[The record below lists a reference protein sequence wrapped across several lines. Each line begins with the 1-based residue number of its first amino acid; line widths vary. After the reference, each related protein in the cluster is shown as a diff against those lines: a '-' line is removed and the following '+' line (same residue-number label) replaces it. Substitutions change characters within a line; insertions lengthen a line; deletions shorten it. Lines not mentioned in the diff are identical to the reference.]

1 MNKVTLSLVALATLG
16 GAAQVQAADL
26 TPEEQKAE
34 AIKAKKAAIDE
45 VRKVLNAASIQIE
58 EECPGVKDPFL
69 LKLSNL
75 TKELND
81 IYNDDE
87 VLEFSDEKYAFYEGE
102 ILQVKKDA
110 IDKQNLET
118 AKTTLDGKYL
128 TLKGEYD
135 TAIAETGKYPN
146 VGPKY
151 KATLQ
156 GYGVENVKAEIDA
169 AYKSGK
175 IDKGTQTQIEGKMNK
190 LSKQIQNTMASI
202 NQAEINYNNNEAS
215 YKSVIADFDAAKAEY
230 DAQLQ
235 DVIKALPTS
244 IYKNWQEKVVEDL
257 NAQYRKLLN
266 AKKKIE
272 AAYAAGTAAK
282 DAAELQGIIAGAQ
295 GEIQTLVLNKMAEA
309 KVEDD
314 AKDAADTQVKNLQ
327 AYLDGEKAKLAKYN
341 LTDCNA
347 DIAAAQKLIDDMKEH
362 IGTHY
367 ANGQNN
373 VSKQDY
379 VTMEGKINTAI
390 GTIKSGDKYK
400 KSVDQVVANKEA
412 QIAMDAEVKALKDAL
427 TAAIEKAKTPSE
439 DKSYNAAA
447 YFQASVDAIDK
458 NITKAKNGIAGQFG
472 VKEAVAYKSSKAY
485 KDLKNAINKG
495 ITDYGTRTDKSLVAY
510 NKAVKTAADAQALLD
525 KLVEKAKDTT
535 VTVGATTTTYGDKIA
550 TIKSEIDAIN
560 KAVADAKAKKDD
572 SHRKAMEVAANK
584 TISEDI
590 AKLTTD
596 YDANKLSFDKSNA
609 EKSAQAHIQSAQD
622 LIDAER
628 AVLTAIG
635 DPAKPEFAEK
645 YGNQAAGI
653 SSELANLKGELTK
666 LEAAKT
672 KAKDDYAADKTAAGT
687 DEAKLLDAAAK
698 AIGVLAETKVG
709 LEDLQKE
716 VKAFNEKATA
726 AAENVTAYKATI
738 KEVNATSAAQTKL
751 ETLRAGLSITAD
763 PAWTYY
769 DNKMA
774 QYILDLA
781 KVAQKTEDA
790 YAAHTSK
797 ASKDELL
804 GEKETIITNAQA
816 LADKVLPNQ
825 NAYTAQTGTIGNV
838 KNEWQTAYDKVSN
851 NDLSDK
857 GPDFLS
863 QLAKQQEV
871 INKLAKDAETEFGKG
886 AAVENQT
893 AFNDAIKGI
902 RAQLNEITGKSKTDY
917 AENVN
922 KQNEG
927 HHKAF
932 LSEFDLSSGAFSKS
946 VTELN
951 QFRTI
956 QREDLR
962 ENALETNQLVKVHE
976 NIYAY
981 AEKLRQLQK
990 KELDEYNGFVAMDK
1004 AYGADNVFFD
1014 SDSYIK
1020 DAKKYKTE
1028 IEKLLKDY
1036 EDKVNAYAEGLISA
1050 DLTYAQNKLNAGNTA
1065 IAAFTYTGKSKAF
1078 ENLATLIAQVNT
1090 GKSNGGT
1097 FAVQVDKQWLGDL
1110 AKANVDKMY
1119 YADIEAACIAEKA
1132 SLVAAVTKIYDA
1144 EKKAIGELREI
1155 DTDKYLNDLDDLK
1168 AGTIDVNKD
1177 IVPTLATV
1185 PTIKCNCAAYIGT
1198 KLAKHSD
1205 VYANAV
1211 KADADIAANNKA
1223 YGEITNN
1230 LEAANKV
1237 LANAYKNFSQLYSL
1251 HMKNTATDALRQI
1264 ELEYYAQ
1271 VEWANKYNE
1280 SQACVAHKGE
1290 FKDLDKK
1297 FQAKVDGMKNS
1308 LIDAEI
1314 TDVRTKIDQV
1324 KEEYNL
1330 AAAALGL
1337 NKVTDYKVEKLYKSL
1352 QATEDNWNLPTGN
1365 KDKMSYDTILNELLG
1380 HETTVANMYKTLNDL
1395 YDKPNKVKV
1404 TKVIKDI
1411 DALKANVENKL
1422 TAAESMAAYNQILT
1436 DKYHGLVEHLRTKF
1450 NSTAASYEA
1459 KKKAEH
1465 LLFFKENFTF
1475 DFGVVEEALDKTDG
1489 RVASLKADYNKYLN
1503 NDKAHDKLKEDLDE
1517 LNTLHAA
1524 FQEHIKDFVSVEETA
1539 KAAEIARQARSIE
1552 ATKADIEAAH
1562 KAVSLPSAT
1571 LTDDVAWLKSS
1582 ILTIQKSW
1590 TNTEVP
1596 VRLSA
1601 ILTDLDEAH
1610 KSIEID
1616 PETGKVKKNYSP
1628 STLAELNKTYGNITD
1643 LLYAASNYNDD
1654 AVDGIIA
1661 TDIDGNVL
1669 KKAEKVDYLKE
1680 AWPLMVERI
1689 NKLAADTKAF
1699 ADRTVEAAY
1708 IKGDACHDRTVDIND
1723 YDLVRSWILKA
1734 KTFDSVVNEL
1744 GEGAAYGGD
1753 MDGDKTFTVADITR
1767 ISNLIFRGNEK
1778 GETTRAR
1785 ATRSVEG
1792 DQITIA
1798 KQAEETTVF
1807 GKTVQIA
1814 VNVTNNASFT
1824 AGQFDVTLPAGM
1836 KLVGQ
1841 ELTGRSNGHEI
1852 FGSELSEGKYRILA
1866 ATIENTA
1873 FVGHEGALV
1882 VLNVEV
1888 GSDYTGG
1895 TVEVNNAIFS
1905 DADGRSYV
1913 ITRGIGDSTGE
1924 TTGIDSIT
1932 APTMKERIFSIGG
1945 MVKKSVQKGINIIVG
1960 EDGTTRKVIKK

>member
-1 MNKVTLSLVALATLG
+1 MNNVTLSLVALATLG

-45 VRKVLNAASIQIE
+45 VRKVLNAASIEIE
-58 EECPGVKDPFL
+58 KECPGVKDPFL

-87 VLEFSDEKYAFYEGE
+87 VLEFSEEKQAYYNGE
-102 ILQVKKDA
+102 ILKVKKDA

-118 AKTTLDGKYL
+118 AKATLDGKYL

-135 TAIAETGKYPN
+135 AAIAETANYPN
-146 VGPKY
+146 VGPEY

-156 GYGVENVKAEIDA
+156 GYGVENVLAEIDA

-175 IDKGTQTQIEGKMNK
+175 ISKGTQTQIEGKMSTLSNMINNLMAGINK
-190 LSKQIQNTMASI
+190 
-202 NQAEINYNNNEAS
+202 AETDYNNNEES
-215 YKSVIADFDAAKAEY
+215 YKNVIADFNAAKTAY

-235 DVIKALPTS
+235 NVIKALPTPT
-244 IYKNWQEKVVEDL
+244 YENWQKEVVKDL
-257 NAQYRKLLN
+257 NAQYRLLLE
-266 AKKKIE
+266 AKKKVE
-272 AAYAAGTAAK
+272 AAYAAGTASK
-282 DAAELQGIIAGAQ
+282 QAAELQGIIARAKGV
-295 GEIQTLVLNKMAEA
+295 ILTLVDNKMKEAAVEDAAKANADA
-309 KVEDD
+309 KV
-314 AKDAADTQVKNLQ
+314 KKLQ
-327 AYLDGEKAKLAKYN
+327 AYLDREKAKLAEYN
-341 LTDCNA
+341 LTDCDAAIDKVQTQIKNMQD
-347 DIAAAQKLIDDMKEH
+347 DIDK
-362 IGTHY
+362 HY

-373 VSKQDY
+373 VSSQDY
-379 VTMEGKINTAI
+379 VTMEGEINTAI
-390 GTIKSGDKYK
+390 GSIKSGDKYM
-400 KSVDQVVANKEA
+400 KSVDQVVANKKA
-412 QIAMDAEVKALKDAL
+412 QLAMNAEIESLEKALA
-427 TAAIEKAKTPSE
+427 TAIEKAKTTSE
-439 DKSYNAAA
+439 DTKYNAAA
-447 YFQASVDAIDK
+447 YFQASVDAINK

-485 KDLKNAINKG
+485 EDLKNAINEG
-495 ITDYGTRTDKSLVAY
+495 IKDYGTRTYKSLEAY
-510 NKAVKTAADAQALLD
+510 NKAVKTATDAQALLE

-535 VTVGATTTTYGDKIA
+535 VTVDGTTYGNKIA
-550 TIKSEIDAIN
+550 QIRKDIDAIN
-560 KAVADAKAKKDD
+560 MAVKDAKAKKDD
-572 SHRKAMEVAANK
+572 AHRLAMEAAAEK

-590 AKLTTD
+590 AKLTAA
-596 YDANKLSFDKSNA
+596 YDANKLTFDKSNA
-609 EKSAQAHIQSAQD
+609 ENSAKAHIKSAQD
-622 LIDAER
+622 LIKAES
-628 AVLTAIG
+628 AVLDAIG
-635 DPAKPEFAEK
+635 NPNTHEFAEK
-645 YGNQAAGI
+645 YGNQATDI
-653 SSELANLKGELTK
+653 ENELTTLQKELNK
-666 LEAAKT
+666 LTSEKDAAKS
-672 KAKDDYAADKTAAGT
+672 KYDSDKDAAGT
-687 DEAKLLDAAAK
+687 DEAKLLTAAAE
-698 AIGVLAETKVG
+698 AIEVLSKINDG
-709 LEDLQKE
+709 LETLKKQVETLD
-716 VKAFNEKATA
+716 KAATA
-726 AAENVTAYKATI
+726 AAENVKAYKETI
-738 KEVNATSAAQTKL
+738 KEVNDTSEAQIKL
-751 ETLRAGLSITAD
+751 DALRFGLNITVD

-769 DNKMA
+769 DNAMD
-774 QYILDLA
+774 QYIRDLA
-781 KVAQKTEDA
+781 KVAQETKDA
-790 YAAHTSK
+790 YAAHTSV
-797 ASKDELL
+797 ADKDNLL
-804 GEKETIITNAQA
+804 GKKDVIIANAEN
-816 LADKVLPNQ
+816 LAEKVLPNQ
-825 NAYTAQTGTIGNV
+825 NAYTAQTRTIAAV
-838 KNEWQTAYDKVSN
+838 QDEWKIAYDKVSN

-857 GPDFLS
+857 GPEFLS
-863 QLAKQQEV
+863 QLAKQQEN
-871 INKLAKDAETEFGKG
+871 INKLAKEAETEFGKG

-893 AFNDAIKGI
+893 AFDDAIKGI

-927 HHKAF
+927 HHNAF
-932 LSEFDLSSGAFSKS
+932 LSEFDLSSGAFSTS

-1050 DLTYAQNKLNAGNTA
+1050 DLTYAQNKLNAGNKA

-1078 ENLATLIAQVNT
+1078 ENLATLIAQINT

-1097 FAVQVDKQWLGDL
+1097 FAVKVDKQWLGDL

-1119 YADIEAACIAEKA
+1119 DDDIIAACIAEKA
-1132 SLVAAVTKIYDA
+1132 SLVAAVTKIYED
-1144 EKKAIGELREI
+1144 EKVKIGELPEI
-1155 DTDKYLNDLDDLK
+1155 DTNKFLTDLDALK
-1168 AGTIDVNKD
+1168 AGTIDKNEK

-1185 PTIKCNCAAYIGT
+1185 PTINSNCAAYIGT
-1198 KLAKHSD
+1198 ILAKHSD

-1211 KADADIAANNKA
+1211 QASKDIAANNKA
-1223 YGEITNN
+1223 YGEITKN
-1230 LEAANKV
+1230 LEAADAV

-1264 ELEYYAQ
+1264 ELDYYAQ
-1271 VEWANKYNE
+1271 VTLANNYNE
-1280 SQACVAHKGE
+1280 SQACVAHKND

-1308 LIDAEI
+1308 LIDVEI
-1314 TDVRTKIDQV
+1314 ADVRTKIDQV

-1330 AAAALGL
+1330 AAAKLGL
-1337 NKVTDYKVEKLYKSL
+1337 GNVTQYNVEALYTSL
-1352 QATEDNWNLPTGN
+1352 KGIEDNWNLPAS
-1365 KDKMSYDTILNELLG
+1365 DKKKKSYDTILNELLG
-1380 HETTVANMYKTLNDL
+1380 HEATVANMYKTLNGL
-1395 YDKPNKVKV
+1395 YDN
-1404 TKVIKDI
+1404 TKVAETTADI
-1411 DALKANVENKL
+1411 DALKATVDKKL
-1422 TAAESMAAYNQILT
+1422 AEAEAKANYNEILT
-1436 DKYHGLVEHLRTKF
+1436 GKYHKLVELLRTKY
-1450 NSTAASYEA
+1450 NSTVANYEA
-1459 KKKAEH
+1459 KQKENH
-1465 LLFFKENFTF
+1465 LLFFKENFAF
-1475 DFGVVEEALDKTDG
+1475 DFGVVNEALDG
-1489 RVASLKADYNKYLN
+1489 ARVAALVADYNLYHN
-1503 NDKAHDKLKEDLDE
+1503 NDLEFDKLNEGLAE
-1517 LNTLHAA
+1517 LNTLHAE

-1539 KAAEIARQARSIE
+1539 KAAEIAHQASSI
-1552 ATKADIEAAH
+1552 ATTKADIEAAH
-1562 KAVSLPSAT
+1562 KAVDLPSST
-1571 LTDDVAWLKSS
+1571 LTDNVEGVKNS

-1590 TNTEVP
+1590 TNIEVP
-1596 VRLSA
+1596 VRVSA
-1601 ILTDLDEAH
+1601 VLTDLNAAH
-1610 KSIEID
+1610 TSM
-1616 PETGKVKKNYSP
+1616 TGKNYSP
-1628 STLAELNKTYGNITD
+1628 STKTELNKTYGDITD
-1643 LLYAASNYNDD
+1643 LLYAVKSYNDD
-1654 AVDGIIA
+1654 AVDGTIA
-1661 TDIDGNVL
+1661 KDIEGKPLN
-1669 KKAEKVDYLKE
+1669 KAEKIDYLKQ
-1680 AWPLMVERI
+1680 AWPLMVEQI
-1689 NKLAADTKAF
+1689 NTLAKATKAF
-1699 ADRTVEAAY
+1699 AERTDEAAY
-1708 IKGDACHDRTVDIND
+1708 IKGDACHDGNVNVND

-1734 KTFDSVVNEL
+1734 KSFDSVVNEL

-1753 MDGDKTFTVADITR
+1753 MNEDKTFDVGDMTR
-1767 ISNLIFRGNEK
+1767 ISNLIFRGSENGK
-1778 GETTRAR
+1778 TTTRAR

>member
-45 VRKVLNAASIQIE
+45 VRKVLNAASIEIE
-58 EECPGVKDPFL
+58 KECPGVKDPFL

-87 VLEFSDEKYAFYEGE
+87 VLEFSEEKQAYYNGE
-102 ILQVKKDA
+102 ILKVKKEA

-118 AKTTLDGKYL
+118 AKATLDGKYL

-135 TAIAETGKYPN
+135 AAIAETAKYPN

-156 GYGVENVKAEIDA
+156 GYGVENVLAEIDA

-175 IDKGTQTQIEGKMNK
+175 ISKGTQTQIEGKMNT
-190 LSKQIQNTMASI
+190 LSKKINNLMAGI
-202 NQAEINYNNNEAS
+202 KKAETDYNNNEAS
-215 YKSVIADFDAAKAEY
+215 YKNVIAVFNAAKTAY

-235 DVIKALPTS
+235 NVIKALPTPT
-244 IYKNWQEKVVEDL
+244 YENWQKDVVKDL
-257 NAQYRKLLN
+257 NAQYRLLLE
-266 AKKKIE
+266 AKKKVE
-272 AAYAAGTAAK
+272 AAYAAGTASK
-282 DAAELQGIIAGAQ
+282 QAAELQGIIASAE
-295 GEIQTLVLNKMAEA
+295 GEIQTLVDNKMKEA
-309 KVEDD
+309 AVEDVAKATAD
-314 AKDAADTQVKNLQ
+314 AQVKNLQ
-327 AYLDGEKAKLAKYN
+327 AYLDGEKAKLAKYK
-341 LTDCNA
+341 LTDCDVAIAEVQKQINNMQA
-347 DIAAAQKLIDDMKEH
+347 DIDK
-362 IGTHY
+362 HY

-390 GTIKSGDKYK
+390 GSIKSGDKYK

-412 QIAMDAEVKALKDAL
+412 QIAMDAEVKTLEAAL
-427 TAAIEKAKTPSE
+427 TAAIEKAKTASE
-439 DKSYNAAA
+439 DTKYNAAA
-447 YFQASVDAIDK
+447 YFQASVDAINK

-472 VKEAVAYKSSKAY
+472 VKEAVAYQNSKAY

-510 NKAVKTAADAQALLD
+510 NKAVKTATDAQALLN

-535 VTVGATTTTYGDKIA
+535 VTVDATTYGNKIA
-550 TIKSEIDAIN
+550 QIRMDIDAIN
-560 KAVADAKAKKDD
+560 MAVKNAKAKKDD
-572 SHRKAMEVAANK
+572 AHRQAMENAAK
-584 TISEDI
+584 KIISEDI
-590 AKLTTD
+590 AKLTAD
-596 YDANKLSFDKSNA
+596 YDANKLTFDKSNA
-609 EKSAQAHIQSAQD
+609 EKSALAHIKSAQD
-622 LIDAER
+622 LINAES
-628 AVLTAIG
+628 AVLDAIG
-635 DPAKPEFAEK
+635 DPTTPEFAEK
-645 YGNQAAGI
+645 YGNQATDI
-653 SSELANLKGELTK
+653 RTELAKLQVELDK
-666 LEAAKT
+666 LTIEK
-672 KAKDDYAADKTAAGT
+672 KDAESKYKSDKTAAGT
-687 DEAKLLDAAAK
+687 DEAKLLTAAAE
-698 AIGVLAETKVG
+698 AIEVLSKINDG
-709 LEDLQKE
+709 LETLKKQVETLD
-716 VKAFNEKATA
+716 KAATA
-726 AAENVTAYKATI
+726 AAENVKAYKETI
-738 KEVNATSAAQTKL
+738 KEVNATSEAQIKL
-751 ETLRAGLSITAD
+751 DALRSGLSITVD

-769 DNKMA
+769 DNAMA

-781 KVAQKTEDA
+781 KVALETEDA
-790 YAAHTSK
+790 YAAHTSV
-797 ASKDELL
+797 ADKDNLL
-804 GEKETIITNAQA
+804 GKKDVIIANAEK
-816 LADKVLPNQ
+816 LAEKVLPNQ
-825 NAYTAQTGTIGNV
+825 NAYTAQTGTITAV
-838 KNEWQTAYDKVSN
+838 KNEWQIAYDKVSN

-857 GPDFLS
+857 GPEYLS

-871 INKLAKDAETEFGKG
+871 INKLAKDVETEFGKG

-893 AFNDAIKGI
+893 AFNDAIMGI
-902 RAQLNEITGKSKTDY
+902 RAKLDEITGKSKTDY

-922 KQNEG
+922 AQNAAQQVLFET
-927 HHKAF
+927 AF
-932 LSEFDLSSGAFSKS
+932 NLSSGAFSKS
-946 VTELN
+946 VNELN

-976 NIYAY
+976 AIYAY
-981 AEKLRQLQK
+981 AELLRQLQK
-990 KELDEYNGFVAMDK
+990 NEIENYNGFVAKDK
-1004 AYGADNVFFD
+1004 KYGADDVFFKA
-1014 SDSYIK
+1014 DSYIS
-1020 DAKKYKTE
+1020 DANKYKAE

-1078 ENLATLIAQVNT
+1078 EDLATLIAQINT

-1110 AKANVDKMY
+1110 AKANVDEMY
-1119 YADIEAACIAEKA
+1119 DADINAACIAEKA
-1132 SLVAAVTKIYDA
+1132 SLVAAVTKIYED
-1144 EKKAIGELREI
+1144 EKVKIGELPEI
-1155 DTDKYLNDLDDLK
+1155 DTDQILKDLDVHK

-1177 IVPTLATV
+1177 IVPSLATV
-1185 PTIKCNCAAYIGT
+1185 PTINRNCGAYIGT
-1198 KLAKHSD
+1198 ILANHSD

-1211 KADADIAANNKA
+1211 QASKDIVANNKA
-1223 YGEITNN
+1223 YEEITKN
-1230 LEAANKV
+1230 LKAADAV
-1237 LANAYKNFSQLYSL
+1237 LAKAYKNFSQLYSL
-1251 HMKNTATDALRQI
+1251 HMKNNATDALRQI
-1264 ELEYYAQ
+1264 ELDYYAQ
-1271 VEWANKYNE
+1271 VTLANNYNE
-1280 SQACVAHKGE
+1280 SQACVAHKND
-1290 FKDLDKK
+1290 FKDLGKK
-1297 FQAKVDGMKNS
+1297 FQTKVDGMKNS
-1308 LIDAEI
+1308 LIDVEI
-1314 TDVRTKIDQV
+1314 ADVRTKIDQV

-1330 AAAALGL
+1330 AAAKHGLGNVTQYNVEALY
-1337 NKVTDYKVEKLYKSL
+1337 TSL
-1352 QATEDNWNLPTGN
+1352 KGIEDNWNLPASDKN
-1365 KDKMSYDTILNELLG
+1365 KKSYDTILNELLG
-1380 HETTVANMYKTLNDL
+1380 HEATVANMYKTLNGL
-1395 YDKPNKVKV
+1395 YDN
-1404 TKVIKDI
+1404 TKVAETTADI
-1411 DALKANVENKL
+1411 DALKATVDKKL
-1422 TAAESMAAYNQILT
+1422 TEAEAKANYNEILT
-1436 DKYHGLVEHLRTKF
+1436 GKYHKLVELLRTKY
-1450 NSTAASYEA
+1450 NSTVANYEA
-1459 KKKAEH
+1459 KQKENH
-1465 LLFFKENFTF
+1465 LLFFKENFAF
-1475 DFGVVEEALDKTDG
+1475 DFGVVNEALDG
-1489 RVASLKADYNKYLN
+1489 ARVAALVADYNLYHN
-1503 NDKAHDKLKEDLDE
+1503 NDLAFDKLNEGLAE
-1517 LNTLHAA
+1517 LNTLHTA

-1539 KAAEIARQARSIE
+1539 KAAEIARQARSIA

-1562 KAVSLPSAT
+1562 KAVALPSST
-1571 LTDDVAWLKSS
+1571 LTDDVAWVKNS

-1590 TNTEVP
+1590 TNSEVP

-1601 ILTDLDEAH
+1601 VLTDLDAAH
-1610 KSIEID
+1610 TSM
-1616 PETGKVKKNYSP
+1616 TGKNYSP
-1628 STLAELNKTYGNITD
+1628 STKAELNKTYGDITD
-1643 LLYAASNYNDD
+1643 LLYAVNSYNDD

-1661 TDIDGNVL
+1661 KDIEGKPLN
-1669 KKAEKVDYLKE
+1669 KAEKIDYLKQ
-1680 AWPLMVERI
+1680 AWPLMVEQI
-1689 NKLAADTKAF
+1689 NTLAKATKAF
-1699 ADRTVEAAY
+1699 AERTDEAAY
-1708 IKGDACHDRTVDIND
+1708 IKGDACHDGNVNVND

-1734 KTFDSVVNEL
+1734 KSFDSVVNEL

-1753 MDGDKTFTVADITR
+1753 MNEDKTFDVGDMTR
-1767 ISNLIFRGNEK
+1767 ISNLIFRGSEN
-1778 GETTRAR
+1778 GETTTRAR

>member
-45 VRKVLNAASIQIE
+45 VRKVLNAASIEIE
-58 EECPGVKDPFL
+58 KECPGVKDPFL

-87 VLEFSDEKYAFYEGE
+87 VLEFSEEKQAYYNGE
-102 ILQVKKDA
+102 ILKVKKEA

-118 AKTTLDGKYL
+118 AKATLDGKYL

-135 TAIAETGKYPN
+135 AAIAETAKYPN

-156 GYGVENVKAEIDA
+156 GYGVENVLAEIDA

-175 IDKGTQTQIEGKMNK
+175 ISKGTQTQIEGKMNT
-190 LSKQIQNTMASI
+190 LSKKINNLMAGI
-202 NQAEINYNNNEAS
+202 KKAETDYNNNEAS
-215 YKSVIADFDAAKAEY
+215 YMNVIAVFNAAKTAY

-235 DVIKALPTS
+235 NVIKALPTPT
-244 IYKNWQEKVVEDL
+244 YENWQKDVVKDL
-257 NAQYRKLLN
+257 NAQYRLLLE
-266 AKKKIE
+266 AKKKVK
-272 AAYAAGTAAK
+272 AAYAAGTASK
-282 DAAELQGIIAGAQ
+282 QAAELQGIIASAE
-295 GEIQTLVLNKMAEA
+295 GEIQTLVDNKMKEA
-309 KVEDD
+309 AVEDVAKATAD
-314 AKDAADTQVKNLQ
+314 AQVKNLQ
-327 AYLDGEKAKLAKYN
+327 AYLDGEKAKLAKYK
-341 LTDCNA
+341 LTDCDVAIAEVQKQINNMQA
-347 DIAAAQKLIDDMKEH
+347 DIDK
-362 IGTHY
+362 HY

-390 GTIKSGDKYK
+390 GSIKSGDKYK

-412 QIAMDAEVKALKDAL
+412 QIAMDAEVKTLEAAL
-427 TAAIEKAKTPSE
+427 TAAIEKAKTASE
-439 DKSYNAAA
+439 DTKYNAAA
-447 YFQASVDAIDK
+447 YFQASVDAINK

-472 VKEAVAYKSSKAY
+472 VKEAVAYQNSKAY

-510 NKAVKTAADAQALLD
+510 NKAVKTATDAQALLN

-535 VTVGATTTTYGDKIA
+535 VTVDATTYGNKIA
-550 TIKSEIDAIN
+550 QIRMDIDAIN
-560 KAVADAKAKKDD
+560 MAVKNAKAKKDD
-572 SHRKAMEVAANK
+572 AHRQAMENAAK
-584 TISEDI
+584 KIISEDI
-590 AKLTTD
+590 AKLTAD
-596 YDANKLSFDKSNA
+596 YDANKLTFDKSNA
-609 EKSAQAHIQSAQD
+609 EKSALAHIKSAQD
-622 LIDAER
+622 LINAES
-628 AVLTAIG
+628 AVLDAIG
-635 DPAKPEFAEK
+635 DPTTPEFAEK
-645 YGNQAAGI
+645 YGNQATDI
-653 SSELANLKGELTK
+653 RTELAKLQVELDK
-666 LEAAKT
+666 LTIEK
-672 KAKDDYAADKTAAGT
+672 KDAESKYKSDKTAAGT
-687 DEAKLLDAAAK
+687 DEAKLLTAAAE
-698 AIGVLAETKVG
+698 AIEVLSKINDG
-709 LEDLQKE
+709 LETLKKQVETLD
-716 VKAFNEKATA
+716 KAATA
-726 AAENVTAYKATI
+726 AAENVKAYKETI
-738 KEVNATSAAQTKL
+738 KEVNATSEAQIKL
-751 ETLRAGLSITAD
+751 DALRSGLSITVD
-763 PAWTYY
+763 SAWTYY
-769 DNKMA
+769 DNAMA

-781 KVAQKTEDA
+781 KVALETEDA
-790 YAAHTSK
+790 YAAHTSV
-797 ASKDELL
+797 ADKDNLL
-804 GEKETIITNAQA
+804 GKKDVIIANAEK
-816 LADKVLPNQ
+816 LAEKVLPNQ
-825 NAYTAQTGTIGNV
+825 NAYTAQTGTITAV
-838 KNEWQTAYDKVSN
+838 KNEWQIAYDKVSN

-857 GPDFLS
+857 GPEYLS

-871 INKLAKDAETEFGKG
+871 INKLAKDVETEFGKG

-893 AFNDAIKGI
+893 AFNDAIMGI
-902 RAQLNEITGKSKTDY
+902 RAKLDEITGKSKTDY

-922 KQNEG
+922 AQNAAQQVLFET
-927 HHKAF
+927 AF
-932 LSEFDLSSGAFSKS
+932 NLSSGAFSKS
-946 VTELN
+946 VNELN

-976 NIYAY
+976 AIYAY
-981 AEKLRQLQK
+981 AELLRQLQK
-990 KELDEYNGFVAMDK
+990 NEIENYNGFVAKDK
-1004 AYGADNVFFD
+1004 KYGADDVFFKA
-1014 SDSYIK
+1014 DSYIS
-1020 DAKKYKTE
+1020 DANKYKAE

-1078 ENLATLIAQVNT
+1078 EDLATLIAQINT

-1110 AKANVDKMY
+1110 AKANVDEMY
-1119 YADIEAACIAEKA
+1119 DADINAACIAEKA
-1132 SLVAAVTKIYDA
+1132 SLVAAVTKIYED
-1144 EKKAIGELREI
+1144 EKVKIGELPEI
-1155 DTDKYLNDLDDLK
+1155 DTDQILKDLDVHK

-1177 IVPTLATV
+1177 IVPSLATV
-1185 PTIKCNCAAYIGT
+1185 PTINRNCGAYIGT
-1198 KLAKHSD
+1198 ILANHSD

-1211 KADADIAANNKA
+1211 QASKDIVANNKA
-1223 YGEITNN
+1223 YEEITKN
-1230 LEAANKV
+1230 LKAADAV
-1237 LANAYKNFSQLYSL
+1237 LAKAYKNFSQLYSL

-1264 ELEYYAQ
+1264 ELDYYAQ
-1271 VEWANKYNE
+1271 VTLANNYNE
-1280 SQACVAHKGE
+1280 SQACVAHKND

-1297 FQAKVDGMKNS
+1297 FQTKVDGMKNS
-1308 LIDAEI
+1308 LIDVEI
-1314 TDVRTKIDQV
+1314 ADVRTKIDQV

-1330 AAAALGL
+1330 AAAKLGL
-1337 NKVTDYKVEKLYKSL
+1337 GNVTQYNVEALYTSL
-1352 QATEDNWNLPTGN
+1352 KGIEDNWNLPAS
-1365 KDKMSYDTILNELLG
+1365 DKKKKSYDTILNELLG
-1380 HETTVANMYKTLNDL
+1380 HEATVANMYKTLNGL
-1395 YDKPNKVKV
+1395 YDN
-1404 TKVIKDI
+1404 TKVAETTADI
-1411 DALKANVENKL
+1411 DALKATVDKKL
-1422 TAAESMAAYNQILT
+1422 TEAEAKANYNEILT
-1436 DKYHGLVEHLRTKF
+1436 GKYHKLVELLRTKY
-1450 NSTAASYEA
+1450 NSTVANYEA
-1459 KKKAEH
+1459 KQKENH
-1465 LLFFKENFTF
+1465 LLFFKENFAF
-1475 DFGVVEEALDKTDG
+1475 DFGVVNEALDG
-1489 RVASLKADYNKYLN
+1489 ARVAALVADYNLYHN
-1503 NDKAHDKLKEDLDE
+1503 NDLALEKLNEGLVE

-1524 FQEHIKDFVSVEETA
+1524 FQEHIKDFVSVEEA
-1539 KAAEIARQARSIE
+1539 DKAAEIARQARSIA

-1562 KAVSLPSAT
+1562 KAVALPSST
-1571 LTDDVAWLKSS
+1571 LTDDVAWVKNS

-1590 TNTEVP
+1590 TNSEVP

-1601 ILTDLDEAH
+1601 VLTDLDAAH
-1610 KSIEID
+1610 TSM
-1616 PETGKVKKNYSP
+1616 TGKNYSP
-1628 STLAELNKTYGNITD
+1628 STKAELNKTYGDITD
-1643 LLYAASNYNDD
+1643 LLYAVNSYNDD

-1661 TDIDGNVL
+1661 KDIEGKPLN
-1669 KKAEKVDYLKE
+1669 KAEKIDYLKQ
-1680 AWPLMVERI
+1680 AWPLMVEQI
-1689 NKLAADTKAF
+1689 NTLAKATKAF
-1699 ADRTVEAAY
+1699 AERTDEAAY
-1708 IKGDACHDRTVDIND
+1708 IKGDACHDGNVNVND

-1734 KTFDSVVNEL
+1734 KSFDSVVNEL

-1753 MDGDKTFTVADITR
+1753 MNEDKTFDVGDMTR
-1767 ISNLIFRGNEK
+1767 ISNLIFRGSEN
-1778 GETTRAR
+1778 GETTTRAR

>member
-1 MNKVTLSLVALATLG
+1 MNKVTLSLVALATVG
-16 GAAQVQAADL
+16 GTAQVQAADL
-26 TPEEQKAE
+26 TPAE

-58 EECPGVKDPFL
+58 KECPGVKDPFL

-87 VLEFSDEKYAFYEGE
+87 VLEFSEEKFAFYEGE

-118 AKTTLDGKYL
+118 AKATLDGKYL

-135 TAIAETGKYPN
+135 AAIAETGKYPN

-156 GYGVENVKAEIDA
+156 GYGVENVLAEIDA

-175 IDKGTQTQIEGKMNK
+175 IEKGTQAQIEGKINT
-190 LSKQIQNTMASI
+190 LSAKINNLMAGI
-202 NQAEINYNNNEAS
+202 KKAETDYNNNENS
-215 YKSVIADFDAAKAEY
+215 YKNVIADFDAAKTAY

-235 DVIKALPTS
+235 DVIKALPTPT
-244 IYKNWQEKVVEDL
+244 YENWQKDVVKDL
-257 NAQYRKLLN
+257 NAQYRLLLD
-266 AKKKIE
+266 AKKKVE

-282 DAAELQGIIAGAQ
+282 QAADLQGIIAGAK

-309 KVEDD
+309 AVEDA
-314 AKDAADTQVKNLQ
+314 AKAAADTQVENLQ
-327 AYLDGEKAKLAKYN
+327 KYLDGEKAKLATYN
-341 LTDCNA
+341 LTDCDA
-347 DIAAAQKLIDDMKEH
+347 DIAAAQKQIDDMQAH
-362 IGTHY
+362 INTHY
-367 ANGQNN
+367 ANGENN

-390 GTIKSGDKYK
+390 GTIKSGDQYK
-400 KSVDQVVANKEA
+400 KSVDQVVANKVA
-412 QIAMDAEVKALKDAL
+412 QIAMDAEVKALEEAL
-427 TAAIEKAKTPSE
+427 ATAIEKAKTPSE

-447 YFQASVDAIDK
+447 YFQASVDAINK
-458 NITKAKNGIAGQFG
+458 NIDKAKKTITSKFG
-472 VKEAVAYKSSKAY
+472 TKSAVDYQASPEYTN
-485 KDLKNAINKG
+485 LKNAINKG

-510 NKAVKTAADAQALLD
+510 NKAVKTATDAQALLD

-535 VTVGATTTTYGDKIA
+535 VTVDATTYGGKIA

-560 KAVADAKAKKDD
+560 KAVADAKAQKDD
-572 SHRKAMEVAANK
+572 KHRQAMENAAKK

-596 YDANKLSFDKSNA
+596 YDANKLTFDKSNA

-622 LIDAER
+622 LIKAEQD
-628 AVLTAIG
+628 VLDAIG

-645 YGNQAAGI
+645 YGNQAGDI
-653 SSELANLKGELTK
+653 STELAKLQVELDK
-666 LEAAKT
+666 LTIEK
-672 KAKDDYAADKTAAGT
+672 KDAESKYNSDKTAAGT
-687 DEAKLLDAAAK
+687 DETKLLNAAAEAIEVLSKINDGLNNLEGQVDKLDK
-698 AIGVLAETKVG
+698 A
-709 LEDLQKE
+709 
-716 VKAFNEKATA
+716 ATA
-726 AAENVTAYKATI
+726 AAENVTAYKETI
-738 KEVNATSAAQTKL
+738 KEVNTASAAQTKL
-751 ETLRAGLSITAD
+751 ETLRSGLSITVD
-763 PAWTYY
+763 PALTYY
-769 DNKMA
+769 DDAMA

-781 KVAQKTEDA
+781 KVAKKTEDA

-804 GEKETIITNAQA
+804 GEKETILANAQA

-825 NAYTAQTGTIGNV
+825 NAYTAQTATIANV
-838 KNEWQTAYDKVSN
+838 KNEWQAAYDKVSN

-902 RAQLNEITGKSKTDY
+902 RTQLDEITGKSKTDY
-917 AENVN
+917 AKNVN
-922 KQNEG
+922 EQNAA
-927 HHKAF
+927 HHAAF
-932 LSEFDLSSGAFSKS
+932 ESAFKLSSDAFSKS

-976 NIYAY
+976 DIYAY

-990 KELDEYNGFVAMDK
+990 NEQDKYDGFVAMDK
-1004 AYGADNVFFD
+1004 AYGADDVFFD

-1020 DAKKYKTE
+1020 DAQKYKAE

-1036 EDKVNAYAEGLISA
+1036 EDKVNAFAEGLITN
-1050 DLTYAQNKLNAGNTA
+1050 DLTYAQNKLLAGQTA
-1065 IAAFTYTGKSKAF
+1065 IAAFTYTGKSQAF
-1078 ENLATLIAQVNT
+1078 NDLATLIAQVNT
-1090 GKSNGGT
+1090 SKLNGGT

-1110 AKANVDKMY
+1110 AQANVDKMY
-1119 YADIEAACIAEKA
+1119 EADINAACIAEKA
-1132 SLVAAVTKIYDA
+1132 ALVAAVTTIYDA
-1144 EKKAIGELREI
+1144 EKKAIGELPEI

-1177 IVPTLATV
+1177 IVPSLVTV
-1185 PTIKCNCAAYIGT
+1185 PTINSNCAAYIGT
-1198 KLAKHSD
+1198 KLANHSD
-1205 VYANAV
+1205 VYANAI
-1211 KADADIAANNKA
+1211 KASADIVANNKA
-1223 YGEITNN
+1223 YGEITKN
-1230 LEAANKV
+1230 LEAADAV
-1237 LANAYKNFSQLYSL
+1237 LAQAYKNFSQLYSL
-1251 HMKNTATDALRQI
+1251 HMKNAATDALRQI
-1264 ELEYYAQ
+1264 ELDYYAQ
-1271 VEWANKYNE
+1271 VTLANTYNE
-1280 SQACVAHKGE
+1280 GQACVAHKDE
-1290 FKDLDKK
+1290 FKDLDKT
-1297 FQAKVDGMKNS
+1297 FQAKVNGMKNS
-1308 LIDAEI
+1308 LIDVEI
-1314 TDVRTKIDQV
+1314 ADVRTKIDQV

-1337 NKVTDYKVEKLYKSL
+1337 GNVTQYDVEALYTSL
-1352 QATEDNWNLPTGN
+1352 KAIEDNWKLPTGN
-1365 KDKMSYDTILNELLG
+1365 KDKMSYDTILNELLVQ
-1380 HETTVANMYKTLNDL
+1380 ETTVADMYKTLNGL
-1395 YDKPNKVKV
+1395 YDN
-1404 TKVIKDI
+1404 TKVAETTADI
-1411 DALKANVENKL
+1411 DALKATVDQKL
-1422 TAAESMAAYNQILT
+1422 TEAEAKAAYNEILT
-1436 DKYHGLVEHLRTKF
+1436 GKYHKLVELLRTKY
-1450 NSTAASYEA
+1450 NSTVANYEA
-1459 KKKAEH
+1459 KQKENH
-1465 LLFFKENFTF
+1465 LLFFKENFAF
-1475 DFGVVEEALDKTDG
+1475 DFGVVNEALDG
-1489 RVASLKADYNKYLN
+1489 ARVAALVADYNLYHN
-1503 NDKAHDKLKEDLDE
+1503 NDLALEKLNEGLAE

-1524 FQEHIKDFVSVEETA
+1524 FQEHIKDFVSVEEA
-1539 KAAEIARQARSIE
+1539 DKAAEITRQANSIA

-1562 KAVSLPSAT
+1562 KAVTLPSAT
-1571 LTDDVAWLKSS
+1571 LTDDVEWVKNS

-1596 VRLSA
+1596 VRLTA
-1601 ILTDLDEAH
+1601 VLTDLDAAH
-1610 KSIEID
+1610 TSM
-1616 PETGKVKKNYSP
+1616 TGKNYSP
-1628 STLAELNKTYGNITD
+1628 STLAELNTTYAKITD
-1643 LLYAASNYNDD
+1643 LLYAANDFNND
-1654 AVDGIIA
+1654 AVDDIIA
-1661 TDIDGNVL
+1661 KDIDGNVL
-1669 KKAEKVDYLKE
+1669 KKAEKIDYLKE

-1689 NKLAADTKAF
+1689 NKLAADSKAF
-1699 ADRTVEAAY
+1699 AERTVEASY
-1708 IKGDACHDRTVDIND
+1708 IKGDACHDGTVDVND

-1734 KTFDSVVNEL
+1734 KSFDSVVNDL

-1753 MDGDKTFTVADITR
+1753 MDEDKTFTVADMTR
-1767 ISNLIFRGNEK
+1767 ISNLVLYGDEK
-1778 GETTRAR
+1778 GLSATTAPAR
-1785 ATRSVEG
+1785 ATRCVEG
-1792 DQITIA
+1792 DKITID

-1807 GKTVQIA
+1807 GKTVKIA

-1841 ELTGRSNGHEI
+1841 ELTGRANGHEI
-1852 FGSELSEGKYRILA
+1852 FGSELAEGKYRILA
-1866 ATIENTA
+1866 STIENTEFA
-1873 FVGHEGALV
+1873 GHDGALV

-1888 GSDYTGG
+1888 SGDYTGG
-1895 TVEVNNAIFS
+1895 AIEVNNAIFS
-1905 DADGRSYV
+1905 DAAGRAYV
-1913 ITRGIGDSTGE
+1913 ITRGIGGGNGE

-1932 APTMKERIFSIGG
+1932 APTVKERIFSIGG

>member
-1 MNKVTLSLVALATLG
+1 MNKVTLSLVALATVG
-16 GAAQVQAADL
+16 GTAQVQAADL

-58 EECPGVKDPFL
+58 SECPGVKDPFL

-87 VLEFSDEKYAFYEGE
+87 VLEFSEEKQAYYNGE
-102 ILQVKKDA
+102 ILKVKKDA

-118 AKTTLDGKYL
+118 AKATLDTTYK
-128 TLKGEYD
+128 TLKAEYD
-135 TAIAETGKYPN
+135 AAIAETGKYPN

-151 KATLQ
+151 KTSLEKL
-156 GYGVENVKAEIDA
+156 GVEDVLAEIDA
-169 AYKSGK
+169 AYATNHISQS
-175 IDKGTQTQIEGKMNK
+175 TQQKIEGKMK
-190 LSKQIQNTMASI
+190 TLSSNIKNLKDKIA
-202 NQAEINYNNNEAS
+202 QAEIDYNNNEAS
-215 YKSVIADFDAAKAEY
+215 YESVIADFDAAKAEY

-235 DVIKALPTS
+235 DVIKALPTP
-244 IYKNWQEKVVEDL
+244 IYENWQNQVVKDL
-257 NAQYRKLLN
+257 NAQYRLLLD
-266 AKKKIE
+266 AKKKVE

-282 DAAELQGIIAGAQ
+282 QAVDLQTVIAGAKA
-295 GEIQTLVLNKMAEA
+295 EIQNLVGNKKAEA
-309 KVEDD
+309 AVEDA
-314 AKDAADTQVKNLQ
+314 AKAAADAQVKSLQ
-327 AYLDGEKAKLAKYN
+327 AKLDGEKAKLAMYN
-341 LTDCNA
+341 LTDCDA
-347 DIAAAQKLIDDMKEH
+347 GIAAAQKQIDDMQAD
-362 IGTHY
+362 INTHY

-373 VSKQDY
+373 VSDQDY
-379 VTMEGKINTAI
+379 VSMEGTINTAI
-390 GTIKSGDKYK
+390 GTIKSGDQYK
-400 KSVDQVVANKEA
+400 KSVDQVVANKVA
-412 QIAMDAEVKALKDAL
+412 QIAMDAEVKALDEAL
-427 TAAIEKAKTPSE
+427 ATAIEKAKTPSD
-439 DKSYNAAA
+439 DKEYNAAA
-447 YFQASVDAIDK
+447 YFETSVKDINK
-458 NITKAKNGIAGQFG
+458 NITKAKDGIAGQFG
-472 VKEAVAYKSSKAY
+472 VKEAVAYQNSAAY
-485 KDLKNAINKG
+485 KDLVKKIKNA
-495 ITDYGTRTDKSLVAY
+495 TTTYGERTDKSLVAY
-510 NKAVKTAADAQALLD
+510 NTAVKTATDAQALLKELKD
-525 KLVEKAKDTT
+525 KAKDTT
-535 VTVGATTTTYGDKIA
+535 VTVDATTYGGKIA
-550 TIKSEIDAIN
+550 QIEKDIDAIN
-560 KAVADAKAKKDD
+560 KAVADAKTKKDD
-572 SHRKAMEVAANK
+572 AHRKAMEVASKK

-622 LIDAER
+622 LIDAEN

-635 DPAKPEFAEK
+635 DPTKPEFTEK
-645 YGNQAAGI
+645 YGNQADDI
-653 SSELANLKGELTK
+653 STELTTLKGELKK

-672 KAKDDYAADKTAAGT
+672 KAKDDYDADKTAAGT

-698 AIGVLAETKVG
+698 AISVLANTNKELEKLQVKV
-709 LEDLQKE
+709 KE
-716 VKAFNEKATA
+716 LNDKATA

-751 ETLRAGLSITAD
+751 ETLRTGLSFTAD

-769 DNKMA
+769 DNAMA
-774 QYILDLA
+774 QYIHDLA

-804 GEKETIITNAQA
+804 GEKETILANAQA
-816 LADKVLPNQ
+816 LANKVLPNQ
-825 NAYTAQTGTIGNV
+825 NAYTAQTGTIANV
-838 KNEWQTAYDKVSN
+838 KKEWQDAYDKVSN

-902 RAQLNEITGKSKTDY
+902 RTQLGEITGKSKTDY
-917 AENVN
+917 AKNVN
-922 KQNEG
+922 EQNAA
-927 HHKAF
+927 HHAAF
-932 LSEFDLSSGAFSKS
+932 VTAFNLSSDAFSKS

-976 NIYAY
+976 DIYAY

-990 KELDEYNGFVAMDK
+990 AEQDKYDGFVAMDK

-1014 SDSYIK
+1014 SDPDIQK
-1020 DAKKYKTE
+1020 ANDYKAE

-1036 EDKVNAYAEGLISA
+1036 EVKVNAFAEGLITN
-1050 DLTYAQNKLNAGNTA
+1050 DLTYAQNKLLAGQTA
-1065 IAAFTYTGKSKAF
+1065 IAAFTYTGMSKAF

-1090 GKSNGGT
+1090 SKLNGGT

-1110 AKANVDKMY
+1110 AQANVDKMY
-1119 YADIEAACIAEKA
+1119 DADINAACIAEKA
-1132 SLVAAVTKIYDA
+1132 ALVAAVTNIYDA
-1144 EKKAIGELREI
+1144 EKKAIGELPEI

-1177 IVPTLATV
+1177 IVPSLVTV
-1185 PTIKCNCAAYIGT
+1185 PTINSNCAAYIGT
-1198 KLAKHSD
+1198 KLANHSD
-1205 VYANAV
+1205 VYANAI
-1211 KADADIAANNKA
+1211 KASADIVANNKA
-1223 YGEITNN
+1223 YGEITKN
-1230 LEAANKV
+1230 LEAADAV
-1237 LANAYKNFSQLYSL
+1237 LAKAYKNFSQLYSL
-1251 HMKNTATDALRQI
+1251 HMKNAATDALRQI
-1264 ELEYYAQ
+1264 EVDYYAQ
-1271 VEWANKYNE
+1271 VTLANTYNE
-1280 SQACVAHKGE
+1280 GQACVAHKDE
-1290 FKDLDKK
+1290 FKDLDKT
-1297 FQAKVDGMKNS
+1297 FQAKVNGMKNS
-1308 LIDAEI
+1308 LINVEI
-1314 TDVRTKIDQV
+1314 ADVRTKINQV

-1337 NKVTDYKVEKLYKSL
+1337 GNVTQYDVEALYKSL
-1352 QATEDNWNLPTGN
+1352 QAIEDNWNLSAGD
-1365 KDKMSYDTILNELLG
+1365 KDKKSYDEIMKLLLVQ
-1380 HETTVANMYKTLNDL
+1380 ETTVANMYKTLNGL
-1395 YDKPNKVKV
+1395 YDN
-1404 TKVIKDI
+1404 TKVAETTADI
-1411 DALKANVENKL
+1411 DALKATVDQKL
-1422 TAAESMAAYNQILT
+1422 TEAEAKAAYNEILT
-1436 DKYHGLVEHLRTKF
+1436 GKYHKLVELLRTKY
-1450 NSTAASYEA
+1450 NSTVANYEA
-1459 KKKAEH
+1459 KQKENH
-1465 LLFFKENFTF
+1465 LLFFKENFAF
-1475 DFGVVEEALDKTDG
+1475 DFGVVNEALDG
-1489 RVASLKADYNKYLN
+1489 ARVAALVADYNKYHN
-1503 NDKAHDKLKEDLDE
+1503 NDLALDKLNEGLAG

-1524 FQEHIKDFVSVEETA
+1524 FQEHIKDFVSVDEA
-1539 KAAEIARQARSIE
+1539 GKAAEITRQANSIA

-1562 KAVSLPSAT
+1562 NAVALPSAT
-1571 LTDDVAWLKSS
+1571 LTDDVEWVKSS

-1601 ILTDLDEAH
+1601 VLTDLDAAH
-1610 KSIEID
+1610 TSM
-1616 PETGKVKKNYSP
+1616 TGKNYSP
-1628 STLAELNKTYGNITD
+1628 STLAELNKTYGDITD
-1643 LLYAASNYNDD
+1643 LLYAVNNYNDD
-1654 AVDGIIA
+1654 AVDGLVAIN
-1661 TDIDGNVL
+1661 IDGKTL
-1669 KKAEKVDYLKE
+1669 EKAEKIDYLKE

-1699 ADRTVEAAY
+1699 AERTVEASY
-1708 IKGDACHDRTVDIND
+1708 IKGDACHDGTVDVND

-1734 KTFDSVVNEL
+1734 KSFDSVVNEL

-1753 MDGDKTFTVADITR
+1753 MDADKTFTVADMSR
-1767 ISNLIFRGNEK
+1767 ISNLVLYGNET
-1778 GETTRAR
+1778 GPSATTAPAR
-1785 ATRSVEG
+1785 ATRCVEG
-1792 DQITIA
+1792 DKITID

-1807 GKTVQIA
+1807 GKTVKIA

-1841 ELTGRSNGHEI
+1841 ELTGRANGHEI
-1852 FGSELSEGKYRILA
+1852 FGSELAEGKYRILA
-1866 ATIENTA
+1866 STIENTEFA
-1873 FVGHEGALV
+1873 GHDGALV

-1888 GSDYTGG
+1888 SGDYAGG
-1895 TVEVNNAIFS
+1895 AIEVNNAIFS
-1905 DADGRSYV
+1905 DAAGRAYV
-1913 ITRGIGDSTGE
+1913 ITRGIGGGNGE

-1932 APTMKERIFSIGG
+1932 APTVKERIFSIGG

>member
-1 MNKVTLSLVALATLG
+1 MNKVTLSLVALATVG
-16 GAAQVQAADL
+16 GTAQVQAADL

-58 EECPGVKDPFL
+58 SECPGVKDPFL

-87 VLEFSDEKYAFYEGE
+87 VLEFSEEKQAYYNGE
-102 ILQVKKDA
+102 ILQIKKDA

-118 AKTTLDGKYL
+118 AKSTLDTKYK
-128 TLKGEYD
+128 TLKAEYD
-135 TAIAETGKYPN
+135 AAIAETGKYPN

-151 KATLQ
+151 KTSLEKL
-156 GYGVENVKAEIDA
+156 GVEDVLAEIDA
-169 AYKSGK
+169 AYATNHISQS
-175 IDKGTQTQIEGKMNK
+175 TQQKIEGKMK
-190 LSKQIQNTMASI
+190 TLSSNIKNLKDKIA
-202 NQAEINYNNNEAS
+202 QAEIDYNNNEAS

-235 DVIKALPTS
+235 DVIKALPTP
-244 IYKNWQEKVVEDL
+244 IYENWQNQVVKDL
-257 NAQYRKLLN
+257 NAQYRLLLD
-266 AKKKIE
+266 AKKKVE

-282 DAAELQGIIAGAQ
+282 QAVDLQTVIAGAKA
-295 GEIQTLVLNKMAEA
+295 EIQNLVGNKKAEA
-309 KVEDD
+309 AVEDA
-314 AKDAADTQVKNLQ
+314 AKAAADAQVKSLQ
-327 AYLDGEKAKLAKYN
+327 ANLDGEKAKLAKYN
-341 LTDCNA
+341 LTDCDA
-347 DIAAAQKLIDDMKEH
+347 GIAAAQKQIDDMQAH
-362 IGTHY
+362 INTHY

-373 VSKQDY
+373 VSDQDY
-379 VTMEGKINTAI
+379 VIMEGKINTAI
-390 GTIKSGDKYK
+390 GTIKSGDQYK

-412 QIAMDAEVKALKDAL
+412 QIAMDAEVKTLEEALA
-427 TAAIEKAKTPSE
+427 AAIEKAKTPSE
-439 DKSYNAAA
+439 DTKYNAAA
-447 YFQASVDAIDK
+447 YFEASVKAINK
-458 NITKAKNGIAGQFG
+458 NIDNAKKGIAYQFG
-472 VKEAVAYKSSKAY
+472 IKDAVAYQNSTAY
-485 KDLKNAINKG
+485 KDLVKNIKDA
-495 ITDYGTRTDKSLVAY
+495 TTTYGDRTDKSLVAY
-510 NKAVKTAADAQALLD
+510 NKAVKTATDAQALLD

-535 VTVGATTTTYGDKIA
+535 VTVDGTTYGGKIA
-550 TIKSEIDAIN
+550 TIKGEIDAIN
-560 KAVADAKAKKDD
+560 KAVVDAKAKKDD
-572 SHRKAMEVAANK
+572 AHRKAMEVAAKK
-584 TISEDI
+584 TISENI
-590 AKLTTD
+590 AKLTAD

-622 LIDAER
+622 LIDAEN

-645 YGNQAAGI
+645 YGNQATDI
-653 SSELANLKGELTK
+653 STELTTLKGELTK
-666 LEAAKT
+666 LEDAKT
-672 KAKDDYAADKTAAGT
+672 KAEKDYGTDKSAAGA

-698 AIGVLAETKVG
+698 AISVLANTNKG
-709 LEDLQKE
+709 LEELQVKVKE
-716 VKAFNEKATA
+716 LNDKATA

-738 KEVNATSAAQTKL
+738 KEVNTTSAAQTTLK
-751 ETLRAGLSITAD
+751 TLRAGLSITVD

-769 DNKMA
+769 DDAMA

-804 GEKETIITNAQA
+804 GEKETILANAQA
-816 LADKVLPNQ
+816 LANKVLPNQ
-825 NAYTAQTGTIGNV
+825 NAYTAQTGTIANV
-838 KNEWQTAYDKVSN
+838 KKEWQAAYDKVSN

-902 RAQLNEITGKSKTDY
+902 RTQLDEITGKSKTDY
-917 AENVN
+917 AKNVN
-922 KQNEG
+922 EQNAA
-927 HHKAF
+927 HHAAF
-932 LSEFDLSSGAFSKS
+932 ESAFNLSSGAFSKS

-976 NIYAY
+976 DIYAY

-990 KELDEYNGFVAMDK
+990 AEQDKYDGFVAMDK

-1020 DAKKYKTE
+1020 TANEYKDK
-1028 IEKLLKDY
+1028 IENLLKDY
-1036 EDKVNAYAEGLISA
+1036 EDKVNAFAEGLITN
-1050 DLTYAQNKLNAGNTA
+1050 DLTYAQNKLLAGQTA
-1065 IAAFTYTGKSKAF
+1065 ITAFTYTGKSKAF
-1078 ENLATLIAQVNT
+1078 EDLATLIAQVNT
-1090 GKSNGGT
+1090 SKLNGGT

-1110 AKANVDKMY
+1110 AQANVDKMY
-1119 YADIEAACIAEKA
+1119 DADINAACIAEKA
-1132 SLVAAVTKIYDA
+1132 ALIAAVTNIYDA
-1144 EKKAIGELREI
+1144 EKKAIGELPEI

-1177 IVPTLATV
+1177 IVPSLATV
-1185 PTIKCNCAAYIGT
+1185 PTINSNCAAYIGT
-1198 KLAKHSD
+1198 KLASHSD
-1205 VYANAV
+1205 VYANAI
-1211 KADADIAANNKA
+1211 KASADIAANNKA
-1223 YGEITNN
+1223 YGEITKN
-1230 LEAANKV
+1230 LEAADAV
-1237 LANAYKNFSQLYSL
+1237 LAQAYKNFSQLYSL
-1251 HMKNTATDALRQI
+1251 HMKNAATDALRQI
-1264 ELEYYAQ
+1264 ELDYYAQ
-1271 VEWANKYNE
+1271 VTLANTYNE
-1280 SQACVAHKGE
+1280 GQACVAHKDE
-1290 FKDLDKK
+1290 FKDLDKT
-1297 FQAKVDGMKNS
+1297 FQAKVNGMKNS
-1308 LIDAEI
+1308 LINVEI
-1314 TDVRTKIDQV
+1314 ADVRTKIDRV

-1337 NKVTDYKVEKLYKSL
+1337 GNVTQYDVEALYKSL
-1352 QATEDNWNLPTGN
+1352 QAIEDNWNLPTGN
-1365 KDKMSYDTILNELLG
+1365 KDKKPYDTILNELLG
-1380 HETTVANMYKTLNDL
+1380 QETTVADMYKTLNGL
-1395 YDKPNKVKV
+1395 YDN
-1404 TKVIKDI
+1404 TKVAETTADI
-1411 DALKANVENKL
+1411 DALKATVDKKL
-1422 TAAESMAAYNQILT
+1422 TEAEAKAAYNEILT
-1436 DKYHGLVEHLRTKF
+1436 GKYHKLVELLRTKY
-1450 NSTAASYEA
+1450 NSTVANYEA
-1459 KKKAEH
+1459 KQKENH
-1465 LLFFKENFTF
+1465 LLFFKENFAF
-1475 DFGVVEEALDKTDG
+1475 DFGVVNEALDG
-1489 RVASLKADYNKYLN
+1489 ARVATLVADYNLYHN
-1503 NDKAHDKLKEDLDE
+1503 NDLALDKLNEGLAE

-1524 FQEHIKDFVSVEETA
+1524 FQEHIKDFVSVDEA
-1539 KAAEIARQARSIE
+1539 GKAAEITRQANSIA

-1562 KAVSLPSAT
+1562 KAVALPSAT
-1571 LTDDVAWLKSS
+1571 LTDDVEWVKSS

-1601 ILTDLDEAH
+1601 VLTDLDAAH
-1610 KSIEID
+1610 TSM
-1616 PETGKVKKNYSP
+1616 TGKNYSP
-1628 STLAELNKTYGNITD
+1628 STKAELNKTYGDITD
-1643 LLYAASNYNDD
+1643 LIYAVNNYNDD
-1654 AVDGIIA
+1654 AVDGLVAIN
-1661 TDIDGNVL
+1661 IDGKTL
-1669 KKAEKVDYLKE
+1669 EKAEMIDYLKE

-1699 ADRTVEAAY
+1699 AERTVEASY
-1708 IKGDACHDRTVDIND
+1708 IKGDACHDGTVDVND

-1734 KTFDSVVNEL
+1734 KSFDSVVNEL

-1753 MDGDKTFTVADITR
+1753 MDADKTFTVADMTR
-1767 ISNLIFRGNEK
+1767 ISNLVLYGNET
-1778 GETTRAR
+1778 GPSATTAPAR
-1785 ATRSVEG
+1785 ATRCVEG
-1792 DQITIA
+1792 DKITID

-1807 GKTVQIA
+1807 GKTVKIA

-1841 ELTGRSNGHEI
+1841 ELTGRANGHEI
-1852 FGSELSEGKYRILA
+1852 FGSELAEGKYRILA
-1866 ATIENTA
+1866 STIENTEFA
-1873 FVGHEGALV
+1873 GHDGALV

-1888 GSDYTGG
+1888 SGDYAGG
-1895 TVEVNNAIFS
+1895 AIEVNNAIFS
-1905 DADGRSYV
+1905 DAAGRAYV
-1913 ITRGIGDSTGE
+1913 ITRGIGGGNGE

-1932 APTMKERIFSIGG
+1932 APTVKERIFSIGG

>member
-58 EECPGVKDPFL
+58 TECPGVKDPFL

-87 VLEFSDEKYAFYEGE
+87 VLEFSEEKQAYYNGE
-102 ILQVKKDA
+102 ILKVKKEA

-118 AKTTLDGKYL
+118 AKATLDGKYL

-156 GYGVENVKAEIDA
+156 GYGVEKVLAEIDA

-175 IDKGTQTQIEGKMNK
+175 IEKGTQAQIEGKMK
-190 LSKQIQNTMASI
+190 TLSKKIKNLMAGI
-202 NQAEINYNNNEAS
+202 KQAEIDYNNNEAS
-215 YKSVIADFDAAKAEY
+215 YKNVIADFNAAKTAY

-235 DVIKALPTS
+235 NVIKALPTPT
-244 IYKNWQEKVVEDL
+244 YENWQKEVVKDL
-257 NAQYRKLLN
+257 NAQYRLLLD
-266 AKKKIE
+266 AKKKVE
-272 AAYAAGTAAK
+272 AAYAAGAASK
-282 DAAELQGIIAGAQ
+282 QAADLQGIIASAE
-295 GEIQTLVLNKMAEA
+295 GEIQTLVDNKMQEA
-309 KVEDD
+309 AVEDA
-314 AKDAADTQVKNLQ
+314 AKEAADKQVESLQ
-327 AYLDGEKAKLAKYN
+327 KKLNGEKAKLAKYN
-341 LTDCNA
+341 LTDCDA
-347 DIAAAQKLIDDMKEH
+347 DIAAAQKQIDDMQAH
-362 IGTHY
+362 INTHY

-390 GTIKSGDKYK
+390 GSIKSGDKYK

-412 QIAMDAEVKALKDAL
+412 QIAMDAEVKTLEEAL
-427 TAAIEKAKTPSE
+427 TAAIEKAKTASE
-439 DKSYNAAA
+439 DTKYNAAA
-447 YFQASVDAIDK
+447 YFQASVDAINK

-495 ITDYGTRTDKSLVAY
+495 ITDYGTRTDKSLTAY
-510 NKAVKTAADAQALLD
+510 NKAVKTSADAQALLE
-525 KLVEKAKDTT
+525 KLLEKAKDTT
-535 VTVGATTTTYGDKIA
+535 VTVDGTTYGNKIA
-550 TIKSEIDAIN
+550 QIRKDIDAIN
-560 KAVADAKAKKDD
+560 MAVKNAKAKKDD
-572 SHRKAMEVAANK
+572 AHRQAMENAAKK

-590 AKLTTD
+590 AKLTAD
-596 YDANKLSFDKSNA
+596 YDANKLTFDKSNA

-622 LIDAER
+622 LISAES
-628 AVLTAIG
+628 AVLDAIG
-635 DPAKPEFAEK
+635 DPTTPEFADK
-645 YGNQAAGI
+645 YGNQANDI
-653 SSELANLKGELTK
+653 STELAKLQVELDK
-666 LEAAKT
+666 LTIEKKDAESKYNSD
-672 KAKDDYAADKTAAGT
+672 KAAAGT
-687 DEAKLLDAAAK
+687 DEAKLLTAAAEAIEVLSKINDGLDTLKKQVETLDK
-698 AIGVLAETKVG
+698 A
-709 LEDLQKE
+709 
-716 VKAFNEKATA
+716 ATA
-726 AAENVTAYKATI
+726 AAENVKAYKETI
-738 KEVNATSAAQTKL
+738 KEVNATSEAQIKL
-751 ETLRAGLSITAD
+751 DALRSGLSITVD

-769 DNKMA
+769 DNAMA

-781 KVAQKTEDA
+781 KVAQETEDA
-790 YAAHTSK
+790 YAAHTSV
-797 ASKDELL
+797 ADKDNLL
-804 GEKETIITNAQA
+804 GKKDVIIANAEK
-816 LADKVLPNQ
+816 LAEKVLPNQ
-825 NAYTAQTGTIGNV
+825 NAYTAQTRTIAAV
-838 KNEWQTAYDKVSN
+838 QDEWKIAYDKVSN

-857 GPDFLS
+857 GPEFLS
-863 QLAKQQEV
+863 QLAKQQEN

-886 AAVENQT
+886 AAVKNQT
-893 AFNDAIKGI
+893 AFDDAIKGI

-1132 SLVAAVTKIYDA
+1132 SLVAAVTKIYDD
-1144 EKKAIGELREI
+1144 EKVKIGELPEI
-1155 DTDKYLNDLDDLK
+1155 DTDKFLQDLDDLK
-1168 AGTIDVNKD
+1168 AGTIDLNKD

-1185 PTIKCNCAAYIGT
+1185 PTINSNCAAYIGT
-1198 KLAKHSD
+1198 ILAKHSD

-1211 KADADIAANNKA
+1211 QASKDIAANNKA
-1223 YGEITNN
+1223 YGEITKN
-1230 LEAANKV
+1230 LEAADAV
-1237 LANAYKNFSQLYSL
+1237 LAKAYKNFSQLYSL

-1264 ELEYYAQ
+1264 ELDYYAQ
-1271 VEWANKYNE
+1271 VTLAKTYNE

-1290 FKDLDKK
+1290 FQNLAKK

-1308 LIDAEI
+1308 LIDVEI
-1314 TDVRTKIDQV
+1314 ADVRTKIDQV

-1330 AAAALGL
+1330 AAAKLGL
-1337 NKVTDYKVEKLYKSL
+1337 GNVTQYDVEALYTSL
-1352 QATEDNWNLPTGN
+1352 KGIEDNWNLPASDKN
-1365 KDKMSYDTILNELLG
+1365 KKSYETILNELLG
-1380 HETTVANMYKTLNDL
+1380 HEATVANMYKTLNGL
-1395 YDKPNKVKV
+1395 YDN
-1404 TKVIKDI
+1404 TKVAETTADI
-1411 DALKANVENKL
+1411 DALKATVDKKL
-1422 TAAESMAAYNQILT
+1422 TEAEAKAAYNEILT
-1436 DKYHGLVEHLRTKF
+1436 GKYHKLVELLRTKY
-1450 NSTAASYEA
+1450 NSTVANYEA
-1459 KKKAEH
+1459 KQKENH
-1465 LLFFKENFTF
+1465 LLFFKENFAF
-1475 DFGVVEEALDKTDG
+1475 DFGVVNEALDG
-1489 RVASLKADYNKYLN
+1489 ARVAALVADYNLYHN
-1503 NDKAHDKLKEDLDE
+1503 NDLALEKLNEGLVE
-1517 LNTLHAA
+1517 LNTLHAE

-1539 KAAEIARQARSIE
+1539 KAAEIARQARSIA

-1562 KAVSLPSAT
+1562 KAVALPSST
-1571 LTDDVAWLKSS
+1571 LTDDVAWVKNS

-1590 TNTEVP
+1590 TNSEVP

-1601 ILTDLDEAH
+1601 VLTDLDAAH
-1610 KSIEID
+1610 TSM
-1616 PETGKVKKNYSP
+1616 TGKNYSP
-1628 STLAELNKTYGNITD
+1628 STKAELNKTYGDITD
-1643 LLYAASNYNDD
+1643 LLYAVNSYNDD

-1661 TDIDGNVL
+1661 KDIEGKPLN
-1669 KKAEKVDYLKE
+1669 KAEKIDYLKQ
-1680 AWPLMVERI
+1680 AWPLMVEQI
-1689 NKLAADTKAF
+1689 NTLAKATKAF
-1699 ADRTVEAAY
+1699 AERTDEAAY
-1708 IKGDACHDRTVDIND
+1708 IKGDACHDGNVNVND

-1734 KTFDSVVNEL
+1734 KSFESVVNEL

-1753 MDGDKTFTVADITR
+1753 MDEDKTFTVADMTR
-1767 ISNLIFRGNEK
+1767 ISNLIFRGSEN
-1778 GETTRAR
+1778 GETTTRAR

-1852 FGSELSEGKYRILA
+1852 FGSELSDGKYRILA

>member
-45 VRKVLNAASIQIE
+45 VRKVLNAASIEIE
-58 EECPGVKDPFL
+58 KECPGVKDPFL

-87 VLEFSDEKYAFYEGE
+87 VLEFSEEKQAYYNGE
-102 ILQVKKDA
+102 ILKVKKEA

-118 AKTTLDGKYL
+118 AKATLDGKYL

-135 TAIAETGKYPN
+135 AAIAETAKYPN

-156 GYGVENVKAEIDA
+156 GYGVENVLAEIDA

-175 IDKGTQTQIEGKMNK
+175 ISKGTQTQIEGKMNT
-190 LSKQIQNTMASI
+190 LSKKINNLMAGI
-202 NQAEINYNNNEAS
+202 KKAETDYNNNEAS
-215 YKSVIADFDAAKAEY
+215 YKNVIADFNAAKTAY

-235 DVIKALPTS
+235 NVIKALPTPT
-244 IYKNWQEKVVEDL
+244 YENWQKDVVKDL
-257 NAQYRKLLN
+257 NAQYRLLLE
-266 AKKKIE
+266 AKKKVE
-272 AAYAAGTAAK
+272 AAYAAGTASK
-282 DAAELQGIIAGAQ
+282 QAAELQGIIASAE
-295 GEIQTLVLNKMAEA
+295 GEIQTLVDNKMKEA
-309 KVEDD
+309 AVEDVAKATAD
-314 AKDAADTQVKNLQ
+314 AQVKNLQ
-327 AYLDGEKAKLAKYN
+327 AYLDGEKAKLAKYK
-341 LTDCNA
+341 LTDCDVAIAEVQKQINNMQA
-347 DIAAAQKLIDDMKEH
+347 DIDK
-362 IGTHY
+362 HY

-390 GTIKSGDKYK
+390 GSIKSGDKYK

-412 QIAMDAEVKALKDAL
+412 QIAMDAEVKTLEAAL
-427 TAAIEKAKTPSE
+427 TAAIEKAKTASE
-439 DKSYNAAA
+439 DTKYNAAA
-447 YFQASVDAIDK
+447 YFQASVDAINK

-472 VKEAVAYKSSKAY
+472 VKEAVAYQNSKAY

-510 NKAVKTAADAQALLD
+510 NKAVKTATDAQALLN

-535 VTVGATTTTYGDKIA
+535 VTVDATTYGNKIA
-550 TIKSEIDAIN
+550 QIRMDIDAIN
-560 KAVADAKAKKDD
+560 MAVKNAKAKKDD
-572 SHRKAMEVAANK
+572 AHRQAMENAAK
-584 TISEDI
+584 KIISEDI
-590 AKLTTD
+590 AKLTAD
-596 YDANKLSFDKSNA
+596 YDANKLTFDKSNA
-609 EKSAQAHIQSAQD
+609 EKSALAHIKSAQD
-622 LIDAER
+622 LINAES
-628 AVLTAIG
+628 AVLDAIG
-635 DPAKPEFAEK
+635 DPTTPEFAEK
-645 YGNQAAGI
+645 YGNQATDI
-653 SSELANLKGELTK
+653 RTELAKLQVELDK
-666 LEAAKT
+666 LTIEK
-672 KAKDDYAADKTAAGT
+672 KDAESKYKSDMTAAGT
-687 DEAKLLDAAAK
+687 DEAKLLTAAAE
-698 AIGVLAETKVG
+698 AIEVLSKINDG
-709 LEDLQKE
+709 LETLKKQVETLD
-716 VKAFNEKATA
+716 KAATA
-726 AAENVTAYKATI
+726 AAENVKAYKETI
-738 KEVNATSAAQTKL
+738 KEVNATSEAQIKL
-751 ETLRAGLSITAD
+751 DALRSGLSITVD

-769 DNKMA
+769 DNAMA

-781 KVAQKTEDA
+781 KVALETEDA
-790 YAAHTSK
+790 YAAHTSV
-797 ASKDELL
+797 ADKDNLL
-804 GEKETIITNAQA
+804 GKKDVIIANAEK
-816 LADKVLPNQ
+816 LAEKVLPNQ
-825 NAYTAQTGTIGNV
+825 NAYTAQTGTITAV
-838 KNEWQTAYDKVSN
+838 KNEWQIAYDKVSN

-857 GPDFLS
+857 GPEYLS

-893 AFNDAIKGI
+893 AFNDAIMGI
-902 RAQLNEITGKSKTDY
+902 RAKLDEITGKSKTDY

-922 KQNEG
+922 AQNAAQQVLFET
-927 HHKAF
+927 AF
-932 LSEFDLSSGAFSKS
+932 NLSSGAFSKS
-946 VTELN
+946 VNELN

-976 NIYAY
+976 AIYAY
-981 AEKLRQLQK
+981 AELLRQLQK
-990 KELDEYNGFVAMDK
+990 NEIENYNGFVAKDK
-1004 AYGADNVFFD
+1004 KYGADDVFFKA
-1014 SDSYIK
+1014 DSYIS
-1020 DAKKYKTE
+1020 DANKYKAE

-1078 ENLATLIAQVNT
+1078 EDLATLIAQINT

-1110 AKANVDKMY
+1110 AKANVDEMY
-1119 YADIEAACIAEKA
+1119 DADINAACIAEKA
-1132 SLVAAVTKIYDA
+1132 SLVAAVTKIYED
-1144 EKKAIGELREI
+1144 EKVKIGELPEI
-1155 DTDKYLNDLDDLK
+1155 DTDQILKDLDVHK

-1177 IVPTLATV
+1177 IVPSLATV
-1185 PTIKCNCAAYIGT
+1185 PTINRNCGAYIGT
-1198 KLAKHSD
+1198 ILANHSD

-1211 KADADIAANNKA
+1211 QASKDIVANNKA
-1223 YGEITNN
+1223 YEEITKN
-1230 LEAANKV
+1230 LKAADAV
-1237 LANAYKNFSQLYSL
+1237 LAKAYKNFSQLYSL
-1251 HMKNTATDALRQI
+1251 HMKNNATDALRQI
-1264 ELEYYAQ
+1264 ELDYYAQ
-1271 VEWANKYNE
+1271 VTLANNYNE
-1280 SQACVAHKGE
+1280 SQACVAHKND
-1290 FKDLDKK
+1290 FKDLGKK
-1297 FQAKVDGMKNS
+1297 FQTKVDGMKNS
-1308 LIDAEI
+1308 LIDVEI
-1314 TDVRTKIDQV
+1314 ADVRTKIDQV

-1330 AAAALGL
+1330 AAAKLGL
-1337 NKVTDYKVEKLYKSL
+1337 GNVTQYNVEALYTSL
-1352 QATEDNWNLPTGN
+1352 KGIEDNWNLPASDKN
-1365 KDKMSYDTILNELLG
+1365 KKSYDTILNELLG
-1380 HETTVANMYKTLNDL
+1380 HEATVANMYKTLNGL
-1395 YDKPNKVKV
+1395 YDN
-1404 TKVIKDI
+1404 TKVAETTADI
-1411 DALKANVENKL
+1411 DALKATVDKKL
-1422 TAAESMAAYNQILT
+1422 TEAEAKANYNEILT
-1436 DKYHGLVEHLRTKF
+1436 GKYHKLVELLRTKY
-1450 NSTAASYEA
+1450 NSTVANYEA
-1459 KKKAEH
+1459 KQKENH
-1465 LLFFKENFTF
+1465 LLFFKENFAF
-1475 DFGVVEEALDKTDG
+1475 DFGVVNEALDG
-1489 RVASLKADYNKYLN
+1489 ARVAALVADYNLYHN
-1503 NDKAHDKLKEDLDE
+1503 NDLALEKLNEGLVE

-1524 FQEHIKDFVSVEETA
+1524 FQEHIKDFVSVEEA
-1539 KAAEIARQARSIE
+1539 DKAAEIARQARSIA

-1562 KAVSLPSAT
+1562 KAVALPSST
-1571 LTDDVAWLKSS
+1571 LTDDVAWVKNS

-1590 TNTEVP
+1590 TNSEVP

-1601 ILTDLDEAH
+1601 VLTDLDAAH
-1610 KSIEID
+1610 TSM
-1616 PETGKVKKNYSP
+1616 TGKNYSP
-1628 STLAELNKTYGNITD
+1628 STKAELNKTYGDITD
-1643 LLYAASNYNDD
+1643 LLYAVNSYNDD

-1661 TDIDGNVL
+1661 KDIEGKPLN
-1669 KKAEKVDYLKE
+1669 KAEKIDYLKQ
-1680 AWPLMVERI
+1680 AWPLMVEQI
-1689 NKLAADTKAF
+1689 NTLAKATKAF
-1699 ADRTVEAAY
+1699 AERTDEAAY
-1708 IKGDACHDRTVDIND
+1708 IKGDACHDGNVNVND

-1734 KTFDSVVNEL
+1734 KSFDSVVNEL

-1753 MDGDKTFTVADITR
+1753 MNEDKTFDVGDMTR
-1767 ISNLIFRGNEK
+1767 ISNLIFRGSEN
-1778 GETTRAR
+1778 GETTTRAR

>member
-1 MNKVTLSLVALATLG
+1 MNNVTLSLVALATLG

-45 VRKVLNAASIQIE
+45 VRKVLNAASIEIE
-58 EECPGVKDPFL
+58 KECPGVKDPFL

-87 VLEFSDEKYAFYEGE
+87 VLEFSEEKQAYYNGE
-102 ILQVKKDA
+102 ILKVKKEA
-110 IDKQNLET
+110 IDKHNLET
-118 AKTTLDGKYL
+118 AKATLDGKYL

-135 TAIAETGKYPN
+135 VAIAETAKYPN
-146 VGPKY
+146 VGPEY

-156 GYGVENVKAEIDA
+156 GYGVENVLAEIDA

-175 IDKGTQTQIEGKMNK
+175 ISKGTQTQIEGKMNT
-190 LSKQIQNTMASI
+190 LSKKINNLMAGI
-202 NQAEINYNNNEAS
+202 KKAETDYNNNEAS
-215 YKSVIADFDAAKAEY
+215 YKNVIADFNAAKTAY

-235 DVIKALPTS
+235 NVIKALPTPT
-244 IYKNWQEKVVEDL
+244 YENWQKEVVKDL
-257 NAQYRKLLN
+257 NAQYRLLLE
-266 AKKKIE
+266 AKKKVE
-272 AAYAAGTAAK
+272 AAYAAGTASK
-282 DAAELQGIIAGAQ
+282 QAAELQGIIASAE
-295 GEIQTLVLNKMAEA
+295 GEIQTLVDNKMKEA
-309 KVEDD
+309 AVEDVAKATAD
-314 AKDAADTQVKNLQ
+314 AQVKNLQ
-327 AYLDGEKAKLAKYN
+327 AYLDDEKAKLAKYK
-341 LTDCNA
+341 LTDCDAAIAEVQKQINNMQA
-347 DIAAAQKLIDDMKEH
+347 DIDK
-362 IGTHY
+362 HY

-379 VTMEGKINTAI
+379 VTMEGTINTAI
-390 GTIKSGDKYK
+390 GSIKSDDQYK
-400 KSVDQVVANKEA
+400 KSVDEVVANKEA
-412 QIAMDAEVKALKDAL
+412 QIAMDAEVKTLEAAL
-427 TAAIEKAKTPSE
+427 TAAIEKAKTASE
-439 DKSYNAAA
+439 DTKYNAAA
-447 YFQASVDAIDK
+447 YFQASVDAINK

-472 VKEAVAYKSSKAY
+472 VKEAVAYQNSKAY

-510 NKAVKTAADAQALLD
+510 NKAVKTATDAQALLN
-525 KLVEKAKDTT
+525 KLEEKAKDTT
-535 VTVGATTTTYGDKIA
+535 VTVDATTYGNKIA
-550 TIKSEIDAIN
+550 QIRMDIDAIN
-560 KAVADAKAKKDD
+560 MAVKNAKAKKDD
-572 SHRKAMEVAANK
+572 AHRQAMENAAEK
-584 TISEDI
+584 IISENI
-590 AKLTTD
+590 AKLTAD
-596 YDANKLSFDKSNA
+596 YDANKLTFDKSNA
-609 EKSAQAHIQSAQD
+609 EKSALAHIKSAQD
-622 LIDAER
+622 LINAES
-628 AVLTAIG
+628 AVLDAIG
-635 DPAKPEFAEK
+635 DPTTPEFAEK
-645 YGNQAAGI
+645 YGNQATDI
-653 SSELANLKGELTK
+653 RTELAKLQVELDK
-666 LEAAKT
+666 LTIEK
-672 KAKDDYAADKTAAGT
+672 KDAESKYKSDKTAAGT
-687 DEAKLLDAAAK
+687 DEAKLLTAAAE
-698 AIGVLAETKVG
+698 AIEVLSKINDG
-709 LEDLQKE
+709 LETLKKQVETLD
-716 VKAFNEKATA
+716 KAAIA
-726 AAENVTAYKATI
+726 AAENVKAYKETI
-738 KEVNATSAAQTKL
+738 KEVNATSKAQIKL
-751 ETLRAGLSITAD
+751 DALLSGLSSITVN
-763 PAWTYY
+763 PALTYY
-769 DNKMA
+769 DNAMD
-774 QYILDLA
+774 QYIRDLA
-781 KVAQKTEDA
+781 KVAQETKDA
-790 YAAHTSK
+790 YAAHTSV
-797 ASKDELL
+797 ADKDNLL
-804 GEKETIITNAQA
+804 GKKDVIIANAED
-816 LADKVLPNQ
+816 LAAKVLPNQ
-825 NAYTAQTGTIGNV
+825 NAYTAQTRTIAAV
-838 KNEWQTAYDKVSN
+838 QDEWKIAYDKVSN

-863 QLAKQQEV
+863 QLAKQQED
-871 INKLAKDAETEFGKG
+871 INKLAKEAETEFGKG

-893 AFNDAIKGI
+893 AFNDAIMGI
-902 RAQLNEITGKSKTDY
+902 RAKLDEITGKSKTDY

-922 KQNEG
+922 AQNAAQ
-927 HHKAF
+927 HDLF
-932 LSEFDLSSGAFSKS
+932 LTEFDLSSGAFSKS

-990 KELDEYNGFVAMDK
+990 NELDKYNGFVAMDK

-1020 DAKKYKTE
+1020 EAKKYKTE
-1028 IEKLLKDY
+1028 IEKLLEDY

-1050 DLTYAQNKLNAGNTA
+1050 DLTYAQNKLNAGNKA

-1078 ENLATLIAQVNT
+1078 EDLATLIAQINT

-1119 YADIEAACIAEKA
+1119 DDDIIAACIAEKA
-1132 SLVAAVTKIYDA
+1132 SLVAAVTKIYED
-1144 EKKAIGELREI
+1144 EKVKIGELPEI
-1155 DTDKYLNDLDDLK
+1155 DTNKFLTDLDALK
-1168 AGTIDVNKD
+1168 AGTIDKNEK

-1185 PTIKCNCAAYIGT
+1185 PTINSNCAAYIGT
-1198 KLAKHSD
+1198 ILAKHSD

-1211 KADADIAANNKA
+1211 QASEDIAANNKA

-1230 LEAANKV
+1230 LEAADTV
-1237 LANAYKNFSQLYSL
+1237 LANAYKNFSKLYSL

-1264 ELEYYAQ
+1264 ELDYYAQ
-1271 VEWANKYNE
+1271 VTLAKTYNE

-1290 FKDLDKK
+1290 FQNLAKT
-1297 FQAKVDGMKNS
+1297 FQAKVDGMKNN
-1308 LIDAEI
+1308 LIDVEI

-1330 AAAALGL
+1330 AAAKLGL
-1337 NKVTDYKVEKLYKSL
+1337 GNVTQYDVEALYKSL
-1352 QATEDNWNLPTGN
+1352 ENIEYNWKLPAS
-1365 KDKMSYDTILNELLG
+1365 DKKKKSYDTILKELLG
-1380 HETTVANMYKTLNDL
+1380 HEATVANMYKTLNGL
-1395 YDKPNKVKV
+1395 YDN
-1404 TKVIKDI
+1404 TKVAETTADI
-1411 DALKANVENKL
+1411 DALKATVDKKL
-1422 TAAESMAAYNQILT
+1422 TEAEAKAAYNEILT
-1436 DKYHGLVEHLRTKF
+1436 GKYHKLVELLRTKY
-1450 NSTAASYEA
+1450 NSTVANYEA
-1459 KKKAEH
+1459 KQKENH
-1465 LLFFKENFTF
+1465 LLFFKENFAF
-1475 DFGVVEEALDKTDG
+1475 DFGVVNEALDG
-1489 RVASLKADYNKYLN
+1489 ARVADLVADYNLYHDNDLELEKLN
-1503 NDKAHDKLKEDLDE
+1503 EGLAE
-1517 LNTLHAA
+1517 LNTLHAE

-1539 KAAEIARQARSIE
+1539 KAAEIARQACSIA

-1562 KAVSLPSAT
+1562 KAVALPSST
-1571 LTDDVAWLKSS
+1571 LTDDVAWVKNS

-1590 TNTEVP
+1590 TNSEVP

-1601 ILTDLDEAH
+1601 VLTDLDAAH
-1610 KSIEID
+1610 TSM
-1616 PETGKVKKNYSP
+1616 TGKNYSP
-1628 STLAELNKTYGNITD
+1628 STKAELNKTYRDITD
-1643 LLYAASNYNDD
+1643 LLYAVNSYNHD

-1661 TDIDGNVL
+1661 KDIEGKPLN
-1669 KKAEKVDYLKE
+1669 KAEKIDYLKQ
-1680 AWPLMVERI
+1680 AWPLMVEQI
-1689 NKLAADTKAF
+1689 NTLAKATKAF
-1699 ADRTVEAAY
+1699 AERTDEAAY
-1708 IKGDACHDRTVDIND
+1708 IKGDACHDGNVNVND

-1734 KTFDSVVNEL
+1734 KSFDSVVNEL

-1753 MDGDKTFTVADITR
+1753 MNEDKTFDVGDMTR
-1767 ISNLIFRGNEK
+1767 ISNLIFRGSENGK
-1778 GETTRAR
+1778 TTTRAR

>member
-45 VRKVLNAASIQIE
+45 VRKVLNAASIEIAK
-58 EECPGVKDPFL
+58 ECPGVKDPFL

-87 VLEFSDEKYAFYEGE
+87 VLEFSEEKQAYYNGE
-102 ILQVKKDA
+102 ILKVKKEA

-118 AKTTLDGKYL
+118 AKATLDGQYL

-135 TAIAETGKYPN
+135 AAIAETAKYPN

-156 GYGVENVKAEIDA
+156 GYGVENVLAEIDA

-175 IDKGTQTQIEGKMNK
+175 ISKGTQTQIEGKMRT
-190 LSKQIQNTMASI
+190 LSKKIENLMAGI
-202 NQAEINYNNNEAS
+202 KQAETDYNNNEAS
-215 YKSVIADFDAAKAEY
+215 YKGVIADFNAAKAEY
-230 DAQLQ
+230 DTQLQ
-235 DVIKALPTS
+235 DVIKALPTP
-244 IYKNWQEKVVEDL
+244 IYENWQKKVVTDL
-257 NAQYRKLLN
+257 NAQYRLLLD
-266 AKKKIE
+266 AKKKVE

-282 DAAELQGIIAGAQ
+282 QAAALKGIIASAR
-295 GEIQTLVLNKMAEA
+295 GEIQTLVGNKMAEA
-309 KVEDD
+309 AVEDAAKATAD
-314 AKDAADTQVKNLQ
+314 AQVKSLQ
-327 AYLDGEKAKLAKYN
+327 TKLDGEKAKLAKYN
-341 LTDCNA
+341 LTDCDAAIDEVQTQINNMQA
-347 DIAAAQKLIDDMKEH
+347 DIDK
-362 IGTHY
+362 HY

-373 VSKQDY
+373 VSSQDY

-390 GTIKSGDKYK
+390 GSIKSGDKYK

-412 QIAMDAEVKALKDAL
+412 QLAMNAEIESLEKALA
-427 TAAIEKAKTPSE
+427 TAIEKAKTTSE
-439 DKSYNAAA
+439 DTKYNAAA
-447 YFQASVDAIDK
+447 YFQASVDAINK

-485 KDLKNAINKG
+485 EDLKNAINKG

-510 NKAVKTAADAQALLD
+510 NKAVKTATDAQALLD

-535 VTVGATTTTYGDKIA
+535 VAVNGTTYGGKIDKIKKE
-550 TIKSEIDAIN
+550 IKAIN
-560 KAVADAKAKKDD
+560 DAVAAAIKAEKDD
-572 SHRKAMEVAANK
+572 AHRQAMEKAAEK
-584 TISEDI
+584 SISEDI
-590 AKLTTD
+590 ATLTAD
-596 YDANKLSFDKSNA
+596 YDANKLTFDKSNA
-609 EKSAQAHIQSAQD
+609 EKSAQAHIKSAQD
-622 LIDAER
+622 LINAES
-628 AVLTAIG
+628 AVLKEIG
-635 DPAKPEFAEK
+635 DPTTQEFAVK
-645 YGNQAAGI
+645 YGNQTTDI
-653 SSELANLKGELTK
+653 STELVKLQGELAK
-666 LEAAKT
+666 LETAKT
-672 KAKDDYAADKTAAGT
+672 KAESDYAAAKEAADK
-687 DEAKLLDAAAK
+687 DEAKLLNAAAE
-698 AIGVLAETKVG
+698 AISVLAETNNGLKDLKVKVTA
-709 LEDLQKE
+709 LNDAAK
-716 VKAFNEKATA
+716 A
-726 AAENVTAYKATI
+726 AADNVTAYKATI
-738 KEVNATSAAQTKL
+738 KEVNATSKAQIKL
-751 ETLRAGLSITAD
+751 DALRSGLSSITVN

-769 DNKMA
+769 DNAMA
-774 QYILDLA
+774 QYIVDLA
-781 KVAQKTEDA
+781 NVAQKTENA
-790 YAAHTSK
+790 YAAHTSVADK
-797 ASKDELL
+797 VKLI
-804 GEKETIITNAQA
+804 GEKDVIIANAED
-816 LADKVLPNQ
+816 LAAKVLPNQ
-825 NAYTAQTGTIGNV
+825 NAYTAQTGTITAV
-838 KNEWQTAYDKVSN
+838 KKEWQAAYDKVSN

-863 QLAKQQEV
+863 QLAKQQEN
-871 INKLAKDAETEFGKG
+871 INKLAKEAETEFGKG

-893 AFNDAIKGI
+893 AFNDAIMGI
-902 RAQLNEITGKSKTDY
+902 RAKLDEITGKSKTDY
-917 AENVN
+917 AANVN
-922 KQNEG
+922 AQNAAQ
-927 HHKAF
+927 HDLF
-932 LSEFDLSSGAFSKS
+932 LTEFDLSSGAFSKS
-946 VTELN
+946 VNELN

-976 NIYAY
+976 AIYAY
-981 AEKLRQLQK
+981 AELLRQLQK
-990 KELDEYNGFVAMDK
+990 NEIENYNGFVAKDK
-1004 AYGADNVFFD
+1004 KYGADDVFFKA
-1014 SDSYIK
+1014 DSYIS
-1020 DAKKYKTE
+1020 DANKYKAE

-1078 ENLATLIAQVNT
+1078 EDLATLIAQINT

-1097 FAVQVDKQWLGDL
+1097 FAVKVDKQWLGDL

-1119 YADIEAACIAEKA
+1119 DDDIIAACIAEKA
-1132 SLVAAVTKIYDA
+1132 SLVAAVTKIYED
-1144 EKKAIGELREI
+1144 EKVKIGELPEI
-1155 DTDKYLNDLDDLK
+1155 DTNKFLTDLDALK
-1168 AGTIDVNKD
+1168 AGTIDKNEK

-1185 PTIKCNCAAYIGT
+1185 PTINSNCAAYIGT
-1198 KLAKHSD
+1198 ILANHSD

-1211 KADADIAANNKA
+1211 QASKDIAANNKA
-1223 YGEITNN
+1223 YGEITKN
-1230 LEAANKV
+1230 LEAADAV

-1251 HMKNTATDALRQI
+1251 HMKNAATDALRQI
-1264 ELEYYAQ
+1264 ELDYYAQ
-1271 VEWANKYNE
+1271 VTLAKTYNE
-1280 SQACVAHKGE
+1280 SQACVAHKND

-1297 FQAKVDGMKNS
+1297 FQTKVDGMKNS
-1308 LIDAEI
+1308 LIDVEI
-1314 TDVRTKIDQV
+1314 ADVRTKIDQV

-1330 AAAALGL
+1330 AAAKLGL
-1337 NKVTDYKVEKLYKSL
+1337 GNVTQYDVEALYKSL
-1352 QATEDNWNLPTGN
+1352 KNIEDNWNLPAS
-1365 KDKMSYDTILNELLG
+1365 DKKKKSYDTILNELLG
-1380 HETTVANMYKTLNDL
+1380 HEATVANMYKTLNGL
-1395 YDKPNKVKV
+1395 YDN
-1404 TKVIKDI
+1404 TKVAETTADI
-1411 DALKANVENKL
+1411 DALKATVDKKL
-1422 TAAESMAAYNQILT
+1422 AEAEAKAAYNEILT
-1436 DKYHGLVEHLRTKF
+1436 GKYHKLVELLRTKY
-1450 NSTAASYEA
+1450 NSTVANYEA
-1459 KKKAEH
+1459 KQKENH
-1465 LLFFKENFTF
+1465 LLFFKENFAF
-1475 DFGVVEEALDKTDG
+1475 DFGVVNEALDG
-1489 RVASLKADYNKYLN
+1489 ARVAALVADYNLYHN
-1503 NDKAHDKLKEDLDE
+1503 NDLALDKLNEGLAE
-1517 LNTLHAA
+1517 LNTLHAE

-1539 KAAEIARQARSIE
+1539 KAAEIARLARSIA

-1562 KAVSLPSAT
+1562 KAVALPSST
-1571 LTDDVAWLKSS
+1571 LTDDVAWVKNS

-1590 TNTEVP
+1590 TNSEVP

-1601 ILTDLDEAH
+1601 VLTDLDAAH
-1610 KSIEID
+1610 TSM
-1616 PETGKVKKNYSP
+1616 TGKNYSP
-1628 STLAELNKTYGNITD
+1628 STMAELNKTYGDITN
-1643 LLYAASNYNDD
+1643 LLNAVNSYNDD

-1661 TDIDGNVL
+1661 KDIYGKPL
-1669 KKAEKVDYLKE
+1669 KKAEKIDYLKQ
-1680 AWPLMVERI
+1680 AWPLMVEQI
-1689 NKLAADTKAF
+1689 NTLAKATKAF
-1699 ADRTVEAAY
+1699 AERTDEAAY
-1708 IKGDACHDRTVDIND
+1708 IKGDACHDGNVNVND

-1734 KTFDSVVNEL
+1734 KSFDSVVNEL

-1753 MDGDKTFTVADITR
+1753 MDEDKTFTVADMTR
-1767 ISNLIFRGNEK
+1767 ISNLIFRGSENGK
-1778 GETTRAR
+1778 TTTRAR

>member
-1 MNKVTLSLVALATLG
+1 M
-16 GAAQVQAADL
+16 
-26 TPEEQKAE
+26 
-34 AIKAKKAAIDE
+34 
-45 VRKVLNAASIQIE
+45 
-58 EECPGVKDPFL
+58 
-69 LKLSNL
+69 KLSNL

-87 VLEFSDEKYAFYEGE
+87 VLEFSEEKQAYYNGE
-102 ILQVKKDA
+102 ILKVKKEA

-118 AKTTLDGKYL
+118 AKATLDGQYL
-128 TLKGEYD
+128 ILKGEYD
-135 TAIAETGKYPN
+135 AAIAETAKYPN

-156 GYGVENVKAEIDA
+156 GYGVENVLAEIDA

-175 IDKGTQTQIEGKMNK
+175 ISKGTQTQIEGKMK
-190 LSKQIQNTMASI
+190 TLSKKIKNLMAGI
-202 NQAEINYNNNEAS
+202 KQAETDYNNNEAS
-215 YKSVIADFDAAKAEY
+215 YKGVIADFNAAKAEY
-230 DAQLQ
+230 DTQLQ
-235 DVIKALPTS
+235 DVIKALPTP
-244 IYKNWQEKVVEDL
+244 IYENWQKKVVTDL
-257 NAQYRKLLN
+257 NAQYRLLLD
-266 AKKKIE
+266 AKKKVE
-272 AAYAAGTAAK
+272 AAYATGTAAK
-282 DAAELQGIIAGAQ
+282 QAAALKGIIASAR
-295 GEIQTLVLNKMAEA
+295 GEIQTLVGNKMAEA
-309 KVEDD
+309 AVEDAAKATAD
-314 AKDAADTQVKNLQ
+314 AQVKSLQ
-327 AYLDGEKAKLAKYN
+327 TKLDGEKAKLAKYN
-341 LTDCNA
+341 LTDCDAAIDEVQTQINNMQA
-347 DIAAAQKLIDDMKEH
+347 DIDK
-362 IGTHY
+362 HY

-373 VSKQDY
+373 VSSQDY
-379 VTMEGKINTAI
+379 VTMAGKINTAI
-390 GTIKSGDKYK
+390 GSIKSGDKYK

-412 QIAMDAEVKALKDAL
+412 QLAMNAEIESLEKALA
-427 TAAIEKAKTPSE
+427 TAIEKAKTTSD
-439 DKSYNAAA
+439 DKAYNAAA
-447 YFQASVDAIDK
+447 YFEASVKAINT
-458 NITKAKNGIAGQFG
+458 NITK
-472 VKEAVAYKSSKAY
+472 V
-485 KDLKNAINKG
+485 KNAITSKFGTKSAVEYQASTDYSKLKNDIKEG

-510 NKAVKTAADAQALLD
+510 NKAVKTATDAQALLD

-535 VTVGATTTTYGDKIA
+535 VAVDGTTYGGKIDKIKKE
-550 TIKSEIDAIN
+550 IKAIN
-560 KAVADAKAKKDD
+560 DAVAAAIKAEKDD
-572 SHRKAMEVAANK
+572 NHRLAMEAAAKK

-590 AKLTTD
+590 ATLTTD
-596 YDANKLSFDKSNA
+596 YDANKLTFDKSNA
-609 EKSAQAHIQSAQD
+609 EKSALAHITSAQD
-622 LIDAER
+622 LINAES
-628 AVLTAIG
+628 AVLNAIG
-635 DPAKPEFAEK
+635 VPKTPEFDEK
-645 YGNQAAGI
+645 YGNQATGI
-653 SSELANLKGELTK
+653 GTELVKLQDELAK
-666 LEAAKT
+666 LETAKT
-672 KAKDDYAADKTAAGT
+672 KAESDYAAAKKAAGT
-687 DEAKLLDAAAK
+687 DEAKLLNAAAE
-698 AIGVLAETKVG
+698 AISVLAETNNGLKDLKVKVTA
-709 LEDLQKE
+709 LNDAAK
-716 VKAFNEKATA
+716 A
-726 AAENVTAYKATI
+726 AADNVTAYKATI
-738 KEVNATSAAQTKL
+738 KEVNATSKAQIKL
-751 ETLRAGLSITAD
+751 VTLRSGLSSFTVN
-763 PAWTYY
+763 PALAYY
-769 DNKMA
+769 DKAMA
-774 QYILDLA
+774 QYIDDLA
-781 KVAQKTEDA
+781 NVAQKTENA
-790 YAAHTSK
+790 YAAHTSVADK
-797 ASKDELL
+797 VKLI
-804 GEKETIITNAQA
+804 GEKDVIIANAED
-816 LADKVLPNQ
+816 LAAKVLPNQ
-825 NAYTAQTGTIGNV
+825 NAYTAQTGTITAV
-838 KNEWQTAYDKVSN
+838 KKEWQAAYDKVSN

-863 QLAKQQEV
+863 QLAKQQEN
-871 INKLAKDAETEFGKG
+871 INKLAREAETEFGKG

-893 AFNDAIKGI
+893 AFNDAIMGI
-902 RAQLNEITGKSKTDY
+902 RAKLDEITKKSKTDY

-922 KQNEG
+922 AQNAA
-927 HHKAF
+927 HHAAF

-946 VTELN
+946 VTDLN

-990 KELDEYNGFVAMDK
+990 KELDKYNGFVAMDK

-1020 DAKKYKTE
+1020 EAKMYKTE

-1078 ENLATLIAQVNT
+1078 ENLATLIAQINT

-1119 YADIEAACIAEKA
+1119 DDDIIAACIAEKA
-1132 SLVAAVTKIYDA
+1132 SLVAAVTKIYED
-1144 EKKAIGELREI
+1144 EKVKIGELPEI
-1155 DTDKYLNDLDDLK
+1155 DTNKFLTDLDALK
-1168 AGTIDVNKD
+1168 AGTIDKNEK
-1177 IVPTLATV
+1177 IVPTLETV
-1185 PTIKCNCAAYIGT
+1185 PTINRNCGAYIGT
-1198 KLAKHSD
+1198 ILANHSD

-1211 KADADIAANNKA
+1211 KASKDIVANNKA
-1223 YGEITNN
+1223 YEEITKN
-1230 LEAANKV
+1230 LKAADAV
-1237 LANAYKNFSQLYSL
+1237 LAKAYKNFSQLYSL
-1251 HMKNTATDALRQI
+1251 HMKNIATDALRQI
-1264 ELEYYAQ
+1264 ELDYYAQ
-1271 VEWANKYNE
+1271 VTLANNYNE
-1280 SQACVAHKGE
+1280 SQACVAHKND
-1290 FKDLDKK
+1290 FKDLDKN
-1297 FQAKVDGMKNS
+1297 FQTKVDGMKNS
-1308 LIDAEI
+1308 LIDVEI

-1330 AAAALGL
+1330 AAAKLGL
-1337 NKVTDYKVEKLYKSL
+1337 GNVTQYDVEALYTSL
-1352 QATEDNWNLPTGN
+1352 KGIEDNWNLPASDKN
-1365 KDKMSYDTILNELLG
+1365 KKSYDTILNELLG
-1380 HETTVANMYKTLNDL
+1380 HEATVANMYKTLNGL
-1395 YDKPNKVKV
+1395 YDN
-1404 TKVIKDI
+1404 TKVAETTADI
-1411 DALKANVENKL
+1411 DALKATVDKKL
-1422 TAAESMAAYNQILT
+1422 TEAEAKANYNEILT
-1436 DKYHGLVEHLRTKF
+1436 GKYHKLVELLRTKY
-1450 NSTAASYEA
+1450 NSTVANYEA
-1459 KKKAEH
+1459 KQKENH
-1465 LLFFKENFTF
+1465 LLFFKENFAF
-1475 DFGVVEEALDKTDG
+1475 DFGVVNEALDG
-1489 RVASLKADYNKYLN
+1489 ERVAALVADYKLYHN
-1503 NDKAHDKLKEDLDE
+1503 NDLAFDKLNEGLAE
-1517 LNTLHAA
+1517 LNTLHTA

-1539 KAAEIARQARSIE
+1539 KAAEIARLARSIA

-1562 KAVSLPSAT
+1562 KAVALPSST
-1571 LTDDVAWLKSS
+1571 LTDNVAWVKNS

-1590 TNTEVP
+1590 TNSEVP

-1601 ILTDLDEAH
+1601 VLTDLDAAH
-1610 KSIEID
+1610 TSM
-1616 PETGKVKKNYSP
+1616 TGKNYSP
-1628 STLAELNKTYGNITD
+1628 STKAELNKTYRDITD
-1643 LLYAASNYNDD
+1643 LLYAVNSYNDD

-1661 TDIDGNVL
+1661 KDIYGKPL
-1669 KKAEKVDYLKE
+1669 KKAEVIDYLKQ
-1680 AWPLMVERI
+1680 AWPLMVEQI
-1689 NKLAADTKAF
+1689 NTLAKATKAF
-1699 ADRTVEAAY
+1699 AERTDEAAY
-1708 IKGDACHDRTVDIND
+1708 IKGDACHDGNVNVND

-1734 KTFDSVVNEL
+1734 KSFESVVNEL

-1753 MDGDKTFTVADITR
+1753 MDEDKTFTVADMTR
-1767 ISNLIFRGNEK
+1767 ISNLIFRGSEN
-1778 GETTRAR
+1778 GETTTRAR

>member
-45 VRKVLNAASIQIE
+45 VRKYLNAASIEIE
-58 EECPGVKDPFL
+58 KKCVDKGFPGVKDPFL
-69 LKLSNL
+69 LELSNY
-75 TKELND
+75 TKELNY
-81 IYNDDE
+81 IYDKDE
-87 VLEFSDEKYAFYEGE
+87 ILEFSEAEQASYNGKIRD
-102 ILQVKKDA
+102 VKKRAFAKLD
-110 IDKQNLET
+110 LEI
-118 AKTTLDGKYL
+118 AKDTLDK
-128 TLKGEYD
+128 KYD
-135 TAIAETGKYPN
+135 TLNREYVAAIAKTGKYPN
-146 VGPKY
+146 VGPGIKVE
-151 KATLQ
+151 LQ
-156 GYGVENVKAEIDA
+156 KLNVEQVQKDIEA
-169 AYKSGK
+169 AYATGK
-175 IDKGTQTQIEGKMNK
+175 IDQSTKAKIEGNMNT
-190 LSKQIQNTMASI
+190 LSKNIDKLI
-202 NQAEINYNNNEAS
+202 KDIEQAEKDYNDNEAS
-215 YKSVIADFDAAKAEY
+215 YKAVIADFDAAKAEY
-230 DAQLQ
+230 DTQLQ
-235 DVIKALPTS
+235 KVIKALPTPT
-244 IYKNWQEKVVEDL
+244 YEKWQNAVVKDL
-257 NAQYRKLLN
+257 NAQYRLLLD
-266 AKKKIE
+266 AKKKVE
-272 AAYAAGTAAK
+272 AAYAAGTAATQSTDLK
-282 DAAELQGIIAGAQ
+282 AIIAS
-295 GEIQTLVLNKMAEA
+295 AEA
-309 KVEDD
+309 KIITLVGNKKAEAQVEDD
-314 AKDAADTQVKNLQ
+314 AKEAADTQVKNLQ
-327 AYLDGEKAKLAKYN
+327 AKLDVEKAKLAKYN
-341 LTDCNA
+341 LTDCDA
-347 DIAAAQKLIDDMKEH
+347 DIAAAQKQIEDMKAD
-362 IGTHY
+362 IKAHY

-427 TAAIEKAKTPSE
+427 AAAIEKAKTASD

-447 YFQASVDAIDK
+447 YFQASVDAINK

-495 ITDYGTRTDKSLVAY
+495 ITDYGTRTDKSLTAY
-510 NKAVKTAADAQALLD
+510 NKAVKTSADAQALLE

-535 VTVGATTTTYGDKIA
+535 VTVDGTTYGNKIA
-550 TIKSEIDAIN
+550 QIRKDIDAIN
-560 KAVADAKAKKDD
+560 MAVKNAKAKKDD
-572 SHRKAMEVAANK
+572 AHRQAMENAAKK

-590 AKLTTD
+590 AKLTVD

-622 LIDAER
+622 LIDAEN

-635 DPAKPEFAEK
+635 DPTKPGFAEK
-645 YGNQAAGI
+645 YGNQATDI
-653 SSELANLKGELTK
+653 STELATLQGELKK

-672 KAKDDYAADKTAAGT
+672 KAVDDYNDDKTAAGE

-698 AIGVLAETKVG
+698 AISVLANTNKG
-709 LEDLQKE
+709 LEDLQVKVKE
-716 VKAFNEKATA
+716 LNDKAKA
-726 AAENVTAYKATI
+726 AADNVTAYNETI
-738 KEVNATSAAQTKL
+738 KEVNATSAAKTKL
-751 ETLRAGLSITAD
+751 DALRAGLSITAD

-769 DNKMA
+769 DNAMA

-790 YAAHTSK
+790 YAAHTSV
-797 ASKDELL
+797 ANKDGLL
-804 GEKETIITNAQA
+804 GEKDVILANAQA
-816 LADKVLPNQ
+816 LANKVWPNQ
-825 NAYTAQTGTIGNV
+825 STYNAQTVTIANV
-838 KNEWQTAYDKVSN
+838 KKEWQAAYDKVSN

-857 GPDFLS
+857 GPEFLS

-871 INKLAKDAETEFGKG
+871 INKLAEDAETEFGKG

-893 AFNDAIKGI
+893 AFEAAINDI
-902 RAQLNEITGKSKTDY
+902 RAQLKEITGNSKTEY
-917 AENVN
+917 ADNVN
-922 KQNEG
+922 AQNKA
-927 HHKAF
+927 HHDAF
-932 LSEFDLSSGAFSKS
+932 LSEFKLSSDAFSKS

-976 NIYAY
+976 DIYAY

-990 KELDEYNGFVAMDK
+990 AEQDKYDGFVAMDK

-1020 DAKKYKTE
+1020 DAQKYKAE

-1036 EDKVNAYAEGLISA
+1036 EDKVNAFAEGLIHN
-1050 DLTYAQNKLNAGNTA
+1050 DLIYAQRKLGAGQTA

-1078 ENLATLIAQVNT
+1078 NDLETLVASVNS
-1090 GKSNGGT
+1090 GLVNDGT
-1097 FAVQVDKQWLGDL
+1097 FAVKVDKQWLRDL

-1119 YADIEAACIAEKA
+1119 DADIEAACIAEKA
-1132 SLVAAVTKIYDA
+1132 ALVAAVTKIYDA
-1144 EKKAIGELREI
+1144 EKKAIGELPEI
-1155 DTDKYLNDLDDLK
+1155 DTDKFLNDLDVLK

-1185 PTIKCNCAAYIGT
+1185 PTITSNCDAYIGT
-1198 KLAKHSD
+1198 ILAKHSD

-1211 KADADIAANNKA
+1211 KASADIAANNKA
-1223 YGEITNN
+1223 YGEITKN
-1230 LEAANKV
+1230 LEAADKV

-1264 ELEYYAQ
+1264 ELDYYAQ
-1271 VEWANKYNE
+1271 VELANYYNE
-1280 SQACVAHKGE
+1280 NQACVANKDK
-1290 FKDLDKK
+1290 FKDLNKK

-1308 LIDAEI
+1308 LIDVEI

-1330 AAAALGL
+1330 AAAKLGL
-1337 NKVTDYKVEKLYKSL
+1337 GNVTQYDVEALYKSL
-1352 QATEDNWNLPTGN
+1352 KAIEDNWNLPAS
-1365 KDKMSYDTILNELLG
+1365 DKKKSYDTILNELLG
-1380 HETTVANMYKTLNDL
+1380 HETTVADMYKTLNVL
-1395 YDKPNKVKV
+1395 YDN
-1404 TKVIKDI
+1404 TKVAETTADI
-1411 DALKANVENKL
+1411 DALKAQVEKKL
-1422 TAAESMAAYNQILT
+1422 TEAESMAAYNQILT

-1450 NSTAASYEA
+1450 NSTATSYEA
-1459 KKKAEH
+1459 KQKAHH
-1465 LLFFKENFTF
+1465 LLFFKENFAF

-1489 RVASLKADYNKYLN
+1489 RVASLKADYKKYHE
-1503 NDKAHDKLKEDLDE
+1503 NDLALDKLNEGLVE

-1524 FQEHIKDFVSVEETA
+1524 FQEHIKDFVSVDEAA
-1539 KAAEIARQARSIE
+1539 KAAEITRQANSIA

-1562 KAVSLPSAT
+1562 KAVSLPSTT
-1571 LTDDVAWLKSS
+1571 LTEDVAWVKNS

-1590 TNTEVP
+1590 TNSEVP

-1601 ILTDLDEAH
+1601 VLTDLDAAH
-1610 KSIEID
+1610 SSM
-1616 PETGKVKKNYSP
+1616 TGKNYSP
-1628 STLAELNKTYGNITD
+1628 TTKKELNETYADITD
-1643 LLYAASNYNDD
+1643 LLYAANDFNDD

-1661 TDIDGNVL
+1661 KDIDGNVL
-1669 KKAEKVDYLKE
+1669 KKAEKIDYLKQ

-1689 NKLAADTKAF
+1689 NKLAEDTKAF
-1699 ADRTVEAAY
+1699 AKRTVEAAY

-1734 KTFDSVVNEL
+1734 KTFDSIVNEL

-1753 MDGDKTFTVADITR
+1753 MDEDKTFTVADITR

>member
-16 GAAQVQAADL
+16 GTAQVQAADL

-58 EECPGVKDPFL
+58 KECPGVKDPFL

-215 YKSVIADFDAAKAEY
+215 YKGVIDDFNKAKKEY

-235 DVIKALPTS
+235 DVIKALPTPT
-244 IYKNWQEKVVEDL
+244 YKDWQENVVKDL
-257 NAQYRKLLN
+257 NAQYRLLLD

-272 AAYAAGTAAK
+272 AAYAAGEAAK
-282 DAAELQGIIAGAQ
+282 KAADLQGIIAGAE
-295 GEIQTLVLNKMAEA
+295 GEIQTLVVNKMKEAE
-309 KVEDD
+309 VEDKAKATAD
-314 AKDAADTQVKNLQ
+314 AQVESLQ
-327 AYLDGEKAKLAKYN
+327 KYLDGEKAKLAKYN
-341 LTDCNA
+341 LTDCDA
-347 DIAAAQKLIDDMKEH
+347 DIAAAQKQIDDMQAH
-362 IGTHY
+362 INTHY

-373 VSKQDY
+373 VSTQDY

-412 QIAMDAEVKALKDAL
+412 QIAMDAEVKAFEEAL
-427 TAAIEKAKTPSE
+427 AAAIEKAKTPSE

-447 YFQASVDAIDK
+447 YFQASVDAINK
-458 NITKAKNGIAGQFG
+458 NIEKATKTITGKF
-472 VKEAVAYKSSKAY
+472 VTKSAVGYQASSDYKKL
-485 KDLKNAINKG
+485 KDAINKG

-510 NKAVKTAADAQALLD
+510 NKAVKTATDAQALLN

-535 VTVGATTTTYGDKIA
+535 VTVDATTYGGKIA
-550 TIKSEIDAIN
+550 TIKSEIDAIK
-560 KAVADAKAKKDD
+560 KAVTDAKTKKDD
-572 SHRKAMEVAANK
+572 AHRQAMENAAKK

-590 AKLTTD
+590 AKLTVD

-609 EKSAQAHIQSAQD
+609 EKSAQAHITSAQD

-645 YGNQAAGI
+645 YGNQAIDI
-653 SSELANLKGELTK
+653 SSELTTLKGELTK

-698 AIGVLAETKVG
+698 AIGVLAETKAG
-709 LEDLQKE
+709 LEALQEK
-716 VKAFNEKATA
+716 VKTFNEKATA

-738 KEVNATSAAQTKL
+738 KEVNATSAAQIKL
-751 ETLRAGLSITAD
+751 DALRAGLSITVD

-769 DNKMA
+769 DNAMA

-781 KVAQKTEDA
+781 KVALKTEDA

-797 ASKDELL
+797 ADKDNLL
-804 GEKETIITNAQA
+804 GEKDVIIANAET
-816 LADKVLPNQ
+816 LATKVLPNQ
-825 NAYTAQTGTIGNV
+825 NAYTAQAGTIAAV
-838 KNEWQTAYDKVSN
+838 KKEWQTAYDKVSN
-851 NDLSDK
+851 NDWSNE
-857 GPDFLS
+857 GPVFLS
-863 QLAKQQEV
+863 QLANQQEE
-871 INKLAKDAETEFGKG
+871 INKLEKNVKTEFGKG

-893 AFNDAIKGI
+893 AFDDAIKGI
-902 RAQLNEITGKSKTDY
+902 RTQLDEITGKSKTDY
-917 AENVN
+917 AKNVN
-922 KQNEG
+922 EQNAARQA
-927 HHKAF
+927 AF
-932 LSEFDLSSGAFSKS
+932 ESAFKLSSDAFSKS

-990 KELDEYNGFVAMDK
+990 DEISEYNSFVAMVKKLD
-1004 AYGADNVFFD
+1004 ADNALYGADNVFFY
-1014 SDSYIK
+1014 SDRYIN
-1020 DAKKYKTE
+1020 DANNYKAE
-1028 IEKLLKDY
+1028 IENLLKDY

-1132 SLVAAVTKIYDA
+1132 ALIAAVTKIYED
-1144 EKKAIGELREI
+1144 EKVKIGELPKI
-1155 DTDKYLNDLDDLK
+1155 DTDQILKNLDVLK

-1185 PTIKCNCAAYIGT
+1185 PTINSNCAAYIGT
-1198 KLAKHSD
+1198 ILANHSD

-1211 KADADIAANNKA
+1211 QASKDIVANNKA
-1223 YGEITNN
+1223 YEEITKN
-1230 LEAANKV
+1230 LKAADAV
-1237 LANAYKNFSQLYSL
+1237 LAKAYKNFSQLYSL
-1251 HMKNTATDALRQI
+1251 HMKNNATDALRQI
-1264 ELEYYAQ
+1264 ELDYYAQ
-1271 VEWANKYNE
+1271 VTLANNYNE
-1280 SQACVAHKGE
+1280 SQACVAHKND

-1297 FQAKVDGMKNS
+1297 FQTKVDGMKNS
-1308 LIDAEI
+1308 LIDVEI
-1314 TDVRTKIDQV
+1314 ADVRTKIDQV

-1330 AAAALGL
+1330 AAAKLGL
-1337 NKVTDYKVEKLYKSL
+1337 ADVTQYDVEALYKSL

-1365 KDKMSYDTILNELLG
+1365 KDKMSYDTILNKLLG
-1380 HETTVANMYKTLNDL
+1380 HETTVANMYKTLNGL
-1395 YDKPNKVKV
+1395 YDN
-1404 TKVIKDI
+1404 TKVAETTADI
-1411 DALKANVENKL
+1411 DALKATVDQKL
-1422 TAAESMAAYNQILT
+1422 TEAEAKAAYNEILT
-1436 DKYHGLVEHLRTKF
+1436 GKYHKLVEFLRTKY
-1450 NSTAASYEA
+1450 NSTVANYEA
-1459 KKKAEH
+1459 KQKENH
-1465 LLFFKENFTF
+1465 LLFFKENFAF
-1475 DFGVVEEALDKTDG
+1475 DFGVVNEALDG
-1489 RVASLKADYNKYLN
+1489 ARVAALVADYNLYHN
-1503 NDKAHDKLKEDLDE
+1503 NDLALEKLNEGLAE

-1524 FQEHIKDFVSVEETA
+1524 FQEHIKDFVSVDEA
-1539 KAAEIARQARSIE
+1539 DKAAEIARQARSIA
-1552 ATKADIEAAH
+1552 ATKADIETAH
-1562 KAVSLPSAT
+1562 KAVALPSAT
-1571 LTDDVAWLKSS
+1571 LTDDVAWVKSS

-1601 ILTDLDEAH
+1601 VLTDLDEAH
-1610 KSIEID
+1610 TSM
-1616 PETGKVKKNYSP
+1616 TGKNYSP
-1628 STLAELNKTYGNITD
+1628 TTKAELNKTYGDITD
-1643 LLYAASNYNDD
+1643 LLYAVNNYNDD

-1661 TDIDGNVL
+1661 TDIDGKPL
-1669 KKAEKVDYLKE
+1669 KKAEKIDYLKQ

-1689 NKLAADTKAF
+1689 NKLATDTKAF
-1699 ADRTVEAAY
+1699 ADRIVEAAY

-1753 MDGDKTFTVADITR
+1753 MDEDKTFTVADITR

-1792 DQITIA
+1792 DQITIT

>member
-58 EECPGVKDPFL
+58 TECPGVKDPFL

-81 IYNDDE
+81 IYDDDE
-87 VLEFSDEKYAFYEGE
+87 VLEFSEEKQAYYNGE
-102 ILQVKKDA
+102 ILKVKKEA

-118 AKTTLDGKYL
+118 AKATLDGKYL

-156 GYGVENVKAEIDA
+156 GYGVEKVLAEIDA

-175 IDKGTQTQIEGKMNK
+175 IEKGTQAQIEGKMNT
-190 LSKQIQNTMASI
+190 LSKKINNLMAGI
-202 NQAEINYNNNEAS
+202 KQAEIDYNNNEAS
-215 YKSVIADFDAAKAEY
+215 YKNVIADFNAAKTAY

-235 DVIKALPTS
+235 NVIKALPTPT
-244 IYKNWQEKVVEDL
+244 YENWQKEVVKDL
-257 NAQYRKLLN
+257 NAQYRLLLD

-272 AAYAAGTAAK
+272 AAYAAGTASK
-282 DAAELQGIIAGAQ
+282 QAADLQGIIASAE
-295 GEIQTLVLNKMAEA
+295 GEIQTLVDNKMKEA
-309 KVEDD
+309 KVEDT
-314 AKDAADTQVKNLQ
+314 AKKAADAQVKNLQ
-327 AYLDGEKAKLAKYN
+327 AYLDGEKAKLAKYK
-341 LTDCNA
+341 LTDCDAAIAEVQKQINNMQA
-347 DIAAAQKLIDDMKEH
+347 DIDM
-362 IGTHY
+362 HY

-390 GTIKSGDKYK
+390 GSIKSGDKYN

-412 QIAMDAEVKALKDAL
+412 QIAMDAEVKTLEEALA
-427 TAAIEKAKTPSE
+427 AAIEKAKTPSE
-439 DKSYNAAA
+439 DTKYNAAA
-447 YFQASVDAIDK
+447 YFQASVDAINK

-485 KDLKNAINKG
+485 EDLKNAINKG

-510 NKAVKTAADAQALLD
+510 NKAVKTATDAQALLE
-525 KLVEKAKDTT
+525 KLEEKAKDTT
-535 VTVGATTTTYGDKIA
+535 VAVDGTTYGGKIDKIKKE
-550 TIKSEIDAIN
+550 IKAIN
-560 KAVADAKAKKDD
+560 DAVAAAIKAKDD
-572 SHRKAMEVAANK
+572 NHRLAMEDAAKK
-584 TISEDI
+584 TINEDI
-590 AKLTTD
+590 AQLTTD
-596 YDANKLSFDKSNA
+596 YDAYKLTFDTSNA
-609 EKSAQAHIQSAQD
+609 EKSALAHIQSAQD
-622 LIDAER
+622 LIKAES
-628 AVLTAIG
+628 AVLNAIG
-635 DPAKPEFAEK
+635 VPKTPEFDEK
-645 YGNQAAGI
+645 YGNQATDIGT
-653 SSELANLKGELTK
+653 ELDKLQDELDK
-666 LEAAKT
+666 LETAKT
-672 KAKDDYAADKTAAGT
+672 KAESDYADAKKAAGT
-687 DEAKLLDAAAK
+687 DEAKLLNAAAE
-698 AIGVLAETKVG
+698 AISVLAETNNGLKDLKVKVTA
-709 LEDLQKE
+709 LNDAAK
-716 VKAFNEKATA
+716 A
-726 AAENVTAYKATI
+726 AADNVTAYKATI
-738 KEVNATSAAQTKL
+738 KEVNATSKAQSKL
-751 ETLRAGLSITAD
+751 DALRSSLSSITVN

-769 DNKMA
+769 DNAMK
-774 QYILDLA
+774 QYIDDLA
-781 KVAQKTEDA
+781 NVAQKTENA
-790 YAAHTSK
+790 YAAHTSV
-797 ASKDELL
+797 ADKDNLL
-804 GEKETIITNAQA
+804 GEKDVIIANAED
-816 LADKVLPNQ
+816 LAAKVLPNQ
-825 NAYTAQTGTIGNV
+825 NAYTAQTGTITAV
-838 KNEWQTAYDKVSN
+838 KKEWQAAYDKVSN

-863 QLAKQQEV
+863 QLAKQQEN
-871 INKLAKDAETEFGKG
+871 INKLAKEAETEFGKG

-893 AFNDAIKGI
+893 AFNDAIMGI
-902 RAQLNEITGKSKTDY
+902 RAKLDEITGKSKTDY

-922 KQNEG
+922 AQNAAQ
-927 HHKAF
+927 HDLF
-932 LSEFDLSSGAFSKS
+932 LTEFDLSSGAFSKS

-990 KELDEYNGFVAMDK
+990 KELDKYNGFVAMDK

-1020 DAKKYKTE
+1020 EAKMYKTE
-1028 IEKLLKDY
+1028 IEKLLEDY

-1050 DLTYAQNKLNAGNTA
+1050 DLTYAQNKLKAGNTA

-1078 ENLATLIAQVNT
+1078 EDLATLIAQINT

-1119 YADIEAACIAEKA
+1119 DDDIIAACIAEKA
-1132 SLVAAVTKIYDA
+1132 SLVAAVTKIYED
-1144 EKKAIGELREI
+1144 EKVKISELPEI
-1155 DTDKYLNDLDDLK
+1155 DTNKFLTDLDALK
-1168 AGTIDVNKD
+1168 AGTIDKNEK

-1185 PTIKCNCAAYIGT
+1185 PTINSNCAAYIGT
-1198 KLAKHSD
+1198 MLANHSD

-1211 KADADIAANNKA
+1211 QASKDIAANNKA
-1223 YGEITNN
+1223 YGEITKN
-1230 LEAANKV
+1230 LEAADAV
-1237 LANAYKNFSQLYSL
+1237 LANAYKNFSKLYSL

-1264 ELEYYAQ
+1264 ELDYYAQ
-1271 VEWANKYNE
+1271 VTLAKTYNE

-1290 FKDLDKK
+1290 FQNLAKT
-1297 FQAKVDGMKNS
+1297 FQAKVDGMKNN
-1308 LIDAEI
+1308 LIDVEI

-1330 AAAALGL
+1330 AAAKLGL
-1337 NKVTDYKVEKLYKSL
+1337 GNVTRYDVEALYKSL
-1352 QATEDNWNLPTGN
+1352 KNIEDNWNLPAS
-1365 KDKMSYDTILNELLG
+1365 DKKKKSYDTILNELLG
-1380 HETTVANMYKTLNDL
+1380 HEATVANMYKTLNGL
-1395 YDKPNKVKV
+1395 YDN
-1404 TKVIKDI
+1404 TKVAETTADI
-1411 DALKANVENKL
+1411 DALKATVDKKL
-1422 TAAESMAAYNQILT
+1422 TEAEAKAAYNEILT
-1436 DKYHGLVEHLRTKF
+1436 GKYHKLVELLRTKY
-1450 NSTAASYEA
+1450 NSTVANYEA
-1459 KKKAEH
+1459 KQKENH
-1465 LLFFKENFTF
+1465 LLFFKENFAF
-1475 DFGVVEEALDKTDG
+1475 DFGVVNEALDG
-1489 RVASLKADYNKYLN
+1489 ARVAALVADYNLYHN
-1503 NDKAHDKLKEDLDE
+1503 NDLAFDKLNEGLAE
-1517 LNTLHAA
+1517 LNTLHTA

-1539 KAAEIARQARSIE
+1539 KAAEIARLARSIA

-1562 KAVSLPSAT
+1562 KAVALPSST
-1571 LTDDVAWLKSS
+1571 LTDDVAWVKNS

-1590 TNTEVP
+1590 TNSEVP
-1596 VRLSA
+1596 IRLSA
-1601 ILTDLDEAH
+1601 VLTDLNAAYT
-1610 KSIEID
+1610 SM
-1616 PETGKVKKNYSP
+1616 TGKNYSP
-1628 STLAELNKTYGNITD
+1628 STKAELNKTYGDITD
-1643 LLYAASNYNDD
+1643 LLYAVNSYNDD

-1661 TDIDGNVL
+1661 KDIYGKPL
-1669 KKAEKVDYLKE
+1669 KKAEVIDYLKQ
-1680 AWPLMVERI
+1680 AWPLMVEQI
-1689 NKLAADTKAF
+1689 NTLAKATKAF
-1699 ADRTVEAAY
+1699 AERTDEAAY
-1708 IKGDACHDRTVDIND
+1708 IKGDACHDGNVNVND

-1734 KTFDSVVNEL
+1734 KSFDSVVNEL

-1753 MDGDKTFTVADITR
+1753 MNEDKTFDVGDMTR
-1767 ISNLIFRGNEK
+1767 ISNLIFRGSENGK
-1778 GETTRAR
+1778 TTTRAR

>member
-45 VRKVLNAASIQIE
+45 VRKVLNAASIEIE
-58 EECPGVKDPFL
+58 KECVDKGFPGVKDPFL
-69 LKLSNL
+69 LELSNL
-75 TKELND
+75 TKELNV
-81 IYNDDE
+81 IYDKDE
-87 VLEFSDEKYAFYEGE
+87 TLEFSEAEQASYKGKIGD
-102 ILQVKKDA
+102 VKKRA
-110 IDKQNLET
+110 FAKLNLEI
-118 AKTTLDGKYL
+118 AKATLDKKYD
-128 TLKGEYD
+128 TLKGVYD
-135 TAIAETGKYPN
+135 AKIAETGNYPN

-151 KATLQ
+151 KTTLQ

-175 IDKGTQTQIEGKMNK
+175 IEKGTQTQIEGKINT
-190 LSKQIQNTMASI
+190 LSKKINNLMAGI
-202 NQAEINYNNNEAS
+202 KKAETDYNNNEAS
-215 YKSVIADFDAAKAEY
+215 YKNVIADFNAAKTAY

-235 DVIKALPTS
+235 DVIKALPTPT
-244 IYKNWQEKVVEDL
+244 YEKWQKDVVKDL
-257 NAQYRKLLN
+257 NAQYRLLLE

-272 AAYAAGTAAK
+272 AAYAAGEAAK
-282 DAAELQGIIAGAQ
+282 QAADLQGIIAGAK
-295 GEIQTLVLNKMAEA
+295 GEIQTLVVNKMKEAE
-309 KVEDD
+309 VEDKAKATAD
-314 AKDAADTQVKNLQ
+314 AQVESLQ
-327 AYLDGEKAKLAKYN
+327 KYLDGEKAKLAKYK
-341 LTDCNA
+341 LTDCDA
-347 DIAAAQKLIDDMKEH
+347 GIAAAQKQIDDMQKD
-362 IGTHY
+362 IDYHY
-367 ANGQNN
+367 ANGQND
-373 VSKQDY
+373 VSKQNY

-390 GTIKSGDKYK
+390 GTIKSGDQYK

-412 QIAMDAEVKALKDAL
+412 QIAMDAEVKTLEEALA
-427 TAAIEKAKTPSE
+427 AAIEKAKTPSD
-439 DKSYNAAA
+439 DKAYNAVA
-447 YFQASVDAIDK
+447 YFEASKKAINT
-458 NITKAKNGIAGQFG
+458 NITKVKNAITSKFG
-472 VKEAVAYKSSKAY
+472 TKSAVEYQASTDYSK
-485 KDLKNAINKG
+485 LKNDINKG
-495 ITDYGTRTDKSLVAY
+495 IDDYGTRTYKSLVAY
-510 NKAVKTAADAQALLD
+510 NKAVKTATDAQALLD

-535 VTVGATTTTYGDKIA
+535 VAVDGTTYGNKIA
-550 TIKSEIDAIN
+550 QIRKDIDAIN
-560 KAVADAKAKKDD
+560 MAVKNAKAKKDD
-572 SHRKAMEVAANK
+572 AHRQAMENAAKK

-596 YDANKLSFDKSNA
+596 YDANKLTFDKSNA
-609 EKSAQAHIQSAQD
+609 EMSALAHIKSAQD
-622 LIDAER
+622 LINAER
-628 AVLTAIG
+628 AVLNAIG
-635 DPAKPEFAEK
+635 VPKTPEFADK
-645 YGNQAAGI
+645 YGNQATGI
-653 SSELANLKGELTK
+653 GTELVKLQDELAK
-666 LEAAKT
+666 LETAKT
-672 KAKDDYAADKTAAGT
+672 TAESDYAAAKKAAGT
-687 DEAKLLDAAAK
+687 DEAKLLNAAAE
-698 AIGVLAETKVG
+698 AISVLAETNNGLKDLKVKVTA
-709 LEDLQKE
+709 LNDDAK
-716 VKAFNEKATA
+716 A
-726 AAENVTAYKATI
+726 AADNVTAYKATI
-738 KEVNATSAAQTKL
+738 KEVNATSKAQIKL
-751 ETLRAGLSITAD
+751 DALRSDLSSITVN
-763 PAWTYY
+763 PALTYY
-769 DNKMA
+769 DNAMY
-774 QYILDLA
+774 QYIVDLA
-781 KVAQKTEDA
+781 NVAQKTDNA
-790 YAAHTSK
+790 YAAHTSVADK
-797 ASKDELL
+797 VKLI
-804 GEKETIITNAQA
+804 GEKDVIIANAED
-816 LADKVLPNQ
+816 LAAKVLPNQ
-825 NAYTAQTGTIGNV
+825 NAYTAQTGTITAV
-838 KNEWQTAYDKVSN
+838 KKEWQAAYDKVSN

-863 QLAKQQEV
+863 QLAKQQEN
-871 INKLAKDAETEFGKG
+871 INKLAKEAETEFGKG
-886 AAVENQT
+886 TAVENQT
-893 AFNDAIKGI
+893 AFDDAIKGI

-962 ENALETNQLVKVHE
+962 KNALETNQLVKVHE

-1065 IAAFTYTGKSKAF
+1065 IATFTYTGKSKAF
-1078 ENLATLIAQVNT
+1078 ENLATLIAQINT

-1119 YADIEAACIAEKA
+1119 DDDIIAACIEEKA
-1132 SLVAAVTKIYDA
+1132 SLVAAVTKIYED
-1144 EKKAIGELREI
+1144 EKVKIGELPEI
-1155 DTDKYLNDLDDLK
+1155 DTNKFLTDLDALK
-1168 AGTIDVNKD
+1168 AGTIDKNEK

-1185 PTIKCNCAAYIGT
+1185 PTIKSNCAAYIGT
-1198 KLAKHSD
+1198 ILAKHSD

-1211 KADADIAANNKA
+1211 QASKDIVANNKA
-1223 YGEITNN
+1223 YEEITKN
-1230 LEAANKV
+1230 LKAADAV
-1237 LANAYKNFSQLYSL
+1237 LAKAYKNFSQLYSL
-1251 HMKNTATDALRQI
+1251 HMKNIATDALRQI
-1264 ELEYYAQ
+1264 ELDYYAQ
-1271 VEWANKYNE
+1271 VTLANNYNE
-1280 SQACVAHKGE
+1280 SQACVAHKND

-1297 FQAKVDGMKNS
+1297 FQTKVDGMKNS
-1308 LIDAEI
+1308 LIDVEI

-1330 AAAALGL
+1330 AAAKLGL
-1337 NKVTDYKVEKLYKSL
+1337 GNVTQYDVEALYTSL
-1352 QATEDNWNLPTGN
+1352 KGIEDNWNLPASDKN
-1365 KDKMSYDTILNELLG
+1365 KKSYDTILNELLG
-1380 HETTVANMYKTLNDL
+1380 HEATVANMYKTLNGL
-1395 YDKPNKVKV
+1395 YDN
-1404 TKVIKDI
+1404 TKVAETTADI
-1411 DALKANVENKL
+1411 DALKATVYKKL
-1422 TAAESMAAYNQILT
+1422 TEAEAKANYNEILT
-1436 DKYHGLVEHLRTKF
+1436 GKYHKLVELLRTKY
-1450 NSTAASYEA
+1450 NSTVANYEA
-1459 KKKAEH
+1459 KQKENH
-1465 LLFFKENFTF
+1465 LLFFKENFAF
-1475 DFGVVEEALDKTDG
+1475 DFGVVNEALDG
-1489 RVASLKADYNKYLN
+1489 ARVAALVADYNLYHN
-1503 NDKAHDKLKEDLDE
+1503 NDLEFDKLNEGLAE
-1517 LNTLHAA
+1517 LNTLHTA

-1539 KAAEIARQARSIE
+1539 KAAEIARQACSIA

-1562 KAVSLPSAT
+1562 KAVALPSST
-1571 LTDDVAWLKSS
+1571 LTDDVAWVKNS

-1590 TNTEVP
+1590 TNSEVP

-1601 ILTDLDEAH
+1601 VLTDLDAAH
-1610 KSIEID
+1610 TSM
-1616 PETGKVKKNYSP
+1616 TGKNYSP
-1628 STLAELNKTYGNITD
+1628 STKAELNKTYRDITV
-1643 LLYAASNYNDD
+1643 LLDAVNSYNHD

-1661 TDIDGNVL
+1661 KDIEGKPLN
-1669 KKAEKVDYLKE
+1669 KAEKIDYLKQ
-1680 AWPLMVERI
+1680 AWPLMVEQI
-1689 NKLAADTKAF
+1689 NTLAKATKAF
-1699 ADRTVEAAY
+1699 AERTDEAAY
-1708 IKGDACHDRTVDIND
+1708 IKGDACHDGNVNVND

-1734 KTFDSVVNEL
+1734 KSFDSVVNEL

-1753 MDGDKTFTVADITR
+1753 MNEDKTFDVGDMTR
-1767 ISNLIFRGNEK
+1767 ISNLIFRGSENGK
-1778 GETTRAR
+1778 TTTRAR

>member
-1 MNKVTLSLVALATLG
+1 MNNVTLSLVALATLG

-58 EECPGVKDPFL
+58 TECPGVKDPFL

-87 VLEFSDEKYAFYEGE
+87 VLEFSEEKQAYYNGE
-102 ILQVKKDA
+102 ILKVKKEA

-118 AKTTLDGKYL
+118 AKATLDGKYL

-156 GYGVENVKAEIDA
+156 GYGVEKVLAEIDA

-175 IDKGTQTQIEGKMNK
+175 IEKGTQAQIEGKMNT
-190 LSKQIQNTMASI
+190 LSKKINNLMAGI
-202 NQAEINYNNNEAS
+202 KQAEIDYNNNEAS
-215 YKSVIADFDAAKAEY
+215 YKNVIADFNAAKTAY

-235 DVIKALPTS
+235 NVIKALPTPT
-244 IYKNWQEKVVEDL
+244 YENWQKEVVKDL
-257 NAQYRKLLN
+257 NAQYRLLLD

-272 AAYAAGTAAK
+272 AAYAAGTASK
-282 DAAELQGIIAGAQ
+282 QAADLQGIIASAE
-295 GEIQTLVLNKMAEA
+295 GEIQTLVDNKMKEA
-309 KVEDD
+309 KVEDT
-314 AKDAADTQVKNLQ
+314 AKKAADAQVKNLQ
-327 AYLDGEKAKLAKYN
+327 AYLDGEKAQLAKYK
-341 LTDCNA
+341 LTDCDAAIAEVQKQINNMQA
-347 DIAAAQKLIDDMKEH
+347 DIDM
-362 IGTHY
+362 HY

-390 GTIKSGDKYK
+390 GSIKSGDKYN

-412 QIAMDAEVKALKDAL
+412 QIAMDAEVKTLEEALA
-427 TAAIEKAKTPSE
+427 AAIEKAKTPSE
-439 DKSYNAAA
+439 DTKYNAAA
-447 YFQASVDAIDK
+447 YFQASVDAINK

-485 KDLKNAINKG
+485 EDLKNAINKG

-510 NKAVKTAADAQALLD
+510 NKAVKTATDAQALLD

-535 VTVGATTTTYGDKIA
+535 VAVNGTTYGGKIDKIKKE
-550 TIKSEIDAIN
+550 IKAIN
-560 KAVADAKAKKDD
+560 DAVAAAIKAEKDD
-572 SHRKAMEVAANK
+572 AHRQAMEKAAEK
-584 TISEDI
+584 SISENI
-590 AKLTTD
+590 AELTAD
-596 YDANKLSFDKSNA
+596 YDANKLTFDKSNA
-609 EKSAQAHIQSAQD
+609 EKSALVHIKSAQD
-622 LIDAER
+622 LIYAES
-628 AVLTAIG
+628 AVLDAIG
-635 DPAKPEFAEK
+635 DPTTPEFAEK
-645 YGNQAAGI
+645 YGNQATDI
-653 SSELANLKGELTK
+653 STELANLQVELDK
-666 LEAAKT
+666 LTIEK
-672 KAKDDYAADKTAAGT
+672 KDAESKYKSDKTAAGT
-687 DEAKLLDAAAK
+687 DEAKLLTAAAE
-698 AIGVLAETKVG
+698 AIEVLSKINDG
-709 LEDLQKE
+709 LETLKKQVETLD
-716 VKAFNEKATA
+716 KAAIA
-726 AAENVTAYKATI
+726 AAENVKAYKETI
-738 KEVNATSAAQTKL
+738 KEVNATSTARTKL
-751 ETLRAGLSITAD
+751 DALRAGLNITVD

-769 DNKMA
+769 DNAMA

-781 KVAQKTEDA
+781 KVAQETDDA
-790 YAAHTSK
+790 YAAHTSV
-797 ASKDELL
+797 ADKDNLL
-804 GEKETIITNAQA
+804 GKKDVIIANADK
-816 LADKVLPNQ
+816 LAEKVLPNQ
-825 NAYTAQTGTIGNV
+825 NAYTAQTGTITAV
-838 KNEWQTAYDKVSN
+838 KKEWQAAYDKVSN

-863 QLAKQQEV
+863 QLAKQQED
-871 INKLAKDAETEFGKG
+871 INKLAKEAETEFGKG

-893 AFNDAIKGI
+893 AFNDAIMGI
-902 RAQLNEITGKSKTDY
+902 RAKLDEITKKSKTDY

-922 KQNEG
+922 AQNAAQ
-927 HHKAF
+927 HALF
-932 LSEFDLSSGAFSKS
+932 LTEFDLSSGAFSKS

-962 ENALETNQLVKVHE
+962 KNALETNQLVKVHE

-981 AEKLRQLQK
+981 AEKLRQLQQ
-990 KELDEYNGFVAMDK
+990 KELDKYNGFVAMDK

-1020 DAKKYKTE
+1020 DAKKYKAE

-1036 EDKVNAYAEGLISA
+1036 EDKVNDYAEVLISE
-1050 DLTYAQNKLNAGNTA
+1050 DFTYAQNKLNAGNNA

-1078 ENLATLIAQVNT
+1078 ENLATLIAQINI

-1119 YADIEAACIAEKA
+1119 NDDIIAACIAEKA
-1132 SLVAAVTKIYDA
+1132 SLVAAVTNIYED
-1144 EKKAIGELREI
+1144 EKVKIGELPEI
-1155 DTDKYLNDLDDLK
+1155 DTDKFLQDLDDLK
-1168 AGTIDVNKD
+1168 AGTIDLNKD
-1177 IVPTLATV
+1177 IVPTLETV
-1185 PTIKCNCAAYIGT
+1185 PTINSNCAAYIGT
-1198 KLAKHSD
+1198 ILAKHSD

-1211 KADADIAANNKA
+1211 QASNDIAANNKA
-1223 YGEITNN
+1223 YGEITKN
-1230 LEAANKV
+1230 LEAADAV
-1237 LANAYKNFSQLYSL
+1237 LANAYKNFSKLYSL
-1251 HMKNTATDALRQI
+1251 HMKNKATDALRQI
-1264 ELEYYAQ
+1264 ELDYYAQ
-1271 VEWANKYNE
+1271 VTLAKTYNE

-1290 FKDLDKK
+1290 FQNLAKT

-1308 LIDAEI
+1308 LIDVEI
-1314 TDVRTKIDQV
+1314 ADVRTKIDQV

-1337 NKVTDYKVEKLYKSL
+1337 GNVTQYDVEALYKSL
-1352 QATEDNWNLPTGN
+1352 KGIEDNWNLPAS
-1365 KDKMSYDTILNELLG
+1365 DKKKKSYDTILNELLG
-1380 HETTVANMYKTLNDL
+1380 HEATVANMYKTLNGL
-1395 YDKPNKVKV
+1395 YDN
-1404 TKVIKDI
+1404 TKVAETTADI
-1411 DALKANVENKL
+1411 DALKATVDKKL
-1422 TAAESMAAYNQILT
+1422 AEAEAKAAYNEILT
-1436 DKYHGLVEHLRTKF
+1436 GKYHKLVELLRTKY
-1450 NSTAASYEA
+1450 NSTVANYEA
-1459 KKKAEH
+1459 KQKENH
-1465 LLFFKENFTF
+1465 LLFFKENFAF
-1475 DFGVVEEALDKTDG
+1475 DFGVVNEALDG
-1489 RVASLKADYNKYLN
+1489 ARVDDLVADYNLYHN
-1503 NDKAHDKLKEDLDE
+1503 NDLEFDKLNEGLAE
-1517 LNTLHAA
+1517 LNTLHTA

-1539 KAAEIARQARSIE
+1539 KAAEIARLARSIA

-1562 KAVSLPSAT
+1562 KDVALPSST
-1571 LTDDVAWLKSS
+1571 LTEDVAWVKNS

-1590 TNTEVP
+1590 TNSEVP

-1601 ILTDLDEAH
+1601 VLTDLDAAH
-1610 KSIEID
+1610 TSM
-1616 PETGKVKKNYSP
+1616 TGKNYSP
-1628 STLAELNKTYGNITD
+1628 STKAELNKTYGDITN
-1643 LLYAASNYNDD
+1643 LLNAVNSYNDD

-1661 TDIDGNVL
+1661 KDIYGKPL
-1669 KKAEKVDYLKE
+1669 KKAEKIDYLKQ
-1680 AWPLMVERI
+1680 AWPLMVEQI
-1689 NKLAADTKAF
+1689 NTLAKATKAF
-1699 ADRTVEAAY
+1699 AERTDEAAY
-1708 IKGDACHDRTVDIND
+1708 IKGDACHDGNVNVND

-1734 KTFDSVVNEL
+1734 KSFESVVNEL

-1753 MDGDKTFTVADITR
+1753 MDEDKTFTVADMTR
-1767 ISNLIFRGNEK
+1767 ISNLIFRGSEN
-1778 GETTRAR
+1778 GETTTRAR

>member
-58 EECPGVKDPFL
+58 SECPGVKDPFL

-118 AKTTLDGKYL
+118 AKTALDGKYL

-347 DIAAAQKLIDDMKEH
+347 DIAAAQKQIDDMKAH
-362 IGTHY
+362 INTHY

-698 AIGVLAETKVG
+698 AIGVLAETKAG

-781 KVAQKTEDA
+781 NVALKTEDA

-804 GEKETIITNAQA
+804 GEKETILTNAQA
-816 LADKVLPNQ
+816 LANKVLPNQ
-825 NAYTAQTGTIGNV
+825 NAYTAQTGTIANV
-838 KNEWQTAYDKVSN
+838 KKEWQDAYDKVSN

-902 RAQLNEITGKSKTDY
+902 RAKLDEITGKSKSEY
-917 AENVN
+917 AKNVN
-922 KQNEG
+922 DQNEA
-927 HHKAF
+927 HHLAF

-946 VTELN
+946 VNELN

-1132 SLVAAVTKIYDA
+1132 SLVAAVTKIYDD
-1144 EKKAIGELREI
+1144 EKVKIGELPEI
-1155 DTDKYLNDLDDLK
+1155 DTDKFLQDLDDLK
-1168 AGTIDVNKD
+1168 AGTIDLNKD

-1185 PTIKCNCAAYIGT
+1185 PTINSNCAAYIGT
-1198 KLAKHSD
+1198 ILAKHSD

-1211 KADADIAANNKA
+1211 QASKDIAANNKA
-1223 YGEITNN
+1223 YGEITKN
-1230 LEAANKV
+1230 LEAADAV
-1237 LANAYKNFSQLYSL
+1237 LAKAYKNFSQLYSL

-1264 ELEYYAQ
+1264 ELDYYAQ
-1271 VEWANKYNE
+1271 VTLAKTYNE

-1290 FKDLDKK
+1290 FQNLAKK

-1308 LIDAEI
+1308 LIDVEI
-1314 TDVRTKIDQV
+1314 ADVRTKIDQV

-1330 AAAALGL
+1330 AAAKLGL
-1337 NKVTDYKVEKLYKSL
+1337 GNVTQYDVEALYTSL
-1352 QATEDNWNLPTGN
+1352 KGIEDNWNLPASDKN
-1365 KDKMSYDTILNELLG
+1365 KKSYETILNELLG
-1380 HETTVANMYKTLNDL
+1380 HEATVANMYKTLNGL
-1395 YDKPNKVKV
+1395 YDN
-1404 TKVIKDI
+1404 TKVAETTADI
-1411 DALKANVENKL
+1411 DALKATVDKKL
-1422 TAAESMAAYNQILT
+1422 TEAEAKAAYNEILAG
-1436 DKYHGLVEHLRTKF
+1436 KYHKLVELLRTKY
-1450 NSTAASYEA
+1450 NSTVANYEA
-1459 KKKAEH
+1459 KQKENH
-1465 LLFFKENFTF
+1465 LLFFKENFAF
-1475 DFGVVEEALDKTDG
+1475 DFGVVNEALDG
-1489 RVASLKADYNKYLN
+1489 ARVAALVADYNLYHN
-1503 NDKAHDKLKEDLDE
+1503 NDLALEKLNEGLVE
-1517 LNTLHAA
+1517 LNTLHAE

-1539 KAAEIARQARSIE
+1539 KAAEIARQARSIA

-1562 KAVSLPSAT
+1562 KAVALPSST
-1571 LTDDVAWLKSS
+1571 LTDDVAWVKNS

-1590 TNTEVP
+1590 TNSEVP

-1601 ILTDLDEAH
+1601 VLTDLDAAH
-1610 KSIEID
+1610 TSM
-1616 PETGKVKKNYSP
+1616 TGKNYSP
-1628 STLAELNKTYGNITD
+1628 STKAELNKTYGDITD
-1643 LLYAASNYNDD
+1643 LLYAVNSYNDD

-1661 TDIDGNVL
+1661 KDIEGKPLN
-1669 KKAEKVDYLKE
+1669 KAEKIDYLKQ
-1680 AWPLMVERI
+1680 AWPLMVEQI
-1689 NKLAADTKAF
+1689 NTLAKATKAF
-1699 ADRTVEAAY
+1699 AERTDEAAY
-1708 IKGDACHDRTVDIND
+1708 IKGDACHDGNVNVND

-1734 KTFDSVVNEL
+1734 KSFESVVNEL

-1753 MDGDKTFTVADITR
+1753 MDEDKTFTVADMTR
-1767 ISNLIFRGNEK
+1767 ISNLIFRGSEN
-1778 GETTRAR
+1778 GETTTRAR

>member
-1 MNKVTLSLVALATLG
+1 MNNVTLSLVALATLG

-26 TPEEQKAE
+26 KPEEQKAE

-45 VRKVLNAASIQIE
+45 VRKVLNAASIEIE
-58 EECPGVKDPFL
+58 KECPGVKDPFL

-87 VLEFSDEKYAFYEGE
+87 VLEFSEEKQAYYNGE
-102 ILQVKKDA
+102 ILKVKKEA

-118 AKTTLDGKYL
+118 AKATLDGKYL
-128 TLKGEYD
+128 TLKGVYD
-135 TAIAETGKYPN
+135 AAIAETAKYPN

-156 GYGVENVKAEIDA
+156 GYGVENVLAEIDA

-175 IDKGTQTQIEGKMNK
+175 ISKGTQTKIEGKMSTLSNK
-190 LSKQIQNTMASI
+190 INNLMAGI
-202 NQAEINYNNNEAS
+202 NKAETDYNNNEAS
-215 YKSVIADFDAAKAEY
+215 YKNVIDGFKAAKTAY

-235 DVIKALPTS
+235 NVIKALPTPT
-244 IYKNWQEKVVEDL
+244 YENWQKEVVKDL
-257 NAQYRKLLN
+257 NAQYRLLLE
-266 AKKKIE
+266 AKKKVE
-272 AAYAAGTAAK
+272 TAYAEGTASQQ
-282 DAAELQGIIAGAQ
+282 AAELQGIIASAE
-295 GEIQTLVLNKMAEA
+295 GEIQTLVANKMKEAEVEDVAKATADA
-309 KVEDD
+309 KV
-314 AKDAADTQVKNLQ
+314 KSLQ
-327 AYLDGEKAKLAKYN
+327 AYLDDEKAKLAEYN
-341 LTDCNA
+341 LTDCDAAIDEVQTQINNMQA
-347 DIAAAQKLIDDMKEH
+347 DIDK
-362 IGTHY
+362 HY

-373 VSKQDY
+373 VSSQDY

-390 GTIKSGDKYK
+390 GSIKSDDQYK
-400 KSVDQVVANKEA
+400 KSVDEVVANKKA
-412 QIAMDAEVKALKDAL
+412 QLAMNAEIESLEKALA
-427 TAAIEKAKTPSE
+427 TAIEKAKTTSD
-439 DKSYNAAA
+439 DKAYKAAA
-447 YFQASVDAIDK
+447 YFEASVKAINT
-458 NITKAKNGIAGQFG
+458 NITK
-472 VKEAVAYKSSKAY
+472 V
-485 KDLKNAINKG
+485 KNAITSKFGTKSAVEYQASTDYSKLKEDINKG
-495 ITDYGTRTDKSLVAY
+495 ITDYGTRTYMSLVAY
-510 NKAVKTAADAQALLD
+510 NKAVKTATDAQALLD

-535 VTVGATTTTYGDKIA
+535 VAVDGTTYGGKIDE
-550 TIKSEIDAIN
+550 IKKEIKAIN
-560 KAVADAKAKKDD
+560 DAVAAAIKAEKDD
-572 SHRKAMEVAANK
+572 NHRLAMEAAAKK

-590 AKLTTD
+590 AKLTEE
-596 YDANKLSFDKSNA
+596 YDANKLTFDKSNA
-609 EKSAQAHIQSAQD
+609 EMSAQAHIKSAQD
-622 LIDAER
+622 LINAES
-628 AVLTAIG
+628 AVLKEIG
-635 DPAKPEFAEK
+635 DPTTPEFDEK
-645 YGNQAAGI
+645 YGNQTDDIKTELEKLQG
-653 SSELANLKGELTK
+653 ELAK
-666 LEAAKT
+666 LETAKT
-672 KAKDDYAADKTAAGT
+672 KAEKDYADAKAAAGT
-687 DEAKLLDAAAK
+687 DEAKLLNAAAE
-698 AIGVLAETKVG
+698 AISVLAETNNGLKDLKVKVTA
-709 LEDLQKE
+709 LNDDAK
-716 VKAFNEKATA
+716 A
-726 AAENVTAYKATI
+726 AADNFTAYKATI
-738 KEVNATSAAQTKL
+738 KEVNATSKAQIKL
-751 ETLRAGLSITAD
+751 DALRSDLSSITVD
-763 PAWTYY
+763 PARTYY
-769 DNKMA
+769 DNAMA
-774 QYILDLA
+774 QYIRDLA
-781 KVAQKTEDA
+781 KVAQETKDA
-790 YAAHTSK
+790 YAAHTSV
-797 ASKDELL
+797 ADKDNLL
-804 GEKETIITNAQA
+804 GKKDVIIANAEK
-816 LADKVLPNQ
+816 LAEKVLPNQ
-825 NAYTAQTGTIGNV
+825 NAYTAQTGTITAV
-838 KNEWQTAYDKVSN
+838 KKEWQAAYDKVSN

-863 QLAKQQEV
+863 QLAKQQEN
-871 INKLAKDAETEFGKG
+871 INKLAKEAYTEFGKG

-893 AFNDAIKGI
+893 AFDDAIKGI

-990 KELDEYNGFVAMDK
+990 KELDKYNGFVAMDK

-1020 DAKKYKTE
+1020 EAKIYKTE

-1050 DLTYAQNKLNAGNTA
+1050 DLTYAQNKLNAGNKA

-1078 ENLATLIAQVNT
+1078 EDLATLIAQINT

-1119 YADIEAACIAEKA
+1119 DDDIIAACIAEKA
-1132 SLVAAVTKIYDA
+1132 SLVAAVTKIYED
-1144 EKKAIGELREI
+1144 EKVKIGELPEI
-1155 DTDKYLNDLDDLK
+1155 DTNKFLTDLDALK
-1168 AGTIDVNKD
+1168 AGTIDKNEK

-1185 PTIKCNCAAYIGT
+1185 PTINSNCAAYIGT
-1198 KLAKHSD
+1198 ILANHSD

-1211 KADADIAANNKA
+1211 QASKDIVANNEA
-1223 YGEITNN
+1223 YEEITKN
-1230 LEAANKV
+1230 LEAADTV
-1237 LANAYKNFSQLYSL
+1237 LAKAYKNFSQLYSL
-1251 HMKNTATDALRQI
+1251 HMKNIATDALRQI
-1264 ELEYYAQ
+1264 ELDYYAQ
-1271 VEWANKYNE
+1271 VTLANNYNE
-1280 SQACVAHKGE
+1280 SQACVAHKND
-1290 FKDLDKK
+1290 FKDLEKK
-1297 FQAKVDGMKNS
+1297 FQTKVDGMKNS
-1308 LIDAEI
+1308 LIDVEI

-1330 AAAALGL
+1330 AAAKLGL
-1337 NKVTDYKVEKLYKSL
+1337 GNVTQYDVEALYTSL
-1352 QATEDNWNLPTGN
+1352 EGIKDNWNLPASDKN
-1365 KDKMSYDTILNELLG
+1365 KKSYDTILNELLG
-1380 HETTVANMYKTLNDL
+1380 HEATVANMYKTLNGL
-1395 YDKPNKVKV
+1395 YDN
-1404 TKVIKDI
+1404 TKVAETTADI
-1411 DALKANVENKL
+1411 DALKATVDKKL
-1422 TAAESMAAYNQILT
+1422 AEAEVKANYNEILT
-1436 DKYHGLVEHLRTKF
+1436 GKYHKLVELLRTKY
-1450 NSTAASYEA
+1450 NSTVANYEA
-1459 KKKAEH
+1459 KQKENH
-1465 LLFFKENFTF
+1465 LLFFKENFAF
-1475 DFGVVEEALDKTDG
+1475 DFGVVNEALDG
-1489 RVASLKADYNKYLN
+1489 ARVAALVDDYNLYHN
-1503 NDKAHDKLKEDLDE
+1503 NDLAFDKLNEGLAE
-1517 LNTLHAA
+1517 LNTLHTA

-1539 KAAEIARQARSIE
+1539 KAAEIARLARSIA

-1562 KAVSLPSAT
+1562 KAVALPSST
-1571 LTDDVAWLKSS
+1571 LTDDVAWVKNS

-1590 TNTEVP
+1590 TNSEVP

-1601 ILTDLDEAH
+1601 VLTDLDAAH
-1610 KSIEID
+1610 TSM
-1616 PETGKVKKNYSP
+1616 TGKNYSP
-1628 STLAELNKTYGNITD
+1628 STQAELNKTYGDITD
-1643 LLYAASNYNDD
+1643 LLDAVNSYNDD

-1661 TDIDGNVL
+1661 KDIEGKPLN
-1669 KKAEKVDYLKE
+1669 KAEKIDYLKQ
-1680 AWPLMVERI
+1680 AWPLMVEQI
-1689 NKLAADTKAF
+1689 NTLAKATKAF
-1699 ADRTVEAAY
+1699 AERTDEAAY
-1708 IKGDACHDRTVDIND
+1708 IKGDACHDGNVNVND

-1734 KTFDSVVNEL
+1734 KSFESVVNEL

-1753 MDGDKTFTVADITR
+1753 MNEDKTFDVGDMTR
-1767 ISNLIFRGNEK
+1767 ISNLIFRGSENGK
-1778 GETTRAR
+1778 TTTRAR

>member
-26 TPEEQKAE
+26 TSEEQKAE

-45 VRKVLNAASIQIE
+45 VRKVLNAASIEIE
-58 EECPGVKDPFL
+58 KECPGVKDPFL

-87 VLEFSDEKYAFYEGE
+87 VLEFSEEKQAYYNGE
-102 ILQVKKDA
+102 ILKVKKEA

-118 AKTTLDGKYL
+118 AKATLDGKYL

-135 TAIAETGKYPN
+135 AAIAETAKYPN

-156 GYGVENVKAEIDA
+156 GYGVENVLAEIDA

-175 IDKGTQTQIEGKMNK
+175 ISKGTQTQIEGKMNT
-190 LSKQIQNTMASI
+190 LSKKINNLMAGI
-202 NQAEINYNNNEAS
+202 KKAETDYNNNEAS
-215 YKSVIADFDAAKAEY
+215 YKNVIADFNAAKTAY

-235 DVIKALPTS
+235 NVIKALPTPT
-244 IYKNWQEKVVEDL
+244 YENWQKEVVKDL
-257 NAQYRKLLN
+257 NAQYRLLLE
-266 AKKKIE
+266 AKKKVE
-272 AAYAAGTAAK
+272 AAYAAGTASK
-282 DAAELQGIIAGAQ
+282 QAAELQGIIASAE
-295 GEIQTLVLNKMAEA
+295 GEIQTLVDNKMKEA
-309 KVEDD
+309 AVEDVAKATAD
-314 AKDAADTQVKNLQ
+314 AQVKNLQ
-327 AYLDGEKAKLAKYN
+327 AYLDGEKAKLAKYK
-341 LTDCNA
+341 LTDCDAAIAEVQKQINNMQA
-347 DIAAAQKLIDDMKEH
+347 DIDK
-362 IGTHY
+362 HY

-390 GTIKSGDKYK
+390 GSIKSGDKYK

-412 QIAMDAEVKALKDAL
+412 QIAMDAEVKTLEAAL
-427 TAAIEKAKTPSE
+427 TAAIEKAKTASE
-439 DKSYNAAA
+439 DTKYNAAA
-447 YFQASVDAIDK
+447 YFQASVDAINK

-472 VKEAVAYKSSKAY
+472 VKEAVAYQNSKAY

-510 NKAVKTAADAQALLD
+510 NKAVKTATDAQALLN

-535 VTVGATTTTYGDKIA
+535 VTVDATTYGNKIA
-550 TIKSEIDAIN
+550 QIRMDIDAIN
-560 KAVADAKAKKDD
+560 MAVKNAKAKKDD
-572 SHRKAMEVAANK
+572 AHRQAMENAAK
-584 TISEDI
+584 KIISEDI
-590 AKLTTD
+590 AKLTAD
-596 YDANKLSFDKSNA
+596 YDANKLTFDKSNA
-609 EKSAQAHIQSAQD
+609 EKSALAHIKSAQD
-622 LIDAER
+622 LINAES
-628 AVLTAIG
+628 AVLDAIG
-635 DPAKPEFAEK
+635 DPTTPEFAEK
-645 YGNQAAGI
+645 YGNQATDI
-653 SSELANLKGELTK
+653 RTELAKLQVELDK
-666 LEAAKT
+666 LTIEK
-672 KAKDDYAADKTAAGT
+672 KDAESKYKSDKTAAGT
-687 DEAKLLDAAAK
+687 DEAKLLTAAAE
-698 AIGVLAETKVG
+698 AIEVLSKINDG
-709 LEDLQKE
+709 LETLKKQVETLD
-716 VKAFNEKATA
+716 KAATA
-726 AAENVTAYKATI
+726 AAENVKAYKETI
-738 KEVNATSAAQTKL
+738 KEVNATSEAQIKL
-751 ETLRAGLSITAD
+751 DALRSGLSITVD

-769 DNKMA
+769 DNAMA

-781 KVAQKTEDA
+781 KVALETEDA
-790 YAAHTSK
+790 YAAHTSV
-797 ASKDELL
+797 ADKDNLL
-804 GEKETIITNAQA
+804 GKKDVIIANAEK
-816 LADKVLPNQ
+816 LAEKVLPNQ
-825 NAYTAQTGTIGNV
+825 NAYTAQTRTIAAV
-838 KNEWQTAYDKVSN
+838 QDEWKIAYDKVSN

-863 QLAKQQEV
+863 QLAKQQEN
-871 INKLAKDAETEFGKG
+871 INKLAKEAETEFGKG

-893 AFNDAIKGI
+893 AFNDVIMGI
-902 RAQLNEITGKSKTDY
+902 RAKLDEITGKSKTDY

-922 KQNEG
+922 AQNAAQ
-927 HHKAF
+927 HALF
-932 LSEFDLSSGAFSKS
+932 LTEFDLSSGAFSKS

-990 KELDEYNGFVAMDK
+990 KELDKYNGFVAMDK

-1020 DAKKYKTE
+1020 EAKMYKTE

-1078 ENLATLIAQVNT
+1078 EDLATLIAQINT

-1119 YADIEAACIAEKA
+1119 DDDIIAACIAEKA
-1132 SLVAAVTKIYDA
+1132 SLVAAVTKIYED
-1144 EKKAIGELREI
+1144 EKVKIGELPEI
-1155 DTDKYLNDLDDLK
+1155 DTDQILKDLDVHK

-1177 IVPTLATV
+1177 IVPSLATV
-1185 PTIKCNCAAYIGT
+1185 PTINRNCGAYIGT
-1198 KLAKHSD
+1198 ILANHSD

-1211 KADADIAANNKA
+1211 QASKDIVANNKA
-1223 YGEITNN
+1223 YEEITKN
-1230 LEAANKV
+1230 LKAADAV
-1237 LANAYKNFSQLYSL
+1237 LAKAYKNFSQLYSL
-1251 HMKNTATDALRQI
+1251 HMKNIATDALRQI
-1264 ELEYYAQ
+1264 ELDYYAQ
-1271 VEWANKYNE
+1271 VTLANNYNE
-1280 SQACVAHKGE
+1280 SQACVAHKND

-1297 FQAKVDGMKNS
+1297 FQTKVDGMKNS
-1308 LIDAEI
+1308 LIDVEI

-1330 AAAALGL
+1330 AAAKLGL
-1337 NKVTDYKVEKLYKSL
+1337 GNVTQYDVEALYTSL
-1352 QATEDNWNLPTGN
+1352 KGIEDNWNLPASDKN
-1365 KDKMSYDTILNELLG
+1365 KKSYDTILNELLG
-1380 HETTVANMYKTLNDL
+1380 HEATVANMYKTLNGL
-1395 YDKPNKVKV
+1395 YDN
-1404 TKVIKDI
+1404 TKVAETTADI
-1411 DALKANVENKL
+1411 DALKATVDKKL
-1422 TAAESMAAYNQILT
+1422 TEAEAKANYNEILT
-1436 DKYHGLVEHLRTKF
+1436 GKYHKLVELLRTKY
-1450 NSTAASYEA
+1450 NSTVANYEA
-1459 KKKAEH
+1459 KQKENH
-1465 LLFFKENFTF
+1465 LLFFKENFAF
-1475 DFGVVEEALDKTDG
+1475 DFGVVNEALDG
-1489 RVASLKADYNKYLN
+1489 ARVAALVADYNLYHN
-1503 NDKAHDKLKEDLDE
+1503 NDLAFDKLNEGLAE
-1517 LNTLHAA
+1517 LNTLHTA

-1539 KAAEIARQARSIE
+1539 KAAEIARQARSIA

-1562 KAVSLPSAT
+1562 KAVALPSST
-1571 LTDDVAWLKSS
+1571 LTDDVAWVKNS

-1590 TNTEVP
+1590 TNSEVP

-1601 ILTDLDEAH
+1601 VLTDLDAAH
-1610 KSIEID
+1610 TSM
-1616 PETGKVKKNYSP
+1616 TGKNYSP
-1628 STLAELNKTYGNITD
+1628 STKAELNKTYGDITD
-1643 LLYAASNYNDD
+1643 LLYAVNSYNDD

-1661 TDIDGNVL
+1661 KDIEGKPLN
-1669 KKAEKVDYLKE
+1669 KAEKIDYLKQ
-1680 AWPLMVERI
+1680 AWPLMVEQI
-1689 NKLAADTKAF
+1689 NTLAKATKAF
-1699 ADRTVEAAY
+1699 AERTDEAAY
-1708 IKGDACHDRTVDIND
+1708 IKGDACHDGNVNVND

-1734 KTFDSVVNEL
+1734 KSFDSVVNEL

-1753 MDGDKTFTVADITR
+1753 MNEDKTFDVGDMTR
-1767 ISNLIFRGNEK
+1767 ISNLIFRGSEN
-1778 GETTRAR
+1778 GETTTRAR

>member
-45 VRKVLNAASIQIE
+45 VRKVLNAASIEIE
-58 EECPGVKDPFL
+58 KECVDKGFPGVKDPFL
-69 LKLSNL
+69 LELSNL
-75 TKELND
+75 TKELNV
-81 IYNDDE
+81 IYDKDE
-87 VLEFSDEKYAFYEGE
+87 TLEFSEAEQASYKGKIGD
-102 ILQVKKDA
+102 VKKRA
-110 IDKQNLET
+110 FAKLNLEI
-118 AKTTLDGKYL
+118 AKATLDKKYD
-128 TLKGEYD
+128 TLKGVYD
-135 TAIAETGKYPN
+135 AKIAETGNYPN

-151 KATLQ
+151 KTTLQ

-175 IDKGTQTQIEGKMNK
+175 IEKGTQTQIEGKINT
-190 LSKQIQNTMASI
+190 LSKKINNLMAGI
-202 NQAEINYNNNEAS
+202 KKAETDYNNNEAS
-215 YKSVIADFDAAKAEY
+215 YKNVIADFNAAKTAY

-235 DVIKALPTS
+235 DVIKALPTPT
-244 IYKNWQEKVVEDL
+244 YEKWQKDVVKDL
-257 NAQYRKLLN
+257 NAQYRLLLE

-272 AAYAAGTAAK
+272 AAYAAGEAAK
-282 DAAELQGIIAGAQ
+282 QAADLQGIIAGAK
-295 GEIQTLVLNKMAEA
+295 GEIQTLVVNKMKEAE
-309 KVEDD
+309 VEDKAKATAD
-314 AKDAADTQVKNLQ
+314 AQVESLQ
-327 AYLDGEKAKLAKYN
+327 KYLDGEKAKLAKYK
-341 LTDCNA
+341 LTDCDA
-347 DIAAAQKLIDDMKEH
+347 GIAAAQKQIDDMQKD
-362 IGTHY
+362 IDYHY
-367 ANGQNN
+367 ANGQND

-390 GTIKSGDKYK
+390 GTIKSGDQYK

-412 QIAMDAEVKALKDAL
+412 QIAMDAEVKTLEEALA
-427 TAAIEKAKTPSE
+427 AAIEKAKTPSE
-439 DKSYNAAA
+439 DKYNAAA
-447 YFQASVDAIDK
+447 YFQASVDAINK

-472 VKEAVAYKSSKAY
+472 VKEAVSYQNSKAY

-510 NKAVKTAADAQALLD
+510 NKAVKTATDAQALLE

-535 VTVGATTTTYGDKIA
+535 VTVDGTTYGNKIA
-550 TIKSEIDAIN
+550 QIRKDIDAIN
-560 KAVADAKAKKDD
+560 MAVKNAKAKKDD
-572 SHRKAMEVAANK
+572 AHRQAMENAAKK

-622 LIDAER
+622 LISAES
-628 AVLTAIG
+628 AVLDAIG
-635 DPAKPEFAEK
+635 DPTTSEFTEK
-645 YGNQAAGI
+645 YGNQAGDI
-653 SSELANLKGELTK
+653 STELAKLQVELDK
-666 LEAAKT
+666 LTIEKKDAESKYNSD
-672 KAKDDYAADKTAAGT
+672 KAAAGA
-687 DEAKLLDAAAK
+687 DEAKLLTAAAT
-698 AIGVLAETKVG
+698 AIEVLSKINLG
-709 LEDLQKE
+709 LNNLEGQVDNLDKL
-716 VKAFNEKATA
+716 ATA
-726 AAENVTAYKATI
+726 AKENVKAYKETI
-738 KEVNATSAAQTKL
+738 KEVNTTSAAQTKL
-751 ETLRAGLSITAD
+751 ETLRSDLKRITVN

-769 DNKMA
+769 DNAMA
-774 QYILDLA
+774 QYIIDLTE
-781 KVAQKTEDA
+781 VAQKTEDA

-797 ASKDELL
+797 ARKDELL
-804 GEKETIITNAQA
+804 GEKETILANAQA
-816 LADKVLPNQ
+816 LANKVLPNQ
-825 NAYTAQTGTIGNV
+825 NAYTAQTVTIANV
-838 KNEWQTAYDKVSN
+838 KKEWQAAYDKVSN
-851 NDLSDK
+851 NDWSDK

-886 AAVENQT
+886 AADENQT

-902 RAQLNEITGKSKTDY
+902 RTQLDEITGKSKTDY
-917 AENVN
+917 AKNVN
-922 KQNEG
+922 EQNAA
-927 HHKAF
+927 HHAAF
-932 LSEFDLSSGAFSKS
+932 ESAFKLSSDAFSKS

-956 QREDLR
+956 QREELR

-976 NIYAY
+976 DIYAY
-981 AEKLRQLQK
+981 AEMLRQLK
-990 KELDEYNGFVAMDK
+990 KAEQDKYDGFVAMDK
-1004 AYGADNVFFD
+1004 AYGADNVFFNAGD
-1014 SDSYIK
+1014 YIK
-1020 DAKKYKTE
+1020 DAKKYKAA
-1028 IEKLLKDY
+1028 IETLLKDY
-1036 EDKVNAYAEGLISA
+1036 EDKVNAYAKGLINN
-1050 DLTYAQNKLNAGNTA
+1050 DLAYAQSKLNAGQAA

-1078 ENLATLIAQVNT
+1078 NDLETLIASVNT
-1090 GKSNGGT
+1090 GINNGGT

-1132 SLVAAVTKIYDA
+1132 ALIAAVTKIYED
-1144 EKKAIGELREI
+1144 EKVKIGELPEI
-1155 DTDKYLNDLDDLK
+1155 DTDQILKDLDVHK

-1177 IVPTLATV
+1177 IVPSLATV
-1185 PTIKCNCAAYIGT
+1185 PTINRNCGAYIGT
-1198 KLAKHSD
+1198 ILANHSD

-1211 KADADIAANNKA
+1211 QASKNIVANNKA
-1223 YGEITNN
+1223 YEEITKN
-1230 LEAANKV
+1230 LEAADAV
-1237 LANAYKNFSQLYSL
+1237 LANAYKKFSQLYSL
-1251 HMKNTATDALRQI
+1251 HMKNAATDALRQI
-1264 ELEYYAQ
+1264 ELDYYAQ
-1271 VEWANKYNE
+1271 VALANTYNE
-1280 SQACVAHKGE
+1280 GQACDAHKGE

-1308 LIDAEI
+1308 LIDVEI
-1314 TDVRTKIDQV
+1314 ADVRTKIDQV

-1330 AAAALGL
+1330 AAAKLGL
-1337 NKVTDYKVEKLYKSL
+1337 ANVTQYNVEGLYTTLKGI
-1352 QATEDNWNLPTGN
+1352 EDNWNLPTS
-1365 KDKMSYDTILNELLG
+1365 DKKKKSYDTILNELLG
-1380 HETTVANMYKTLNDL
+1380 HEATVANMYKTLNGL
-1395 YDKPNKVKV
+1395 YDN
-1404 TKVIKDI
+1404 TKVAETTADI
-1411 DALKANVENKL
+1411 DALKATVDKKL
-1422 TAAESMAAYNQILT
+1422 TEAEAKANYNEILT
-1436 DKYHGLVEHLRTKF
+1436 GKYHKLVELLRTKY
-1450 NSTAASYEA
+1450 NSTVANYEA
-1459 KKKAEH
+1459 KQKENH
-1465 LLFFKENFTF
+1465 LLFFKENFAF
-1475 DFGVVEEALDKTDG
+1475 DFGVVNEALDG
-1489 RVASLKADYNKYLN
+1489 ARVAALVADYNLYHN
-1503 NDKAHDKLKEDLDE
+1503 NDLAFDKLNEGLAE
-1517 LNTLHAA
+1517 LNTLHTA

-1539 KAAEIARQARSIE
+1539 KAAEFARQARSIA

-1562 KAVSLPSAT
+1562 KAVALPSST
-1571 LTDDVAWLKSS
+1571 LTDDVAWVKNS

-1590 TNTEVP
+1590 TNSEVP

-1601 ILTDLDEAH
+1601 VLTDLDAAH
-1610 KSIEID
+1610 TSM
-1616 PETGKVKKNYSP
+1616 TGKNYSP
-1628 STLAELNKTYGNITD
+1628 STKAELNKTYGDITD
-1643 LLYAASNYNDD
+1643 LLYAVNSYNDD

-1661 TDIDGNVL
+1661 KDIYGKPL
-1669 KKAEKVDYLKE
+1669 KKAEVIDYLKQ
-1680 AWPLMVERI
+1680 AWPLMVEQI
-1689 NKLAADTKAF
+1689 NTLAKATKAF
-1699 ADRTVEAAY
+1699 AERTDEAAY
-1708 IKGDACHDRTVDIND
+1708 IKGDACHDGNVNVND

-1734 KTFDSVVNEL
+1734 KSFDSVVNEL

-1753 MDGDKTFTVADITR
+1753 MNEDKTFDVGDMTR
-1767 ISNLIFRGNEK
+1767 ISNLIFRGSEN
-1778 GETTRAR
+1778 GETTTRAR

>member
-1 MNKVTLSLVALATLG
+1 MNKVTLSLVALATVG
-16 GAAQVQAADL
+16 GTAQVQAADL
-26 TPEEQKAE
+26 TPAE

-58 EECPGVKDPFL
+58 KECPGVKDPFL

-87 VLEFSDEKYAFYEGE
+87 VLEFSEEKFAFYEGE

-118 AKTTLDGKYL
+118 AKATLDGKYL

-135 TAIAETGKYPN
+135 NAIAETGKYPN

-156 GYGVENVKAEIDA
+156 GYGVENVLAEIDA
-169 AYKSGK
+169 AYKSGT
-175 IDKGTQTQIEGKMNK
+175 IDKGTQTQIEGKINT
-190 LSKQIQNTMASI
+190 LSAKINNLMAGI
-202 NQAEINYNNNEAS
+202 KKAEADYNNNENS
-215 YKSVIADFDAAKAEY
+215 YKNVIADFDAAKTAY

-235 DVIKALPTS
+235 DVIKALPTPT
-244 IYKNWQEKVVEDL
+244 YENWQKEVVKDL
-257 NAQYRKLLN
+257 NAQYRLLLD
-266 AKKKIE
+266 AKKKVE
-272 AAYAAGTAAK
+272 AAYAAGTAAEQ
-282 DAAELQGIIAGAQ
+282 AADLQGIIAGAK

-309 KVEDD
+309 AVEDA
-314 AKDAADTQVKNLQ
+314 AKAAADKQVENLQ
-327 AYLDGEKAKLAKYN
+327 KYLDGEKAKLAKYN
-341 LTDCNA
+341 LTDCDA
-347 DIAAAQKLIDDMKEH
+347 DIAAAQKQIDDMQAH
-362 IGTHY
+362 INTHY
-367 ANGQNN
+367 ANGENN

-390 GTIKSGDKYK
+390 GTIKSGDQYK
-400 KSVDQVVANKEA
+400 KSVDQVVANKVA
-412 QIAMDAEVKALKDAL
+412 QIAMDAEVKALEDAL
-427 TAAIEKAKTPSE
+427 AVAIEKAKTPSE

-447 YFQASVDAIDK
+447 YFDASVKAINK
-458 NITKAKNGIAGQFG
+458 NITNAKNGIASKFG
-472 VKEAVAYKSSKAY
+472 TKSAVAYQTSPEY
-485 KDLKNAINKG
+485 TNLKNAINKG

-510 NKAVKTAADAQALLD
+510 NKAVKTATDAQALLD

-535 VTVGATTTTYGDKIA
+535 VTVDATTYGGKIA

-560 KAVADAKAKKDD
+560 KAVADAKAQKDD
-572 SHRKAMEVAANK
+572 KHRQAMENAAKK

-596 YDANKLSFDKSNA
+596 YDANKLTFDKSNA

-622 LIDAER
+622 LIKAEQD
-628 AVLTAIG
+628 VLDAIG

-645 YGNQAAGI
+645 YGNQAGDI
-653 SSELANLKGELTK
+653 STELAKLQVELDK
-666 LEAAKT
+666 LTIEK
-672 KAKDDYAADKTAAGT
+672 KDAESKYNSDKTAAGT
-687 DEAKLLDAAAK
+687 DETKLLNAAAEAIEVLSKINDGLNNLEGQVDKLDK
-698 AIGVLAETKVG
+698 A
-709 LEDLQKE
+709 
-716 VKAFNEKATA
+716 ATA
-726 AAENVTAYKATI
+726 AAENVTAYKETI
-738 KEVNATSAAQTKL
+738 KEVNTTSAAKTKL
-751 ETLRAGLSITAD
+751 DALRAGLSITVD

-769 DNKMA
+769 DNAMA

-804 GEKETIITNAQA
+804 GEKETILANAQA
-816 LADKVLPNQ
+816 LANKVLPNQ
-825 NAYTAQTGTIGNV
+825 NAYTAQTGTIANV
-838 KNEWQTAYDKVSN
+838 KKEWQDAYDKVSN

-857 GPDFLS
+857 GPEFLS

-871 INKLAKDAETEFGKG
+871 INKLATDAETEFGKG

-902 RAQLNEITGKSKTDY
+902 RTQLDEITGKSKTDY
-917 AENVN
+917 AKNVN
-922 KQNEG
+922 EQNAA
-927 HHKAF
+927 HHAAF
-932 LSEFDLSSGAFSKS
+932 LSAFDLSSGAFSKS

-976 NIYAY
+976 DIYAY
-981 AEKLRQLQK
+981 AEKLRLLQK
-990 KELDEYNGFVAMDK
+990 AEQDKYDGFVAMDK

-1020 DAKKYKTE
+1020 DAQTYKAE

-1036 EDKVNAYAEGLISA
+1036 EVQVNAFAEGLITT
-1050 DLTYAQNKLNAGNTA
+1050 DLTYAQNKLLAGQTA
-1065 IAAFTYTGKSKAF
+1065 IAAFTYTGKSQAF
-1078 ENLATLIAQVNT
+1078 NDLATLIAQVNT
-1090 GKSNGGT
+1090 SKLNGGT

-1110 AKANVDKMY
+1110 AKSNVDKMY
-1119 YADIEAACIAEKA
+1119 DADIEAACVAEKA
-1132 SLVAAVTKIYDA
+1132 ALVAAVTKIYDA
-1144 EKKAIGELREI
+1144 EKKAIGELPEI
-1155 DTDKYLNDLDDLK
+1155 DTDQILKDLDVLK

-1177 IVPTLATV
+1177 IVPTLTTV
-1185 PTIKCNCAAYIGT
+1185 PTINSNCAAYIGT
-1198 KLAKHSD
+1198 VLPNHSD

-1211 KADADIAANNKA
+1211 QASKDVVANNKA
-1223 YGEITNN
+1223 YDEITKN
-1230 LEAANKV
+1230 LEAADAV
-1237 LANAYKNFSQLYSL
+1237 LAQAYKNFSQLYSL
-1251 HMKNTATDALRQI
+1251 HMKNAATDALRQI
-1264 ELEYYAQ
+1264 ELDYYAQ
-1271 VEWANKYNE
+1271 VTLANNYKE
-1280 SQACVAHKGE
+1280 SLACVANKDK

-1297 FQAKVDGMKNS
+1297 FQTKVDGMKNS
-1308 LIDAEI
+1308 LIDVEI
-1314 TDVRTKIDQV
+1314 ADVRTKIDQV

-1337 NKVTDYKVEKLYKSL
+1337 GNVTQYDVEGLYKSL
-1352 QATEDNWNLPTGN
+1352 QAIEDNWKLPAS
-1365 KDKMSYDTILNELLG
+1365 DKKKKAYDTILNELLG
-1380 HETTVANMYKTLNDL
+1380 QETTVADMYKTLNGL
-1395 YDKPNKVKV
+1395 YDN
-1404 TKVIKDI
+1404 TKVAETTADI
-1411 DALKANVENKL
+1411 DALKATVDQKL
-1422 TAAESMAAYNQILT
+1422 TEAEAKAAYNEILT
-1436 DKYHGLVEHLRTKF
+1436 GKYHKLVELLRTKY
-1450 NSTAASYEA
+1450 NSTVANYEA
-1459 KKKAEH
+1459 KQKENH
-1465 LLFFKENFTF
+1465 LLFFKENFAF
-1475 DFGVVEEALDKTDG
+1475 DFGVVNEALDG
-1489 RVASLKADYNKYLN
+1489 ARVATLVADYNLYHN
-1503 NDKAHDKLKEDLDE
+1503 NDLALDKLNEGLAE

-1524 FQEHIKDFVSVEETA
+1524 FQEHIKDFVSVDEA
-1539 KAAEIARQARSIE
+1539 GKAAEITRQANSIA

-1562 KAVSLPSAT
+1562 KAVTLPSAT
-1571 LTDDVAWLKSS
+1571 LTDDVAWVKSS

-1590 TNTEVP
+1590 TNSEVP

-1601 ILTDLDEAH
+1601 VLTDLDEAH
-1610 KSIEID
+1610 TSM
-1616 PETGKVKKNYSP
+1616 TGKNYSP
-1628 STLAELNKTYGNITD
+1628 STLAELNKTYGDITD
-1643 LLYAASNYNDD
+1643 LIYAVNNYNDD
-1654 AVDGIIA
+1654 AVDGLVAIN
-1661 TDIDGNVL
+1661 IDGKAL

-1699 ADRTVEAAY
+1699 AERTVEASY
-1708 IKGDACHDRTVDIND
+1708 IKGDACHDGTVDVND

-1734 KTFDSVVNEL
+1734 KSFDSVVNEL

-1753 MDGDKTFTVADITR
+1753 MDADKTFTVADMSR
-1767 ISNLIFRGNEK
+1767 ISNLVLYGNET
-1778 GETTRAR
+1778 GPSATTAPAR
-1785 ATRSVEG
+1785 ATRCVEG
-1792 DQITIA
+1792 DKITID

-1807 GKTVQIA
+1807 GKTVKIA

-1841 ELTGRSNGHEI
+1841 ELTGRANGHEI
-1852 FGSELSEGKYRILA
+1852 FGSELAEGKYRILA
-1866 ATIENTA
+1866 STIENTEFA
-1873 FVGHEGALV
+1873 GHDGALV

-1888 GSDYTGG
+1888 SGDYAGG
-1895 TVEVNNAIFS
+1895 AIEVNNAIFS
-1905 DADGRSYV
+1905 DAAGRAYV
-1913 ITRGIGDSTGE
+1913 ITRGIGGGNGE

-1932 APTMKERIFSIGG
+1932 APTVKERIFSIGG

>member
-1 MNKVTLSLVALATLG
+1 MNKVTLSLVALATVG
-16 GAAQVQAADL
+16 GTAQVQAADL
-26 TPEEQKAE
+26 TPAQKAE

-58 EECPGVKDPFL
+58 KECPGVKDPFL

-87 VLEFSDEKYAFYEGE
+87 VLEFSEEKFAFYEGE

-118 AKTTLDGKYL
+118 AKATLDGKYL

-135 TAIAETGKYPN
+135 NAIAETGKYPN

-156 GYGVENVKAEIDA
+156 GYGVENVLAEIDA

-175 IDKGTQTQIEGKMNK
+175 IEKGTQAQIEGKINT
-190 LSKQIQNTMASI
+190 LSAKINNLMAGI
-202 NQAEINYNNNEAS
+202 KKAETDYNNNEAS
-215 YKSVIADFDAAKAEY
+215 YNNVIADFNAAKTAY

-235 DVIKALPTS
+235 DVIKALPTPT
-244 IYKNWQEKVVEDL
+244 YENWQKKVVTDL
-257 NAQYRKLLN
+257 NAQYRLLLD
-266 AKKKIE
+266 AKKKVE
-272 AAYAAGTAAK
+272 AAYAAGEAAK
-282 DAAELQGIIAGAQ
+282 QAADLQGIIAGAK
-295 GEIQTLVLNKMAEA
+295 GEIQTLVLNKKAEA
-309 KVEDD
+309 AVEDA
-314 AKDAADTQVKNLQ
+314 AKKVADDQVKSLQ
-327 AYLDGEKAKLAKYN
+327 TKLDGEKAKLAKYN
-341 LTDCNA
+341 LTDCDA
-347 DIAAAQKLIDDMKEH
+347 DIAAAQKQIDDMQAH
-362 IGTHY
+362 INTHY

-379 VTMEGKINTAI
+379 VSMEGTINTAI
-390 GTIKSGDKYK
+390 GTIKSGDQYK

-412 QIAMDAEVKALKDAL
+412 QIAMDAEVETLEKALA
-427 TAAIEKAKTPSE
+427 AAIEKAKTPSD

-447 YFQASVDAIDK
+447 YFDASVKAINKNIATAKTTITSKFGTKSAVDYQASPEYT
-458 NITKAKNGIAGQFG
+458 N
-472 VKEAVAYKSSKAY
+472 
-485 KDLKNAINKG
+485 LKNAINKG

-510 NKAVKTAADAQALLD
+510 NKAVKTATDAQALLD

-535 VTVGATTTTYGDKIA
+535 VTVDATTYGGKIA

-560 KAVADAKAKKDD
+560 KAVADAKAQKDD
-572 SHRKAMEVAANK
+572 KHRQAMEVAAKK
-584 TISEDI
+584 TISENI
-590 AKLTTD
+590 AKLTAD
-596 YDANKLSFDKSNA
+596 YDANKLTFDKSNA

-622 LIDAER
+622 LIKAEQD
-628 AVLTAIG
+628 VLDAIG

-645 YGNQAAGI
+645 YGNQAGDI
-653 SSELANLKGELTK
+653 KTELAKLQVELDK
-666 LEAAKT
+666 LTIEK
-672 KAKDDYAADKTAAGT
+672 KDAESKYNSDKTAAGT
-687 DEAKLLDAAAK
+687 DETKLLNAAAEAIEVLSKINDGLNNLEGQVDKLDK
-698 AIGVLAETKVG
+698 A
-709 LEDLQKE
+709 
-716 VKAFNEKATA
+716 ATA
-726 AAENVTAYKATI
+726 AAENVTAYKETI
-738 KEVNATSAAQTKL
+738 KEVNASSAAKTKL
-751 ETLRAGLSITAD
+751 DALRAGLSITVD

-769 DNKMA
+769 DNAMA

-804 GEKETIITNAQA
+804 GEKETILANAQA

-825 NAYTAQTGTIGNV
+825 NAYTAQTGTIANV
-838 KNEWQTAYDKVSN
+838 KKEWQDAYDKVSN

-902 RAQLNEITGKSKTDY
+902 RTQLDEITGKSKTDY
-917 AENVN
+917 AKNVN
-922 KQNEG
+922 EQNAA
-927 HHKAF
+927 HHAAF
-932 LSEFDLSSGAFSKS
+932 LSAFDLSSGAFSKS

-976 NIYAY
+976 DIYAY

-990 KELDEYNGFVAMDK
+990 AEQDKYDVFVAMDK
-1004 AYGADNVFFD
+1004 AYGADDVFFD

-1020 DAKKYKTE
+1020 TANDYKDK

-1036 EDKVNAYAEGLISA
+1036 EVKVNAFAEGLITT
-1050 DLTYAQNKLNAGNTA
+1050 DLTYAQNKLLAGQTA
-1065 IAAFTYTGKSKAF
+1065 ITAFTYTGKSKAF
-1078 ENLATLIAQVNT
+1078 EDLATLIAQVNT
-1090 GKSNGGT
+1090 SKLNGGT

-1110 AKANVDKMY
+1110 AKSNVDKMY
-1119 YADIEAACIAEKA
+1119 DADINAACVAEKA
-1132 SLVAAVTKIYDA
+1132 ALIAAVTNIYDA
-1144 EKKAIGELREI
+1144 EKKAIGELPEI
-1155 DTDKYLNDLDDLK
+1155 DTDQILKDLDVHK

-1177 IVPTLATV
+1177 IVPSLVTV
-1185 PTIKCNCAAYIGT
+1185 PTINSNCAAYIGT
-1198 KLAKHSD
+1198 KLANHSD
-1205 VYANAV
+1205 VYADAI
-1211 KADADIAANNKA
+1211 KASADIVANNKA
-1223 YGEITNN
+1223 YGEITKN
-1230 LEAANKV
+1230 LEAADAV
-1237 LANAYKNFSQLYSL
+1237 LAQAYKNFSQLYSL
-1251 HMKNTATDALRQI
+1251 HMKNAATDALRQI
-1264 ELEYYAQ
+1264 ELDYYAQ
-1271 VEWANKYNE
+1271 VTLANTYNKG
-1280 SQACVAHKGE
+1280 QACVAHKDE
-1290 FKDLDKK
+1290 FKDLDKT
-1297 FQAKVDGMKNS
+1297 FQAKVNGMKNN
-1308 LIDAEI
+1308 LIDVEI
-1314 TDVRTKIDQV
+1314 ADVRTKIDQV

-1330 AAAALGL
+1330 AAAKLGL
-1337 NKVTDYKVEKLYKSL
+1337 ANVTQYDVEALYKSL
-1352 QATEDNWNLPTGN
+1352 QAIEDNWNLPTGN
-1365 KDKMSYDTILNELLG
+1365 KDKKSYDEIMKLLLG
-1380 HETTVANMYKTLNDL
+1380 QETTVANMYKTLNGL
-1395 YDKPNKVKV
+1395 YDN
-1404 TKVIKDI
+1404 TKVAETTADI
-1411 DALKANVENKL
+1411 DALKATVDKKL
-1422 TAAESMAAYNQILT
+1422 TEAEAKAAYNEILT
-1436 DKYHGLVEHLRTKF
+1436 GKYHKLVELLRTKY
-1450 NSTAASYEA
+1450 NSTVANYEA
-1459 KKKAEH
+1459 KQKENH
-1465 LLFFKENFTF
+1465 LLFFKENFAF
-1475 DFGVVEEALDKTDG
+1475 DFGVVNEALDG
-1489 RVASLKADYNKYLN
+1489 VRVAALVADYNLYHN
-1503 NDKAHDKLKEDLDE
+1503 NDLALENLNEGLAE

-1524 FQEHIKDFVSVEETA
+1524 FQEHIKDFVSVSEAE
-1539 KAAEIARQARSIE
+1539 KAAEITRQANSIA

-1562 KAVSLPSAT
+1562 KAVALPSAT
-1571 LTDDVAWLKSS
+1571 LTDDVEWVKNS

-1601 ILTDLDEAH
+1601 VLTDLDAAH
-1610 KSIEID
+1610 TSM
-1616 PETGKVKKNYSP
+1616 TGKNYSP
-1628 STLAELNKTYGNITD
+1628 STLAELNKTYGDITD
-1643 LLYAASNYNDD
+1643 LLYAANNYNDD
-1654 AVDGIIA
+1654 AVDGLVAIN
-1661 TDIDGNVL
+1661 IDGEAL
-1669 KKAEKVDYLKE
+1669 KKAEKIDYLKE

-1699 ADRTVEAAY
+1699 AERTVEASY
-1708 IKGDACHDRTVDIND
+1708 IKGDACHDGTVDVND

-1734 KTFDSVVNEL
+1734 KKFDSVVNEL

-1753 MDGDKTFTVADITR
+1753 MDADKTFTVADMSR
-1767 ISNLIFRGNEK
+1767 IANLVLYGNET
-1778 GETTRAR
+1778 GPSATTAPAR
-1785 ATRSVEG
+1785 ATRCVEG
-1792 DQITIA
+1792 DKITID

-1807 GKTVQIA
+1807 GKTVKIA

-1841 ELTGRSNGHEI
+1841 ELTGRANGHEI
-1852 FGSELSEGKYRILA
+1852 FGSELAEGKYRILA
-1866 ATIENTA
+1866 STIENTEFA
-1873 FVGHEGALV
+1873 GHDGALV

-1888 GSDYTGG
+1888 SGDYAGG
-1895 TVEVNNAIFS
+1895 AIEVNNAIFS
-1905 DADGRSYV
+1905 DAAGRAYV
-1913 ITRGIGDSTGE
+1913 ITRGIGGGNGE

-1932 APTMKERIFSIGG
+1932 APTVKERIFSIGG

>member
-58 EECPGVKDPFL
+58 TECPGVKDPFL

-87 VLEFSDEKYAFYEGE
+87 VLEFSEEKQAYYNGE
-102 ILQVKKDA
+102 ILKVKKEA

-118 AKTTLDGKYL
+118 AKATLDGKYL

-156 GYGVENVKAEIDA
+156 GYGVEKVLAEIDA

-175 IDKGTQTQIEGKMNK
+175 IEKGTQAQIEGKMNT
-190 LSKQIQNTMASI
+190 LSKKINNLMAGI
-202 NQAEINYNNNEAS
+202 KQAEIDYNNNEAS
-215 YKSVIADFDAAKAEY
+215 YKNVIADFNAAKTAY

-235 DVIKALPTS
+235 NVIKALPTPT
-244 IYKNWQEKVVEDL
+244 YENWQKEVVKDL
-257 NAQYRKLLN
+257 NAQYRLLLD

-272 AAYAAGTAAK
+272 AAYAAGTASK
-282 DAAELQGIIAGAQ
+282 QAADLQGIIASAE
-295 GEIQTLVLNKMAEA
+295 GEIQTLVDNKMKEA
-309 KVEDD
+309 KVEDT
-314 AKDAADTQVKNLQ
+314 AKKAADAQVKNLQ
-327 AYLDGEKAKLAKYN
+327 AYLDGEKAKLAKYK
-341 LTDCNA
+341 LTDCDAAIAEVQKQINNMQA
-347 DIAAAQKLIDDMKEH
+347 DIDM
-362 IGTHY
+362 HY

-390 GTIKSGDKYK
+390 GSIKSGDKYN
-400 KSVDQVVANKEA
+400 KSVNQVVANKEA
-412 QIAMDAEVKALKDAL
+412 QIAMDAEVKTLEEALA
-427 TAAIEKAKTPSE
+427 AAIEKAKTPSE
-439 DKSYNAAA
+439 DTKYNAAA
-447 YFQASVDAIDK
+447 YFQASVDAINK

-485 KDLKNAINKG
+485 EDLKNAINKG

-510 NKAVKTAADAQALLD
+510 NKAVKTATDAQALLD

-535 VTVGATTTTYGDKIA
+535 VTVDGTTYGNKIA
-550 TIKSEIDAIN
+550 KIRMDIDAIN
-560 KAVADAKAKKDD
+560 MAVKDAKAKKDD
-572 SHRKAMEVAANK
+572 AHRQAMEDAAKK
-584 TISEDI
+584 TISEKI
-590 AKLTTD
+590 AELTAD
-596 YDANKLSFDKSNA
+596 YDANKLTFDKSNA
-609 EKSAQAHIQSAQD
+609 EKSALAHIKSAQD
-622 LIDAER
+622 LINAES
-628 AVLTAIG
+628 AVLDAIG
-635 DPAKPEFAEK
+635 HPTTPEFAEK
-645 YGNQAAGI
+645 YGNQATDIGK
-653 SSELANLKGELTK
+653 ELDKLKDELGK
-666 LEAAKT
+666 LIIEK
-672 KAKDDYAADKTAAGT
+672 KDAESKYESDKTAAGT
-687 DEAKLLDAAAK
+687 DEAKLL
-698 AIGVLAETKVG
+698 
-709 LEDLQKE
+709 
-716 VKAFNEKATA
+716 TA
-726 AAENVTAYKATI
+726 AAEAIEVLSKINDGLETLKKQVETLDKAAIAAAENFKAYKETI
-738 KEVNATSAAQTKL
+738 KEVNATSEAQIKL
-751 ETLRAGLSITAD
+751 EALRKGLDITED

-769 DNKMA
+769 DNAMA
-774 QYILDLA
+774 QYIDDLA
-781 KVAQKTEDA
+781 NVAQKTKNA
-790 YAAHTSK
+790 YAAHTSVADK
-797 ASKDELL
+797 VKLI
-804 GEKETIITNAQA
+804 GEKDVIIANAVD
-816 LADKVLPNQ
+816 LAAKVLPNQ
-825 NAYTAQTGTIGNV
+825 NAYTAQTGTITAV
-838 KNEWQTAYDKVSN
+838 KKEWQAAYDKVSN

-863 QLAKQQEV
+863 QLAKQQEN
-871 INKLAKDAETEFGKG
+871 INKLAKEAETEFGKG

-893 AFNDAIKGI
+893 AFNDAIMGI
-902 RAQLNEITGKSKTDY
+902 RAKLDEITGKSKTDY

-922 KQNEG
+922 AQNAAQ
-927 HHKAF
+927 HALF
-932 LSEFDLSSGAFSKS
+932 LTEFDLSSGAFSNS

-990 KELDEYNGFVAMDK
+990 KELDKYNGFVAMDK

-1020 DAKKYKTE
+1020 DAKKYKAE
-1028 IEKLLKDY
+1028 IENLLKDY
-1036 EDKVNAYAEGLISA
+1036 EDKVNAYAADLISA

-1065 IAAFTYTGKSKAF
+1065 IAAFTYIGMSKAF
-1078 ENLATLIAQVNT
+1078 EDLATLIAQINT

-1119 YADIEAACIAEKA
+1119 DDDIIAACIAEKA
-1132 SLVAAVTKIYDA
+1132 SLVAAVTKIYED
-1144 EKKAIGELREI
+1144 EKVKIGELPEI
-1155 DTDKYLNDLDDLK
+1155 DTNKFLTDLDALK
-1168 AGTIDVNKD
+1168 AGTIDKNEK

-1185 PTIKCNCAAYIGT
+1185 PTIKSNCAAYIGT
-1198 KLAKHSD
+1198 ILANHSD

-1211 KADADIAANNKA
+1211 QASKDIAANNKA
-1223 YGEITNN
+1223 YGEITKN
-1230 LEAANKV
+1230 LEAADAV
-1237 LANAYKNFSQLYSL
+1237 LANAYKNFSKLYSL

-1264 ELEYYAQ
+1264 ELDYYAQ
-1271 VEWANKYNE
+1271 VTLANNYNE
-1280 SQACVAHKGE
+1280 SQACVAHKND

-1297 FQAKVDGMKNS
+1297 FQTKVDGMKNS
-1308 LIDAEI
+1308 LIDVEI

-1337 NKVTDYKVEKLYKSL
+1337 GNVTQYDVEALYKSL
-1352 QATEDNWNLPTGN
+1352 KGIEDNWNLPAS
-1365 KDKMSYDTILNELLG
+1365 DKKKKSYDTILNELLG
-1380 HETTVANMYKTLNDL
+1380 HEATVANMYKTLNGL
-1395 YDKPNKVKV
+1395 YDN
-1404 TKVIKDI
+1404 TKVAETTADI
-1411 DALKANVENKL
+1411 DALKATVDKKL
-1422 TAAESMAAYNQILT
+1422 AEAEAKAAYNEILT
-1436 DKYHGLVEHLRTKF
+1436 GKYHKLVELLRTKY
-1450 NSTAASYEA
+1450 NSTVANYEA
-1459 KKKAEH
+1459 KQKENH
-1465 LLFFKENFTF
+1465 LLFFKENFAF
-1475 DFGVVEEALDKTDG
+1475 DFGVVNEALDG
-1489 RVASLKADYNKYLN
+1489 ARVDDLVADYNLYHN
-1503 NDKAHDKLKEDLDE
+1503 NDLEFDKLNEGLAE
-1517 LNTLHAA
+1517 LNTLHTA
-1524 FQEHIKDFVSVEETA
+1524 FQEHIKDFVSVEEA
-1539 KAAEIARQARSIE
+1539 DKAAEIARLARSI
-1552 ATKADIEAAH
+1552 ADTKADIEAAH
-1562 KAVSLPSAT
+1562 KAVALPSPT
-1571 LTDDVAWLKSS
+1571 LTDDVARVKNS

-1590 TNTEVP
+1590 TNSEVP

-1601 ILTDLDEAH
+1601 VLTDLDAAH
-1610 KSIEID
+1610 TSM
-1616 PETGKVKKNYSP
+1616 TGKNYSP
-1628 STLAELNKTYGNITD
+1628 STMAELNKTYGDITN
-1643 LLYAASNYNDD
+1643 LLNAVNSYNDD

-1661 TDIDGNVL
+1661 KDIYGKPL
-1669 KKAEKVDYLKE
+1669 KKAEKIDYLKQ
-1680 AWPLMVERI
+1680 AWPLMVEQI
-1689 NKLAADTKAF
+1689 NTLAKATKAF
-1699 ADRTVEAAY
+1699 AERTDEAAY
-1708 IKGDACHDRTVDIND
+1708 IKGDACHDGNVNVND

-1734 KTFDSVVNEL
+1734 KSFESVVNEL

-1753 MDGDKTFTVADITR
+1753 MDEDKTFTVADMTR
-1767 ISNLIFRGNEK
+1767 ISNLIFRGSEN
-1778 GETTRAR
+1778 GETTTRAR

>member
-1 MNKVTLSLVALATLG
+1 MNNVTLSLVALATLG

-45 VRKVLNAASIQIE
+45 VRKVLNAASIEIVK
-58 EECPGVKDPFL
+58 ECPGVKDPFL

-87 VLEFSDEKYAFYEGE
+87 VLEFSEEKQAYYNGE
-102 ILQVKKDA
+102 ILKVKKEA

-118 AKTTLDGKYL
+118 AKATLDGKYL

-135 TAIAETGKYPN
+135 AAIDETGKYPN
-146 VGPKY
+146 VGPGR
-151 KATLQ
+151 KAELKKLA
-156 GYGVENVKAEIDA
+156 VEDVKAKIDA
-169 AYKSGK
+169 AYAKNEISQS
-175 IDKGTQTQIEGKMNK
+175 TQKEIEGKIK
-190 LSKQIQNTMASI
+190 TLSSNIKNLMAGI
-202 NQAEINYNNNEAS
+202 KQAEIDYNNNEAS
-215 YKSVIADFDAAKAEY
+215 YNSVIAAFNKAKAEY
-230 DAQLQ
+230 DEQLQ
-235 DVIKALPTS
+235 DVIKALPTPT
-244 IYKNWQEKVVEDL
+244 YADWQKEVVTNL
-257 NAQYRKLLN
+257 NAEYRLLLT
-266 AKKKIE
+266 AKKNVE
-272 AAYAAGTAAK
+272 AAYAEVKANKQVDFKAVIKKANA
-282 DAAELQGIIAGAQ
+282 DIA
-295 GEIQTLVLNKMAEA
+295 NAEA
-309 KVEDD
+309 KIQNLVKNKTALAEVEDN
-314 AKDAADTQVKNLQ
+314 AKKAADAQVDSLQ
-327 AYLDGEKAKLAKYN
+327 TKLDGEKAKLATYK
-341 LTDCNA
+341 LTDCDAAIDEVQTQINNMQA
-347 DIAAAQKLIDDMKEH
+347 DIDK
-362 IGTHY
+362 HY

-373 VSKQDY
+373 VSSQDY

-390 GTIKSGDKYK
+390 GSIKSGDKYK

-412 QIAMDAEVKALKDAL
+412 QIAMDAEVKTLEAAL
-427 TAAIEKAKTPSE
+427 TAAIEKAKTASE
-439 DKSYNAAA
+439 DTKYNAAA
-447 YFQASVDAIDK
+447 YFQASVDAINK
-458 NITKAKNGIAGQFG
+458 NIDNAKKGIEYQFG
-472 VKEAVAYKSSKAY
+472 IKEAVAYKSSAAY
-485 KDLKNAINKG
+485 KNLKNAIDKG
-495 ITDYGTRTDKSLVAY
+495 ITDYGTGTDMSLVAY
-510 NKAVKTAADAQALLD
+510 NKAVKTAKDAKALLD
-525 KLVEKAKDTT
+525 KLIEKAKDTT
-535 VTVGATTTTYGDKIA
+535 VTVDATTYGGKIA
-550 TIKSEIDAIN
+550 TIKGEIDAIN
-560 KAVADAKAKKDD
+560 KAVTAAMTKKDD
-572 SHRKAMEVAANK
+572 AHRQAMENAAEK

-590 AKLTTD
+590 AKLTAD

-609 EKSAQAHIQSAQD
+609 EKSALAHIKSAQD
-622 LIDAER
+622 LIKAESD
-628 AVLTAIG
+628 VLAAIG
-635 DPAKPEFAEK
+635 DPNTLEFAEK
-645 YGNQAAGI
+645 YGNQADDI
-653 SSELANLKGELTK
+653 KTDLTTYQGVLDK
-666 LEAAKT
+666 LEAAKE
-672 KAKDDYAADKTAAGT
+672 KAESDYNSDKSAAGT

-698 AIGVLAETKVG
+698 AISVLAETNKG
-709 LEDLQKE
+709 LNDLQSD
-716 VKAFNEKATA
+716 VKKLNDKATA
-726 AAENVTAYKATI
+726 AAANVTAYKETI
-738 KEVNATSAAQTKL
+738 KEVNATSTARTKL
-751 ETLRAGLSITAD
+751 DALRAGLSITVN

-769 DNKMA
+769 DNAMA

-781 KVAQKTEDA
+781 KVAQETKDA
-790 YAAHTSK
+790 YAAHTSV
-797 ASKDELL
+797 ADKDNLL
-804 GEKETIITNAQA
+804 GKKDVIIANAEN
-816 LADKVLPNQ
+816 LAEKVLPNQ
-825 NAYTAQTGTIGNV
+825 NAYTAQTRTIAAV
-838 KNEWQTAYDKVSN
+838 QDEWKIAYDKVSN
-851 NDLSDK
+851 NDLSNK
-857 GPDFLS
+857 GPEFLS
-863 QLAKQQEV
+863 QLAKQQEN
-871 INKLAKDAETEFGKG
+871 INKLAKEAETEFGKG

-893 AFNDAIKGI
+893 AFDDAIKGI

-990 KELDEYNGFVAMDK
+990 NELDKYNGFVAMDK

-1020 DAKKYKTE
+1020 DAKKYKAE

-1036 EDKVNAYAEGLISA
+1036 EDKVNDYAESLISA

-1078 ENLATLIAQVNT
+1078 ENLATLIAQINT

-1110 AKANVDKMY
+1110 AKAKVDKMY
-1119 YADIEAACIAEKA
+1119 NDDIIAACIAEKA
-1132 SLVAAVTKIYDA
+1132 SLVAAVTKIYED
-1144 EKKAIGELREI
+1144 EKVKIGELPEI
-1155 DTDKYLNDLDDLK
+1155 DTDKFLQDLDDLK
-1168 AGTIDVNKD
+1168 AGTIDLNKD

-1185 PTIKCNCAAYIGT
+1185 PTINSNCAAYIGT
-1198 KLAKHSD
+1198 ILAKHSD

-1211 KADADIAANNKA
+1211 QASKDIAANNKA
-1223 YGEITNN
+1223 YGEITKN
-1230 LEAANKV
+1230 LEAADAV
-1237 LANAYKNFSQLYSL
+1237 LAEAYKNFSQLYSL

-1264 ELEYYAQ
+1264 ELDYYAQ
-1271 VEWANKYNE
+1271 VTLAKTYNE
-1280 SQACVAHKGE
+1280 SQACVAHEGE
-1290 FKDLDKK
+1290 FQNLAKT
-1297 FQAKVDGMKNS
+1297 FQAKVDGMKNN
-1308 LIDAEI
+1308 LIDVEI

-1337 NKVTDYKVEKLYKSL
+1337 GKVTQYDVEALYKSL
-1352 QATEDNWNLPTGN
+1352 ENIEDNWKLPAS
-1365 KDKMSYDTILNELLG
+1365 DKKKKSYDTILNELLG
-1380 HETTVANMYKTLNDL
+1380 HEATVANMYKTLNGL
-1395 YDKPNKVKV
+1395 YVN
-1404 TKVIKDI
+1404 TKVAETTADI
-1411 DALKANVENKL
+1411 DALKATVYKKL
-1422 TAAESMAAYNQILT
+1422 TEAEAKANYNEILT
-1436 DKYHGLVEHLRTKF
+1436 GKYHKLVELLRTKY
-1450 NSTAASYEA
+1450 NSTVANYEA
-1459 KKKAEH
+1459 KQKENH
-1465 LLFFKENFTF
+1465 LLFFKENFAF
-1475 DFGVVEEALDKTDG
+1475 DFGVVNEALDG
-1489 RVASLKADYNKYLN
+1489 ARALEADYNLYHN
-1503 NDKAHDKLKEDLDE
+1503 NDLALDTLNEGLAE
-1517 LNTLHAA
+1517 LNTLHAE
-1524 FQEHIKDFVSVEETA
+1524 FQEHIKDFVSVAETA
-1539 KAAEIARQARSIE
+1539 KAAEIARLARSIAE
-1552 ATKADIEAAH
+1552 TKADIEAAH
-1562 KAVSLPSAT
+1562 KAVALPSST
-1571 LTDDVAWLKSS
+1571 LTDDVECVKNS

-1590 TNTEVP
+1590 TNSEVP

-1601 ILTDLDEAH
+1601 VLTDLDAAH
-1610 KSIEID
+1610 TSM
-1616 PETGKVKKNYSP
+1616 TGKNYSP
-1628 STLAELNKTYGNITD
+1628 STKAELNKTYGDITD
-1643 LLYAASNYNDD
+1643 LLCAVNSYNGD
-1654 AVDGIIA
+1654 AVNGIIA
-1661 TDIDGNVL
+1661 KDIEGNPL
-1669 KKAEKVDYLKE
+1669 NKAEKIDYLKQ
-1680 AWPLMVERI
+1680 AWPLMVEQI
-1689 NKLAADTKAF
+1689 NTLAKATKAF
-1699 ADRTVEAAY
+1699 AERTDEAAY
-1708 IKGDACHDRTVDIND
+1708 IKGDACHDGNVNVND

-1734 KTFDSVVNEL
+1734 KSFDSVVNEL

-1753 MDGDKTFTVADITR
+1753 MNEDKTFDVGDMTR
-1767 ISNLIFRGNEK
+1767 ISNLIFRGSENGK
-1778 GETTRAR
+1778 TTTRAR

>member
-45 VRKVLNAASIQIE
+45 VRKVLNAASIEIE
-58 EECPGVKDPFL
+58 KECPGVKDPFL

-87 VLEFSDEKYAFYEGE
+87 VLEFSEEKQAYYNGE
-102 ILQVKKDA
+102 ILKVKKEA

-118 AKTTLDGKYL
+118 AKATLDGKYL

-135 TAIAETGKYPN
+135 AAIAETAKYPN

-156 GYGVENVKAEIDA
+156 GYGVENVLAEIDA

-175 IDKGTQTQIEGKMNK
+175 ISKGTQTQIEGKMNT
-190 LSKQIQNTMASI
+190 LSKKINNLMAGI
-202 NQAEINYNNNEAS
+202 KKAETDYNNNEAS
-215 YKSVIADFDAAKAEY
+215 YKNVIAVFNAAKTAY

-235 DVIKALPTS
+235 NVIKALPTPT
-244 IYKNWQEKVVEDL
+244 YENWQKDVVKDL
-257 NAQYRKLLN
+257 NAQYRLLLE
-266 AKKKIE
+266 AKKKVK
-272 AAYAAGTAAK
+272 AAYAAGTASK
-282 DAAELQGIIAGAQ
+282 QAAELQGIIASAE
-295 GEIQTLVLNKMAEA
+295 GEIQTLVDNKMKEA
-309 KVEDD
+309 AVEDVAKATAD
-314 AKDAADTQVKNLQ
+314 AQVKNLQ
-327 AYLDGEKAKLAKYN
+327 AYLDGEKAKLAKYK
-341 LTDCNA
+341 LTDCDVAIAEVQKQINNMQA
-347 DIAAAQKLIDDMKEH
+347 DIDK
-362 IGTHY
+362 HY

-390 GTIKSGDKYK
+390 GSIKSGDKYK

-412 QIAMDAEVKALKDAL
+412 QIAMDAEVKTLEAAL
-427 TAAIEKAKTPSE
+427 TAAIEKAKTASE
-439 DKSYNAAA
+439 DTKYNAAA
-447 YFQASVDAIDK
+447 YFQASVDAINK

-472 VKEAVAYKSSKAY
+472 VKEAVAYQNSKAY

-510 NKAVKTAADAQALLD
+510 NKAVKTATDAQALLN

-535 VTVGATTTTYGDKIA
+535 VTVDATTYGNKIA
-550 TIKSEIDAIN
+550 QIRMDIDAIN
-560 KAVADAKAKKDD
+560 MAVKNAKAKKDD
-572 SHRKAMEVAANK
+572 AHRQAMENAAK
-584 TISEDI
+584 KIISEDI
-590 AKLTTD
+590 AKLTAD
-596 YDANKLSFDKSNA
+596 YDANKLTFDKSNA
-609 EKSAQAHIQSAQD
+609 EKSALAHIKSAQD
-622 LIDAER
+622 LINAES
-628 AVLTAIG
+628 AVLDAIG
-635 DPAKPEFAEK
+635 DPTTPEFAEK
-645 YGNQAAGI
+645 YGNQATDI
-653 SSELANLKGELTK
+653 RTELAKLQVELDK
-666 LEAAKT
+666 LTIEK
-672 KAKDDYAADKTAAGT
+672 KDAESKYKSDKTAAGT
-687 DEAKLLDAAAK
+687 DEAKLL
-698 AIGVLAETKVG
+698 
-709 LEDLQKE
+709 
-716 VKAFNEKATA
+716 TA
-726 AAENVTAYKATI
+726 AAEAIEVLSKINDGLETLKKQVETLDKAATAATENVKAYKETI
-738 KEVNATSAAQTKL
+738 KEVNATSEAQIKL
-751 ETLRAGLSITAD
+751 DALRSGLSITVD

-769 DNKMA
+769 DNAMA

-781 KVAQKTEDA
+781 KVALETEDA
-790 YAAHTSK
+790 YAAHTSV
-797 ASKDELL
+797 ADKDNLL
-804 GEKETIITNAQA
+804 GKKDVIIANAEK
-816 LADKVLPNQ
+816 LAEKVLPNQ
-825 NAYTAQTGTIGNV
+825 NAYTAQTGTITAV
-838 KNEWQTAYDKVSN
+838 KNEWQIAYDKVSN

-857 GPDFLS
+857 GPEYLS

-871 INKLAKDAETEFGKG
+871 INKLAKDVETEFGKG

-893 AFNDAIKGI
+893 AFNDAIMGI
-902 RAQLNEITGKSKTDY
+902 RAKLDEITGKSKTDY

-922 KQNEG
+922 AQNAAQQVLFET
-927 HHKAF
+927 AF
-932 LSEFDLSSGAFSKS
+932 NLSSGAFSKS
-946 VTELN
+946 VNELN

-976 NIYAY
+976 AIYAY
-981 AEKLRQLQK
+981 AELLRQLQK
-990 KELDEYNGFVAMDK
+990 NEIENYNGFVAKDK
-1004 AYGADNVFFD
+1004 KYGADDVFFKA
-1014 SDSYIK
+1014 DSYIS
-1020 DAKKYKTE
+1020 DANKYKAE

-1078 ENLATLIAQVNT
+1078 EDLATLIAQINT

-1110 AKANVDKMY
+1110 AKANVDEMY
-1119 YADIEAACIAEKA
+1119 DADINAACIAEKA
-1132 SLVAAVTKIYDA
+1132 SLVAAVTKIYED
-1144 EKKAIGELREI
+1144 EKVKIGELPEI
-1155 DTDKYLNDLDDLK
+1155 DTDQILKDLDVHK

-1177 IVPTLATV
+1177 IVPSLATV
-1185 PTIKCNCAAYIGT
+1185 PTINRNCGAYIGT
-1198 KLAKHSD
+1198 ILANHSD

-1211 KADADIAANNKA
+1211 QASKDIVANNKA
-1223 YGEITNN
+1223 YEEITKN
-1230 LEAANKV
+1230 LKAADAV
-1237 LANAYKNFSQLYSL
+1237 LAKAYKNFSQLYSL

-1264 ELEYYAQ
+1264 ELDYYAQ
-1271 VEWANKYNE
+1271 VTLANNYNE
-1280 SQACVAHKGE
+1280 SQACVAHKND
-1290 FKDLDKK
+1290 FKDLGKK
-1297 FQAKVDGMKNS
+1297 FQTKVDGMKNS
-1308 LIDAEI
+1308 LIDVEI
-1314 TDVRTKIDQV
+1314 ADVRTKIDQV

-1330 AAAALGL
+1330 AAAKLGL
-1337 NKVTDYKVEKLYKSL
+1337 GNVTQYNVEALYTSL
-1352 QATEDNWNLPTGN
+1352 KGIEDNWNLPASDKN
-1365 KDKMSYDTILNELLG
+1365 KKSYDTILNELLG
-1380 HETTVANMYKTLNDL
+1380 HEATVANMYKTLNGL
-1395 YDKPNKVKV
+1395 YDN
-1404 TKVIKDI
+1404 TKVAETTADI
-1411 DALKANVENKL
+1411 DALKATVDKKL
-1422 TAAESMAAYNQILT
+1422 TEAEAKANYNEILT
-1436 DKYHGLVEHLRTKF
+1436 GKYHKLVELLRTKY
-1450 NSTAASYEA
+1450 NSTVANYEA
-1459 KKKAEH
+1459 KQKENH
-1465 LLFFKENFTF
+1465 LLFFKENFAF
-1475 DFGVVEEALDKTDG
+1475 DFGVVNEALDG
-1489 RVASLKADYNKYLN
+1489 ARVAALVADYNLYHN
-1503 NDKAHDKLKEDLDE
+1503 NDLAFDKLNEGLAE
-1517 LNTLHAA
+1517 LNTLHTA

-1539 KAAEIARQARSIE
+1539 KAAEIARQARSIA

-1562 KAVSLPSAT
+1562 KAVALPSST
-1571 LTDDVAWLKSS
+1571 LTDDVAWVKNS

-1590 TNTEVP
+1590 TNSEVP

-1601 ILTDLDEAH
+1601 VLTDLDAAH
-1610 KSIEID
+1610 TSM
-1616 PETGKVKKNYSP
+1616 TGKNYSP
-1628 STLAELNKTYGNITD
+1628 STKAELNKTYGDITD
-1643 LLYAASNYNDD
+1643 LLYAVNSYNDD

-1661 TDIDGNVL
+1661 KDIEGKPLN
-1669 KKAEKVDYLKE
+1669 KAEKIDYLKQ
-1680 AWPLMVERI
+1680 AWPLMVEQI
-1689 NKLAADTKAF
+1689 NTLAKATKAF
-1699 ADRTVEAAY
+1699 AERTDEAAY
-1708 IKGDACHDRTVDIND
+1708 IKGDACHDGNVNVND

-1734 KTFDSVVNEL
+1734 KSFDSVVNEL

-1753 MDGDKTFTVADITR
+1753 MNEDKTFDVGDMTR
-1767 ISNLIFRGNEK
+1767 ISNLIFRGSEN
-1778 GETTRAR
+1778 GETTTRAR

>member
-45 VRKVLNAASIQIE
+45 VRKVLNAASIEIE
-58 EECPGVKDPFL
+58 KECPGVKDPFL

-87 VLEFSDEKYAFYEGE
+87 VLEFSEEKQAYYNGE
-102 ILQVKKDA
+102 ILKVKKEA

-118 AKTTLDGKYL
+118 AKATLDGKYL

-135 TAIAETGKYPN
+135 AAIAETAKYPN

-156 GYGVENVKAEIDA
+156 GYGVENVLAEIDA

-175 IDKGTQTQIEGKMNK
+175 ISKGTQTQIEGKMNT
-190 LSKQIQNTMASI
+190 LSKKINNLMAGI
-202 NQAEINYNNNEAS
+202 KKAETDYNNNEAS
-215 YKSVIADFDAAKAEY
+215 YKNVIAVFNAAKTAY

-235 DVIKALPTS
+235 NVIKALPTPT
-244 IYKNWQEKVVEDL
+244 YENWQKDVVKDL
-257 NAQYRKLLN
+257 NAQYRLLLE
-266 AKKKIE
+266 AKKKVE
-272 AAYAAGTAAK
+272 AAYAAGTASK
-282 DAAELQGIIAGAQ
+282 QAAELQGIIASAE
-295 GEIQTLVLNKMAEA
+295 GEIQTLVDNKMKEA
-309 KVEDD
+309 AVEDVAKATAD
-314 AKDAADTQVKNLQ
+314 AQVKNLQ
-327 AYLDGEKAKLAKYN
+327 AYLDGEKAKLAKYK
-341 LTDCNA
+341 LTDCDVAIAEVQKQINNMQA
-347 DIAAAQKLIDDMKEH
+347 DIDK
-362 IGTHY
+362 HY

-390 GTIKSGDKYK
+390 GSIKSGDKYK

-412 QIAMDAEVKALKDAL
+412 QIAMDAEVKTLEAAL
-427 TAAIEKAKTPSE
+427 TAAIEKAKTASE
-439 DKSYNAAA
+439 DTKYNAAA
-447 YFQASVDAIDK
+447 YFQASVDAINK

-472 VKEAVAYKSSKAY
+472 VKEAVAYQNSKAY

-510 NKAVKTAADAQALLD
+510 NKAVKTATDAQALLN

-535 VTVGATTTTYGDKIA
+535 VTVDATTYGNKIA
-550 TIKSEIDAIN
+550 QIRMDIDAIN
-560 KAVADAKAKKDD
+560 MAVKNAKAKKDD
-572 SHRKAMEVAANK
+572 AHRQAMENAAKK

-590 AKLTTD
+590 AKLTAD
-596 YDANKLSFDKSNA
+596 YDANKLTFDKSNA
-609 EKSAQAHIQSAQD
+609 EKSALAHIKSAQD
-622 LIDAER
+622 LINAES
-628 AVLTAIG
+628 AVLDAIG
-635 DPAKPEFAEK
+635 DPTTPEFAEK
-645 YGNQAAGI
+645 YGNQATDI
-653 SSELANLKGELTK
+653 RTELAKLQVELDKLTK
-666 LEAAKT
+666 EK
-672 KAKDDYAADKTAAGT
+672 KDAESKYKSDKTAAGT
-687 DEAKLLDAAAK
+687 DEAKLLTAAAE
-698 AIGVLAETKVG
+698 AIEVLSKINDG
-709 LEDLQKE
+709 LETLKKQVETLD
-716 VKAFNEKATA
+716 KAATA
-726 AAENVTAYKATI
+726 AAENVKAYKETI
-738 KEVNATSAAQTKL
+738 KEVNATSEAQIKL
-751 ETLRAGLSITAD
+751 DALRSGLSITVD

-769 DNKMA
+769 DNAMA

-781 KVAQKTEDA
+781 KVALETKDA
-790 YAAHTSK
+790 YAAHTSV
-797 ASKDELL
+797 ADKDNLL
-804 GEKETIITNAQA
+804 GKKDVIIANAEK
-816 LADKVLPNQ
+816 LAEKVLPNQ
-825 NAYTAQTGTIGNV
+825 NAYTAQTGTITAV
-838 KNEWQTAYDKVSN
+838 KNEWQIAYDKVSN

-857 GPDFLS
+857 GPEYLS

-893 AFNDAIKGI
+893 AFNDAIMGI
-902 RAQLNEITGKSKTDY
+902 RAKLDEITGKSKTDY

-922 KQNEG
+922 AQNAAQ
-927 HHKAF
+927 HALF
-932 LSEFDLSSGAFSKS
+932 LTEFDLSSGAFSKS

-990 KELDEYNGFVAMDK
+990 KELDKYNGFVAMDK
-1004 AYGADNVFFD
+1004 AYGADNVFFYSD
-1014 SDSYIK
+1014 SDIK
-1020 DAKKYKTE
+1020 EAKMYKTE
-1028 IEKLLKDY
+1028 IENLLKDY

-1078 ENLATLIAQVNT
+1078 EDLATLIAQINT

-1110 AKANVDKMY
+1110 AKANVDEMY
-1119 YADIEAACIAEKA
+1119 DADINAACIAEKA
-1132 SLVAAVTKIYDA
+1132 SLVAAVTKIYED
-1144 EKKAIGELREI
+1144 EKVKIGELPEI
-1155 DTDKYLNDLDDLK
+1155 DTDQILKDLDVHK

-1177 IVPTLATV
+1177 IVPSLATV
-1185 PTIKCNCAAYIGT
+1185 PTINRNCGAYIGT
-1198 KLAKHSD
+1198 ILANHSD

-1211 KADADIAANNKA
+1211 QASKDIVANNKA
-1223 YGEITNN
+1223 YEEITKN
-1230 LEAANKV
+1230 LKAADAV
-1237 LANAYKNFSQLYSL
+1237 LAKAYKNFSQLYSL

-1264 ELEYYAQ
+1264 ELDYYAQ
-1271 VEWANKYNE
+1271 VTLANNYNE
-1280 SQACVAHKGE
+1280 SQACVAHKND

-1297 FQAKVDGMKNS
+1297 FQTKVDGMKNS
-1308 LIDAEI
+1308 LIDVEI
-1314 TDVRTKIDQV
+1314 ADVRTKIDQV

-1330 AAAALGL
+1330 AAAKLGL
-1337 NKVTDYKVEKLYKSL
+1337 GNVTQYNVEALYTSL
-1352 QATEDNWNLPTGN
+1352 KGIEDNWNLPAS
-1365 KDKMSYDTILNELLG
+1365 DKKKKSYDTILNELLG
-1380 HETTVANMYKTLNDL
+1380 HEATVANMYKTLNGL
-1395 YDKPNKVKV
+1395 YDN
-1404 TKVIKDI
+1404 TKVAETTADI
-1411 DALKANVENKL
+1411 DALKATVDKKL
-1422 TAAESMAAYNQILT
+1422 TEAEAKANYNEILT
-1436 DKYHGLVEHLRTKF
+1436 GKYHKLVELLRTKY
-1450 NSTAASYEA
+1450 NSTVANYEA
-1459 KKKAEH
+1459 KQKENH
-1465 LLFFKENFTF
+1465 LLFFKENFAF
-1475 DFGVVEEALDKTDG
+1475 DFGVVNEALDG
-1489 RVASLKADYNKYLN
+1489 ARVAALVADYNLYHN
-1503 NDKAHDKLKEDLDE
+1503 NDLAFDKLNEGLAE
-1517 LNTLHAA
+1517 LNTLHTA

-1539 KAAEIARQARSIE
+1539 KAAEIARQARSIA

-1562 KAVSLPSAT
+1562 KAVALPSST
-1571 LTDDVAWLKSS
+1571 LTDDVAWVKNC

-1590 TNTEVP
+1590 TNSEVP

-1601 ILTDLDEAH
+1601 VLTDLDAAH
-1610 KSIEID
+1610 TSM
-1616 PETGKVKKNYSP
+1616 TGKNYSP
-1628 STLAELNKTYGNITD
+1628 STKAELNKTYGDITD
-1643 LLYAASNYNDD
+1643 LLYAVNSYNDD

-1661 TDIDGNVL
+1661 KDIEGKPLN
-1669 KKAEKVDYLKE
+1669 KAEKIDYLKQ
-1680 AWPLMVERI
+1680 AWPLMVEQI
-1689 NKLAADTKAF
+1689 NTLAKATKAF
-1699 ADRTVEAAY
+1699 AERTDEAAY
-1708 IKGDACHDRTVDIND
+1708 IKGDACHDGNVNVND

-1734 KTFDSVVNEL
+1734 KSFDSVVNEL

-1753 MDGDKTFTVADITR
+1753 MNEDKTFDVGDMTR
-1767 ISNLIFRGNEK
+1767 ISNLIFRGSEN
-1778 GETTRAR
+1778 GETTTRAR

>member
-1 MNKVTLSLVALATLG
+1 MNKVTLSLVALATVG
-16 GAAQVQAADL
+16 GTAQVQAADL
-26 TPEEQKAE
+26 TPAE

-58 EECPGVKDPFL
+58 KECPGVKDPFL

-87 VLEFSDEKYAFYEGE
+87 VLEFSEEKFAFYEGE

-118 AKTTLDGKYL
+118 AKATLDGKYL

-135 TAIAETGKYPN
+135 NAIAETGKYPN

-156 GYGVENVKAEIDA
+156 GYGVENVLAEIDA

-175 IDKGTQTQIEGKMNK
+175 IEKGTQAQIEGKINT
-190 LSKQIQNTMASI
+190 LSAKINNLMAGI
-202 NQAEINYNNNEAS
+202 KKAETDYNNNEAS
-215 YKSVIADFDAAKAEY
+215 YNNVIADFNAAKTAY

-235 DVIKALPTS
+235 DVIKALPTPT
-244 IYKNWQEKVVEDL
+244 YENWQKKVVTDL
-257 NAQYRKLLN
+257 NAQYRLLLD
-266 AKKKIE
+266 AKKKVE
-272 AAYAAGTAAK
+272 AAYAAGEAAK
-282 DAAELQGIIAGAQ
+282 QAADLQGIIAGAK
-295 GEIQTLVLNKMAEA
+295 GEIQTLVLNKKAEA
-309 KVEDD
+309 AVEDA
-314 AKDAADTQVKNLQ
+314 AKKVADDQVKSLQ
-327 AYLDGEKAKLAKYN
+327 TKLDGEKAKLAKYN
-341 LTDCNA
+341 LTDCDA
-347 DIAAAQKLIDDMKEH
+347 DIAAAQKQIDDMQAH
-362 IGTHY
+362 INTHY

-379 VTMEGKINTAI
+379 VSMEGTINTAI
-390 GTIKSGDKYK
+390 GTIKSGDQYK

-412 QIAMDAEVKALKDAL
+412 QIAMDAEVETLEKALA
-427 TAAIEKAKTPSE
+427 AAIEKAKTPSD

-447 YFQASVDAIDK
+447 YFDASVKAINKNIATAKTTITSKFGTKSAVDYQASPEYT
-458 NITKAKNGIAGQFG
+458 N
-472 VKEAVAYKSSKAY
+472 
-485 KDLKNAINKG
+485 LKNAINKG

-510 NKAVKTAADAQALLD
+510 NKAVKTATDAQALLD

-535 VTVGATTTTYGDKIA
+535 VTVDATTYGGKIA

-560 KAVADAKAKKDD
+560 KAVADAKAQKDD
-572 SHRKAMEVAANK
+572 KHRQAMEVAAKK
-584 TISEDI
+584 TISENI
-590 AKLTTD
+590 AKLTAD
-596 YDANKLSFDKSNA
+596 YDANKLTFDKSNA

-622 LIDAER
+622 LIKAEQD
-628 AVLTAIG
+628 VLDAIG

-645 YGNQAAGI
+645 YGNQAGDI
-653 SSELANLKGELTK
+653 KTELAKLQVELDK
-666 LEAAKT
+666 LTIEKKDAKS
-672 KAKDDYAADKTAAGT
+672 KYNSDKTAAGT
-687 DEAKLLDAAAK
+687 DETKLLTAAAK
-698 AIGVLAETKVG
+698 AIEVLSDINEG
-709 LEDLQKE
+709 LETLKKQVEALDN
-716 VKAFNEKATA
+716 AATA

-751 ETLRAGLSITAD
+751 ETLRTGLSITAD

-769 DNKMA
+769 DNAMA

-804 GEKETIITNAQA
+804 GEKETILANAQA
-816 LADKVLPNQ
+816 LANKVLPNQ
-825 NAYTAQTGTIGNV
+825 NAYTAQTGTIANV
-838 KNEWQTAYDKVSN
+838 KKEWQDAYDKVSN

-902 RAQLNEITGKSKTDY
+902 RTQLDEITGKSKTDY
-917 AENVN
+917 AKNVN
-922 KQNEG
+922 EQNAA
-927 HHKAF
+927 HHAAF
-932 LSEFDLSSGAFSKS
+932 VTAFNLSSDAFSKS

-976 NIYAY
+976 AIYAY

-990 KELDEYNGFVAMDK
+990 AEQDKYDGFVAMDK

-1014 SDSYIK
+1014 SDSYIN
-1020 DAKKYKTE
+1020 DAQKYKAE

-1036 EDKVNAYAEGLISA
+1036 ENQVNAFAEGLITT
-1050 DLTYAQNKLNAGNTA
+1050 DLTYAQNKLLAGQTA
-1065 IAAFTYTGKSKAF
+1065 ITAFTYTGKSKAF
-1078 ENLATLIAQVNT
+1078 EDLATLIAQVNT
-1090 GKSNGGT
+1090 SKLNGGT

-1110 AKANVDKMY
+1110 AQANVDKMY
-1119 YADIEAACIAEKA
+1119 DADINAACIAEKA
-1132 SLVAAVTKIYDA
+1132 ALVAAVTNIYDA
-1144 EKKAIGELREI
+1144 EKKAIGELPEI

-1177 IVPTLATV
+1177 IVPSLVTV
-1185 PTIKCNCAAYIGT
+1185 PTINSNCAAYIGT
-1198 KLAKHSD
+1198 KLANHSD
-1205 VYANAV
+1205 VYANAI
-1211 KADADIAANNKA
+1211 KASADIVANNKA
-1223 YGEITNN
+1223 YGEITKN
-1230 LEAANKV
+1230 LEAADAV
-1237 LANAYKNFSQLYSL
+1237 LAQAYKNFSQLYSL
-1251 HMKNTATDALRQI
+1251 HMKNAATDALRQI
-1264 ELEYYAQ
+1264 ELDYYAQ
-1271 VEWANKYNE
+1271 VTLANTYNE
-1280 SQACVAHKGE
+1280 GQACVAHKDE
-1290 FKDLDKK
+1290 FKDLDKT
-1297 FQAKVDGMKNS
+1297 FQAKVNGMKNS
-1308 LIDAEI
+1308 LINVEI
-1314 TDVRTKIDQV
+1314 ADVRTKIDQV

-1330 AAAALGL
+1330 AAAKLGL
-1337 NKVTDYKVEKLYKSL
+1337 GNVTQYDVEALYKSL
-1352 QATEDNWNLPTGN
+1352 QAIEDNWNLSAGD
-1365 KDKMSYDTILNELLG
+1365 KDKKSYDEIMKLLLG
-1380 HETTVANMYKTLNDL
+1380 QETTVADMYKTLNGL
-1395 YDKPNKVKV
+1395 YDN
-1404 TKVIKDI
+1404 TKVAETTADI
-1411 DALKANVENKL
+1411 DALKATVDQKL
-1422 TAAESMAAYNQILT
+1422 TEAEAKAAYNEILT
-1436 DKYHGLVEHLRTKF
+1436 GKYHKLVELLRTKY
-1450 NSTAASYEA
+1450 NSTVANYEA
-1459 KKKAEH
+1459 KQKENH
-1465 LLFFKENFTF
+1465 LLFFKENFAF
-1475 DFGVVEEALDKTDG
+1475 DFGVVNEALDG
-1489 RVASLKADYNKYLN
+1489 ARVAVLVADYNLYHN
-1503 NDKAHDKLKEDLDE
+1503 NDLALDKLNEGLAE

-1524 FQEHIKDFVSVEETA
+1524 FQEHIKDFVSVDEA
-1539 KAAEIARQARSIE
+1539 GKAAEITRQANSIA

-1562 KAVSLPSAT
+1562 NAVALPSAT
-1571 LTDDVAWLKSS
+1571 LTDDVEWVKSS

-1601 ILTDLDEAH
+1601 VLTDLDAAH
-1610 KSIEID
+1610 TSM
-1616 PETGKVKKNYSP
+1616 TGKNYSP
-1628 STLAELNKTYGNITD
+1628 STLAELNKTYGDITD
-1643 LLYAASNYNDD
+1643 LLYAVNNYNDD
-1654 AVDGIIA
+1654 AVDGSVAIN
-1661 TDIDGNVL
+1661 IDGEAL
-1669 KKAEKVDYLKE
+1669 KKAEKVDYLNE

-1699 ADRTVEAAY
+1699 AERTVEASY
-1708 IKGDACHDRTVDIND
+1708 IKGDACHDGTVDVND

-1734 KTFDSVVNEL
+1734 KSFDSVVNEL

-1753 MDGDKTFTVADITR
+1753 MDADKTFTVADMSR
-1767 ISNLIFRGNEK
+1767 ISNLVLYGNET
-1778 GETTRAR
+1778 GPSATTAPAR
-1785 ATRSVEG
+1785 ATRCVEG
-1792 DQITIA
+1792 DKITID

-1807 GKTVQIA
+1807 GKTVKIA

-1841 ELTGRSNGHEI
+1841 ELTGRANGHEI
-1852 FGSELSEGKYRILA
+1852 FGSELAEGKYRILA
-1866 ATIENTA
+1866 STIENTEFA
-1873 FVGHEGALV
+1873 GHDGALV

-1888 GSDYTGG
+1888 SGDYAGG
-1895 TVEVNNAIFS
+1895 AIEVNNAIFS
-1905 DADGRSYV
+1905 DAAGRAYV
-1913 ITRGIGDSTGE
+1913 ITRGIGGGNGE

-1932 APTMKERIFSIGG
+1932 APTVKERIFSIGG

>member
-1 MNKVTLSLVALATLG
+1 MNKVTLSLVALATVG
-16 GAAQVQAADL
+16 GTAQVQAADL
-26 TPEEQKAE
+26 TPAE

-58 EECPGVKDPFL
+58 KECPGVKDPFL

-87 VLEFSDEKYAFYEGE
+87 VLEFSEEKFAFYEGE

-118 AKTTLDGKYL
+118 AKATLDGKYL

-135 TAIAETGKYPN
+135 NAIAETGKYPN

-156 GYGVENVKAEIDA
+156 GYGVENVLAEIDA

-175 IDKGTQTQIEGKMNK
+175 IEKGTQAQIEGKINT
-190 LSKQIQNTMASI
+190 LSAKINNLMAGI
-202 NQAEINYNNNEAS
+202 KKAETDYNNNEAS
-215 YKSVIADFDAAKAEY
+215 YNNVIADFNAAKTAY

-235 DVIKALPTS
+235 DVIKALPTPT
-244 IYKNWQEKVVEDL
+244 YENWQKKVVTDL
-257 NAQYRKLLN
+257 NAQYRLLLD
-266 AKKKIE
+266 AKKKVE
-272 AAYAAGTAAK
+272 AAYAAGEAAK
-282 DAAELQGIIAGAQ
+282 QAADLQGIIAGAK
-295 GEIQTLVLNKMAEA
+295 GEIQTLVLNKKAEA
-309 KVEDD
+309 AVEDA
-314 AKDAADTQVKNLQ
+314 AKKVADDQVKSLQ
-327 AYLDGEKAKLAKYN
+327 TKLDGEKAKLAKYN
-341 LTDCNA
+341 LTDCDA
-347 DIAAAQKLIDDMKEH
+347 DIAAAQKQIDDMQAH
-362 IGTHY
+362 INTHY

-379 VTMEGKINTAI
+379 VSMEGTINTAI
-390 GTIKSGDKYK
+390 GTIKSGDQYK

-412 QIAMDAEVKALKDAL
+412 QIAMDAEVETLEKALA
-427 TAAIEKAKTPSE
+427 AAIEKAKTPSD

-447 YFQASVDAIDK
+447 YFDASVKAINKNIATAKTTITSKFGTKSAVDYQASPEYT
-458 NITKAKNGIAGQFG
+458 N
-472 VKEAVAYKSSKAY
+472 
-485 KDLKNAINKG
+485 LKNAINKG

-510 NKAVKTAADAQALLD
+510 NKAVKTATDAQALLD

-535 VTVGATTTTYGDKIA
+535 VTVDATTYGGKIA

-560 KAVADAKAKKDD
+560 KAVADAKAQKDD
-572 SHRKAMEVAANK
+572 KHRQAMEVAAKK
-584 TISEDI
+584 TISENI
-590 AKLTTD
+590 AKLTAD
-596 YDANKLSFDKSNA
+596 YDANKLTFDKSNA

-622 LIDAER
+622 LIKAEQD
-628 AVLTAIG
+628 VLDAIG

-645 YGNQAAGI
+645 YGNQAGDI
-653 SSELANLKGELTK
+653 KTELAKLQVELDK
-666 LEAAKT
+666 LTIEK
-672 KAKDDYAADKTAAGT
+672 KDAESKYNSDKTAAGT
-687 DEAKLLDAAAK
+687 NETKLLNAAAEAIEVLSKINDGLNNLEGQVDKLDK
-698 AIGVLAETKVG
+698 A
-709 LEDLQKE
+709 
-716 VKAFNEKATA
+716 ATA
-726 AAENVTAYKATI
+726 AAENVTAYKETI
-738 KEVNATSAAQTKL
+738 KEVNASSAAKTKL
-751 ETLRAGLSITAD
+751 DALRAGLSITVD

-769 DNKMA
+769 DNAMA

-804 GEKETIITNAQA
+804 GEKETILANAQA

-825 NAYTAQTGTIGNV
+825 NAYTAQTGTIANV
-838 KNEWQTAYDKVSN
+838 KKEWQDAYDKVSN

-902 RAQLNEITGKSKTDY
+902 RTQLDEITGKSKTDY
-917 AENVN
+917 AANVN
-922 KQNEG
+922 AQNAA
-927 HHKAF
+927 HHAAF
-932 LSEFDLSSGAFSKS
+932 ESAFKLSSDAFSKS

-976 NIYAY
+976 DIYAY

-990 KELDEYNGFVAMDK
+990 NELAEYNDFVAKDK
-1004 AYGADNVFFD
+1004 KYGADDVFFD

-1020 DAKKYKTE
+1020 DAQTYKAE

-1036 EDKVNAYAEGLISA
+1036 EVKVNAFAEGLITT
-1050 DLTYAQNKLNAGNTA
+1050 DLTYAQNKLLAGQTA
-1065 IAAFTYTGKSKAF
+1065 ITAFTYTGKSKAF
-1078 ENLATLIAQVNT
+1078 EDLATLIAQVNT
-1090 GKSNGGT
+1090 SKLNGGT

-1110 AKANVDKMY
+1110 AKSNVDKMY
-1119 YADIEAACIAEKA
+1119 DADIEAACVAEKA
-1132 SLVAAVTKIYDA
+1132 ALIAAVTNIYDA
-1144 EKKAIGELREI
+1144 EKKAIGELPEI
-1155 DTDKYLNDLDDLK
+1155 DTDQILKDLDVLK

-1177 IVPTLATV
+1177 IVPTLTTV
-1185 PTIKCNCAAYIGT
+1185 PTINSNCAAYIGT
-1198 KLAKHSD
+1198 KLANHSD
-1205 VYANAV
+1205 VYADAI
-1211 KADADIAANNKA
+1211 KASADIVANNKA
-1223 YGEITNN
+1223 YDEITKN
-1230 LEAANKV
+1230 LEAADAV
-1237 LANAYKNFSQLYSL
+1237 LAQAYKNFSQLYSL
-1251 HMKNTATDALRQI
+1251 HMKNAATDALRKI
-1264 ELEYYAQ
+1264 EGDYYAQ
-1271 VEWANKYNE
+1271 VALANTYKE
-1280 SQACVAHKGE
+1280 SLACVLNKDK
-1290 FKDLDKK
+1290 FKDLDKT
-1297 FQAKVDGMKNS
+1297 FQAKVNGMKNS
-1308 LIDAEI
+1308 LIDVEI
-1314 TDVRTKIDQV
+1314 ADVRTKIDQV

-1330 AAAALGL
+1330 AAAKLGL
-1337 NKVTDYKVEKLYKSL
+1337 ANVTQYDVEALYKSL
-1352 QATEDNWNLPTGN
+1352 QAIENNWNLSAGD
-1365 KDKMSYDTILNELLG
+1365 KDKKSYDEIMKLLLG
-1380 HETTVANMYKTLNDL
+1380 QETTVANMYKTLNGL
-1395 YDKPNKVKV
+1395 YDN
-1404 TKVIKDI
+1404 TKVAETTADI
-1411 DALKANVENKL
+1411 DALKAQVEKKL
-1422 TAAESMAAYNQILT
+1422 TEAESMAAYNQILT

-1450 NSTAASYEA
+1450 NSTATSYEA
-1459 KKKAEH
+1459 KQKADH
-1465 LLFFKENFTF
+1465 LLFFKENFAF

-1489 RVASLKADYNKYLN
+1489 RVASLKADYKKYHE
-1503 NDKAHDKLKEDLDE
+1503 NDLALDKLNEGLAE

-1524 FQEHIKDFVSVEETA
+1524 FQEHIKDFVFVDETA
-1539 KAAEIARQARSIE
+1539 KAAEITRQANSIA

-1562 KAVSLPSAT
+1562 KAVTLPSAT
-1571 LTDDVAWLKSS
+1571 LTDDVAWVKSS

-1590 TNTEVP
+1590 TNSEVP

-1601 ILTDLDEAH
+1601 VLTDLDEAH
-1610 KSIEID
+1610 TSM
-1616 PETGKVKKNYSP
+1616 TGKNYSP
-1628 STLAELNKTYGNITD
+1628 STLAELNKTYGDITD
-1643 LLYAASNYNDD
+1643 LIYAVNNYNDD
-1654 AVDGIIA
+1654 AVDGLVAIN
-1661 TDIDGNVL
+1661 IDGKAL
-1669 KKAEKVDYLKE
+1669 KKAEKVDYLNE

-1699 ADRTVEAAY
+1699 AERTVEASY
-1708 IKGDACHDRTVDIND
+1708 IKGDACHDGTVDVND

-1734 KTFDSVVNEL
+1734 KSFDSVVNEL

-1753 MDGDKTFTVADITR
+1753 MDEDKTFTVADMSR
-1767 ISNLIFRGNEK
+1767 ISNLVLYGNET
-1778 GETTRAR
+1778 GPSATTAPAR
-1785 ATRSVEG
+1785 ATRCVEG
-1792 DQITIA
+1792 DKITID

-1807 GKTVQIA
+1807 GKTVKIA

-1841 ELTGRSNGHEI
+1841 ELTGRANGHEI
-1852 FGSELSEGKYRILA
+1852 FGSELAEGKYRILA
-1866 ATIENTA
+1866 STIENTEFA
-1873 FVGHEGALV
+1873 GHDGALV

-1888 GSDYTGG
+1888 SGDYAGG
-1895 TVEVNNAIFS
+1895 AIEVNNAIFS
-1905 DADGRSYV
+1905 DAAGRAYV
-1913 ITRGIGDSTGE
+1913 ITRGIGGGNGE

-1932 APTMKERIFSIGG
+1932 APTVKERIFSIGG

>member
-34 AIKAKKAAIDE
+34 AIQAKKAAIDE
-45 VRKVLNAASIQIE
+45 VRKVLNAASIEIE
-58 EECPGVKDPFL
+58 EKCPDFKDSFL

-87 VLEFSDEKYAFYEGE
+87 KLEFSKEKQAYYNGE
-102 ILQVKKDA
+102 IRKVKEEA
-110 IDKQNLET
+110 IAKQNLEK
-118 AKTTLDGKYL
+118 AKATLDGKYL

-135 TAIAETGKYPN
+135 AAIDETGKYPN
-146 VGPKY
+146 VGPGR
-151 KATLQ
+151 KAELKKLA
-156 GYGVENVKAEIDA
+156 VEDVKAKIDA
-169 AYKSGK
+169 AYAKNEISQS
-175 IDKGTQTQIEGKMNK
+175 TQKEIEGKIK
-190 LSKQIQNTMASI
+190 TLSSNIKNLMAGI
-202 NQAEINYNNNEAS
+202 KQAEIDYNNNEAS
-215 YKSVIADFDAAKAEY
+215 YNSVIAAFNKAKAEY
-230 DAQLQ
+230 DEQLQ
-235 DVIKALPTS
+235 DVIKALPTPT
-244 IYKNWQEKVVEDL
+244 YADWQKEVVTNL
-257 NAQYRKLLN
+257 NAEYRLLLT
-266 AKKKIE
+266 AKKNVE
-272 AAYAAGTAAK
+272 AAYAEVKANKQVDFKAVIEKANA
-282 DAAELQGIIAGAQ
+282 DIA
-295 GEIQTLVLNKMAEA
+295 NAEA
-309 KVEDD
+309 KIQNLVKNKTALAEVEDN
-314 AKDAADTQVKNLQ
+314 AKKAADAQVESLQ
-327 AYLDGEKAKLAKYN
+327 TKLDDEKAKLAKYN
-341 LTDCNA
+341 LTDCDAAIDEVQTQINNMQA
-347 DIAAAQKLIDDMKEH
+347 DIDK
-362 IGTHY
+362 HY

-373 VSKQDY
+373 VSSQDY

-390 GTIKSGDKYK
+390 GSIKSGDKYK

-412 QIAMDAEVKALKDAL
+412 QLAMNAEIESLEKALA
-427 TAAIEKAKTPSE
+427 TAIEKAKTTSE
-439 DKSYNAAA
+439 DTKYNAAA
-447 YFQASVDAIDK
+447 YFQASVDAINQ

-485 KDLKNAINKG
+485 EDLKNAIDKG
-495 ITDYGTRTDKSLVAY
+495 IDYYGTRTDKSLVAY
-510 NKAVKTAADAQALLD
+510 NKAVKTATDAQALLD

-535 VTVGATTTTYGDKIA
+535 VAVDGTTYGGKIDKIKKE
-550 TIKSEIDAIN
+550 IKAIN
-560 KAVADAKAKKDD
+560 DAVAAAIKAEKDD
-572 SHRKAMEVAANK
+572 NHRLAMEAAAKK
-584 TISEDI
+584 TISENI
-590 AKLTTD
+590 ADLTND
-596 YDANKLSFDKSNA
+596 YDANKLTFDKSNA
-609 EKSAQAHIQSAQD
+609 EKSAQAHIKSAQD
-622 LIDAER
+622 LIKAES
-628 AVLTAIG
+628 AVLKEIG
-635 DPAKPEFAEK
+635 DPTTQEFYEK
-645 YGNQAAGI
+645 YGNQADDIKTDLTTYQGV
-653 SSELANLKGELTK
+653 LAK
-666 LEAAKT
+666 LEDA
-672 KAKDDYAADKTAAGT
+672 KAKAEEDYAAAKAAAGT

-698 AIGVLAETKVG
+698 AISVLAETNNGLKDLKVKVTA
-709 LEDLQKE
+709 LNDAAK
-716 VKAFNEKATA
+716 A
-726 AAENVTAYKATI
+726 AADNVTAYKATI
-738 KEVNATSAAQTKL
+738 KEVNATSKAQIKL
-751 ETLRAGLSITAD
+751 DALRSGLNITVD

-769 DNKMA
+769 DNAMA

-781 KVAQKTEDA
+781 KVAQETKDA
-790 YAAHTSK
+790 YAAHTSV
-797 ASKDELL
+797 ADKDNLL
-804 GEKETIITNAQA
+804 GKKDVIIANAEK
-816 LADKVLPNQ
+816 LAEKVLPNQ
-825 NAYTAQTGTIGNV
+825 NAYTAQTRTIAAV
-838 KNEWQTAYDKVSN
+838 QDEWKIAYDKVSN

-863 QLAKQQEV
+863 QLAKQQEN
-871 INKLAKDAETEFGKG
+871 INKLAKEAETEFGKG

-893 AFNDAIKGI
+893 AFNDAIMGI
-902 RAQLNEITGKSKTDY
+902 RAKLDEITGKSKTDY

-922 KQNEG
+922 AQNAAQQVLFET
-927 HHKAF
+927 AF
-932 LSEFDLSSGAFSKS
+932 NLSSGAFSKS
-946 VTELN
+946 VNELN

-976 NIYAY
+976 AIYAY
-981 AEKLRQLQK
+981 AELLRQLQK
-990 KELDEYNGFVAMDK
+990 NEIENYNGFVAKDK
-1004 AYGADNVFFD
+1004 KYGADDVFFKA
-1014 SDSYIK
+1014 DSYIS
-1020 DAKKYKTE
+1020 DANKYKAE

-1078 ENLATLIAQVNT
+1078 EDLATLIAQINT

-1119 YADIEAACIAEKA
+1119 DDDIIAACIAEKA
-1132 SLVAAVTKIYDA
+1132 SLVAAVTKIYED
-1144 EKKAIGELREI
+1144 EKVKIGELPEI
-1155 DTDKYLNDLDDLK
+1155 DTNKFLTDLDALK
-1168 AGTIDVNKD
+1168 AGTIDKNEK

-1185 PTIKCNCAAYIGT
+1185 PTINSNCAAYIGT
-1198 KLAKHSD
+1198 ILANHSD

-1211 KADADIAANNKA
+1211 QASKDIVANNKA
-1223 YGEITNN
+1223 YGEITKN
-1230 LEAANKV
+1230 LEAADAV

-1251 HMKNTATDALRQI
+1251 HMKNAATDALRQI
-1264 ELEYYAQ
+1264 ELDYYAQ
-1271 VEWANKYNE
+1271 VALANTYNE
-1280 SQACVAHKGE
+1280 GQACDAHKGE

-1308 LIDAEI
+1308 LIDVEI
-1314 TDVRTKIDQV
+1314 ADVRTKIDQV

-1330 AAAALGL
+1330 AAAKLGL
-1337 NKVTDYKVEKLYKSL
+1337 ANVTQYNVEGLYTTLKGI
-1352 QATEDNWNLPTGN
+1352 EDNWNLPTS
-1365 KDKMSYDTILNELLG
+1365 DKKKKSYDTILNELLG
-1380 HETTVANMYKTLNDL
+1380 HEATVANRYKTLNGL
-1395 YDKPNKVKV
+1395 YDN
-1404 TKVIKDI
+1404 TKVAETTADI
-1411 DALKANVENKL
+1411 DALKATVDQKL
-1422 TAAESMAAYNQILT
+1422 TEAEAKAAYNEILT
-1436 DKYHGLVEHLRTKF
+1436 GKYHKLVELLRTKY
-1450 NSTAASYEA
+1450 NSTVANYEA
-1459 KKKAEH
+1459 KQKENH
-1465 LLFFKENFTF
+1465 LLFFKENFAF
-1475 DFGVVEEALDKTDG
+1475 DFGVVNEALDG
-1489 RVASLKADYNKYLN
+1489 ARVAALVADYNLYHN
-1503 NDKAHDKLKEDLDE
+1503 NDLALEKLNEGLAE

-1524 FQEHIKDFVSVEETA
+1524 FQEHIKDFVSVDEA
-1539 KAAEIARQARSIE
+1539 DKAAEIARQARSIE
-1552 ATKADIEAAH
+1552 ATKADIETAH
-1562 KAVSLPSAT
+1562 KAVALPSAT

-1610 KSIEID
+1610 TSM
-1616 PETGKVKKNYSP
+1616 TGKNYSP
-1628 STLAELNKTYGNITD
+1628 TTKAELNKTYGDITN
-1643 LLYAASNYNDD
+1643 LLNAVNSYNHD

-1661 TDIDGNVL
+1661 KDIEGKPLN
-1669 KKAEKVDYLKE
+1669 KAEKIDYLKQ
-1680 AWPLMVERI
+1680 AWPLMVEQI
-1689 NKLAADTKAF
+1689 NTLAKATKAF
-1699 ADRTVEAAY
+1699 AERTDEAAY
-1708 IKGDACHDRTVDIND
+1708 IKGDACHDGNVNVND

-1734 KTFDSVVNEL
+1734 KSFESVVNEL

-1753 MDGDKTFTVADITR
+1753 MDEDKTFTVADMTR
-1767 ISNLIFRGNEK
+1767 ISNLIFRGSEN
-1778 GETTRAR
+1778 GETTTRAR

>member
-16 GAAQVQAADL
+16 GAVQVQAADL

-58 EECPGVKDPFL
+58 KECPGVKDPFL

-87 VLEFSDEKYAFYEGE
+87 VLEFSEEKFAFYEGE

-118 AKTTLDGKYL
+118 AKATLDGKYL
-128 TLKGEYD
+128 TLKGVYD
-135 TAIAETGKYPN
+135 AAIAETGNYPN

-169 AYKSGK
+169 AYNSGK
-175 IDKGTQTQIEGKMNK
+175 IEKGTQTQIEGKINT
-190 LSKQIQNTMASI
+190 LSKKINNLMAGI
-202 NQAEINYNNNEAS
+202 KKAEADYNNNENS
-215 YKSVIADFDAAKAEY
+215 YKNVIADFNAAKTAY

-235 DVIKALPTS
+235 DVIKALPTPT
-244 IYKNWQEKVVEDL
+244 YENWQKEVVKDL
-257 NAQYRKLLN
+257 NAQYRLLLD
-266 AKKKIE
+266 AKKKVE
-272 AAYAAGTAAK
+272 AAYTAGK
-282 DAAELQGIIAGAQ
+282 AAEQAADLQGIIAGAK

-314 AKDAADTQVKNLQ
+314 AKAAADTKVKDLQ
-327 AYLDGEKAKLAKYN
+327 DYLDAEKAKLAKYN
-341 LTDCNA
+341 LTDCDA
-347 DIAAAQKLIDDMKEH
+347 DIAAAQKQIDDMQAH
-362 IGTHY
+362 INTHY

-390 GTIKSGDKYK
+390 GSIKSGDKYK

-412 QIAMDAEVKALKDAL
+412 QIAMDAEVKAFEDAL
-427 TAAIEKAKTPSE
+427 AAAIEKANTPSE
-439 DKSYNAAA
+439 DKLYNAAK
-447 YFQASVDAIDK
+447 YFQASVDAINK
-458 NITKAKNGIAGQFG
+458 NITNAKNAITSKFG
-472 VKEAVAYKSSKAY
+472 TKSAVAYQASSDY
-485 KDLKNAINKG
+485 KNLKNAINKG

-510 NKAVKTAADAQALLD
+510 NKAVKTAADAQALLN
-525 KLVEKAKDTT
+525 KLVKKAKDTT
-535 VTVGATTTTYGDKIA
+535 VTVDGTTYGNKIA
-550 TIKSEIDAIN
+550 QIKKDIDAIN
-560 KAVADAKAKKDD
+560 MAVKNAQAQKDD
-572 SHRKAMEVAANK
+572 KHRQAMENAAKK

-590 AKLTTD
+590 TKLTAD

-609 EKSAQAHIQSAQD
+609 EKSAQAHITSAQD
-622 LIDAER
+622 LINAES

-635 DPAKPEFAEK
+635 DPTKPEFAEK
-645 YGNQAAGI
+645 YGNQATDI
-653 SSELANLKGELTK
+653 KTELATLQGELAK
-666 LEAAKT
+666 LEAAKN
-672 KAKDDYAADKTAAGT
+672 KAEADYATDKAAAGT

-698 AIGVLAETKVG
+698 AISVLAETNKG
-709 LEDLQKE
+709 LEELQVKVKE
-716 VKAFNEKATA
+716 LNDKATA
-726 AAENVTAYKATI
+726 AAANVTAYKETI
-738 KEVNATSAAQTKL
+738 KEVNSTSAAQTKL
-751 ETLRAGLSITAD
+751 DALRAGLSITAD

-769 DNKMA
+769 DNAMA
-774 QYILDLA
+774 KYILDLA

-790 YAAHTSK
+790 YAAHTSV
-797 ASKDELL
+797 ANKDVLL
-804 GEKETIITNAQA
+804 GEKETILANAQA
-816 LADKVLPNQ
+816 LADKVWPNQ
-825 NAYTAQTGTIGNV
+825 NAYTAQTVTIANV
-838 KNEWQTAYDKVSN
+838 KKEWQAAYDKVSN

-893 AFNDAIKGI
+893 AFNDAIKDI
-902 RAQLNEITGKSKTDY
+902 RTQLDEITGKSKTDY
-917 AENVN
+917 AKNVN
-922 KQNEG
+922 EQNAA
-927 HHKAF
+927 HHAAF
-932 LSEFDLSSGAFSKS
+932 VSAFNLSSGAFSKS

-976 NIYAY
+976 DIYAY
-981 AEKLRQLQK
+981 AEKLRQLLK
-990 KELDEYNGFVAMDK
+990 DEQDKYDDFVAMDK
-1004 AYGADNVFFD
+1004 AYGADNVFFV
-1014 SDSYIK
+1014 SDFYIQK
-1020 DAKKYKTE
+1020 ANEYKSK

-1036 EDKVNAYAEGLISA
+1036 EDQVNAYAKGLINN

-1078 ENLATLIAQVNT
+1078 EDLATLIAQVNT
-1090 GKSNGGT
+1090 GITNGGT

-1119 YADIEAACIAEKA
+1119 KADINAACIAEKA
-1132 SLVAAVTKIYDA
+1132 ALIAAVTKIYED
-1144 EKKAIGELREI
+1144 EKVKIGELPEI
-1155 DTDKYLNDLDDLK
+1155 DTDQILKDLVDLK
-1168 AGTIDVNKD
+1168 TRTIDVNTD
-1177 IVPTLATV
+1177 IDPTLATV
-1185 PTIKCNCAAYIGT
+1185 PTISSNCAAYIGT
-1198 KLAKHSD
+1198 VLPNHSD

-1211 KADADIAANNKA
+1211 QASKDVVANNKA
-1223 YGEITNN
+1223 YDEITKN
-1230 LEAANKV
+1230 LKAADAV
-1237 LANAYKNFSQLYSL
+1237 LAQAYKNFSQLYSL
-1251 HMKNTATDALRQI
+1251 HMKNAATDALRQI
-1264 ELEYYAQ
+1264 ELDYYAQ
-1271 VEWANKYNE
+1271 VTLANNYKE
-1280 SQACVAHKGE
+1280 SLACVANKDK

-1297 FQAKVDGMKNS
+1297 FQAKVNGMKNS
-1308 LIDAEI
+1308 LINVEI
-1314 TDVRTKIDQV
+1314 ADVSTKIDQV

-1330 AAAALGL
+1330 AAAKLGL
-1337 NKVTDYKVEKLYKSL
+1337 GDVTQYDVEALYTSL
-1352 QATEDNWNLPTGN
+1352 KAIEKNWNLPAGN
-1365 KDKMSYDTILNELLG
+1365 KDKKSYDTILNELLG
-1380 HETTVANMYKTLNDL
+1380 QETTVANMYKTLNGL
-1395 YDKPNKVKV
+1395 YDN
-1404 TKVIKDI
+1404 TKVAETTADI
-1411 DALKANVENKL
+1411 EALKATVDKKL
-1422 TAAESMAAYNQILT
+1422 TEAETKAAYNEILT
-1436 DKYHGLVEHLRTKF
+1436 GKYHKLVELLRTKY
-1450 NSTAASYEA
+1450 NSTVANYEA
-1459 KKKAEH
+1459 KQKENH
-1465 LLFFKENFTF
+1465 LLFFKENFAF
-1475 DFGVVEEALDKTDG
+1475 DFGVVNEALDG
-1489 RVASLKADYNKYLN
+1489 ARVAALVADYNLYHN
-1503 NDKAHDKLKEDLDE
+1503 NDLALEKLNEGLVE

-1524 FQEHIKDFVSVEETA
+1524 FQEHIKDFVSVEEA
-1539 KAAEIARQARSIE
+1539 DKAAEIARQARSIA

-1562 KAVSLPSAT
+1562 KAVALPSAT
-1571 LTDDVAWLKSS
+1571 LTDDVAWVKSS

-1628 STLAELNKTYGNITD
+1628 STLADLNKTYGHITD
-1643 LLYAASNYNDD
+1643 LLYAVNNYNDD
-1654 AVDGIIA
+1654 AVDGWVAIN
-1661 TDIDGNVL
+1661 IDGKPL

-1689 NKLAADTKAF
+1689 NKLATDTKAF
-1699 ADRTVEAAY
+1699 AKRTVEDAY
-1708 IKGDACHDRTVDIND
+1708 IVGDANHDGNVNVKD
-1723 YDLVRSWILKA
+1723 YDLVREWILNA
-1734 KTFDSVVNEL
+1734 MSFEQVVDKF
-1744 GEGAAYGGD
+1744 GEGAAFGGD
-1753 MDGDKTFTVADITR
+1753 VDGNGTIDVGDMTR
-1767 ISNLIFRGNEK
+1767 ISNLIFRGSEN
-1778 GETTRAR
+1778 GETTTRAR

-1852 FGSELSEGKYRILA
+1852 FSSELSEGKYRILA
-1866 ATIENTA
+1866 ATIENTE

-1905 DADGRSYV
+1905 DADGRTYV
-1913 ITRGIGDSTGE
+1913 ITRGIGDGTGE

>member
-1 MNKVTLSLVALATLG
+1 MNNVTLSLVALATLG

-45 VRKVLNAASIQIE
+45 VRKVLNAASIEIE
-58 EECPGVKDPFL
+58 KECPGVKDPFL

-87 VLEFSDEKYAFYEGE
+87 VLEFSEEKQAYYNGE
-102 ILQVKKDA
+102 ILNVKKEA

-118 AKTTLDGKYL
+118 AKATLDRKYL

-135 TAIAETGKYPN
+135 DAIAKTANYPN
-146 VGPKY
+146 VGPEY

-156 GYGVENVKAEIDA
+156 GYGVENVLAEIDA

-175 IDKGTQTQIEGKMNK
+175 ISKGTQTQIEGKMSTLSNMINNLMAGINK
-190 LSKQIQNTMASI
+190 
-202 NQAEINYNNNEAS
+202 AETDYNNNEES
-215 YKSVIADFDAAKAEY
+215 YKNVIADFNAAKTAY

-235 DVIKALPTS
+235 NVIKALPTPT
-244 IYKNWQEKVVEDL
+244 YENWQKEVVKDL
-257 NAQYRKLLN
+257 NAQYRLLLE
-266 AKKKIE
+266 AKKKVE
-272 AAYAAGTAAK
+272 AAYAAGTASK
-282 DAAELQGIIAGAQ
+282 QAAELQGIIARAKGV
-295 GEIQTLVLNKMAEA
+295 ILTLVDNKMKEAAVEDAAKATADA
-309 KVEDD
+309 KV
-314 AKDAADTQVKNLQ
+314 KKLQ
-327 AYLDGEKAKLAKYN
+327 AYLDREKAKLAEYN
-341 LTDCNA
+341 LTDCDAAIDKVQTQIKNMQD
-347 DIAAAQKLIDDMKEH
+347 DIDK
-362 IGTHY
+362 HY

-373 VSKQDY
+373 VSSQDY
-379 VTMEGKINTAI
+379 VTMEGEINTAI
-390 GTIKSGDKYK
+390 GSIKSGDKYM
-400 KSVDQVVANKEA
+400 KSVDQVVANKKA
-412 QIAMDAEVKALKDAL
+412 QLAMNAEIESLEKALA
-427 TAAIEKAKTPSE
+427 TAIEKAKTASE
-439 DKSYNAAA
+439 DTKYNAAA
-447 YFQASVDAIDK
+447 YFQASVDAINK
-458 NITKAKNGIAGQFG
+458 NITKAKKGIEYQFG
-472 VKEAVAYKSSKAY
+472 IKEAVAYKSSAAY
-485 KDLKNAINKG
+485 KNLKNAIDKG
-495 ITDYGTRTDKSLVAY
+495 ITDYGTGTDKSLVAY
-510 NKAVKTAADAQALLD
+510 NKAVKTAKDAKALLD
-525 KLVEKAKDTT
+525 KLIEKAKDTT
-535 VTVGATTTTYGDKIA
+535 VTVDATTYGGKIA
-550 TIKSEIDAIN
+550 TIKGEIDAIN
-560 KAVADAKAKKDD
+560 KAVTAAMTKKDD
-572 SHRKAMEVAANK
+572 AHRQAMKNAAEK
-584 TISEDI
+584 KISEDI
-590 AKLTTD
+590 AKLTDD
-596 YDANKLSFDKSNA
+596 YDAYKLTFDTSNA
-609 EKSAQAHIQSAQD
+609 EKSALAHIQSAQD
-622 LIDAER
+622 LIKAES
-628 AVLTAIG
+628 AVLNAIG
-635 DPAKPEFAEK
+635 VPKTTEFDEK
-645 YGNQAAGI
+645 YGNQATDIGT
-653 SSELANLKGELTK
+653 ELDKLQDELDK
-666 LEAAKT
+666 LETAKT
-672 KAKDDYAADKTAAGT
+672 KAESDYADAKKAAGT
-687 DEAKLLDAAAK
+687 DEAKLLNAAAE
-698 AIGVLAETKVG
+698 AISVLAETNNGLKDLKVKVTA
-709 LEDLQKE
+709 LNDAAK
-716 VKAFNEKATA
+716 A
-726 AAENVTAYKATI
+726 AADNVTAYKATI
-738 KEVNATSAAQTKL
+738 KEVNATSEAQIKL
-751 ETLRAGLSITAD
+751 DDLRSGLKITVK

-769 DNKMA
+769 DNAMA

-781 KVAQKTEDA
+781 KVAQETEDA
-790 YAAHTSK
+790 YAAHTSVADK
-797 ASKDELL
+797 VKLI
-804 GEKETIITNAQA
+804 GEKDVIIANAVD
-816 LADKVLPNQ
+816 LAAKVLPNQ
-825 NAYTAQTGTIGNV
+825 NAYTAQTGTITAV
-838 KNEWQTAYDKVSN
+838 KKEWQAAYDKVSN

-863 QLAKQQEV
+863 QLAKQQEN
-871 INKLAKDAETEFGKG
+871 INKLAKEAETEFGKG

-893 AFNDAIKGI
+893 AFNDAIMGI
-902 RAQLNEITGKSKTDY
+902 RAKLDEITGKSKTDY
-917 AENVN
+917 AANVN
-922 KQNEG
+922 AQNAAQ
-927 HHKAF
+927 HALF
-932 LSEFDLSSGAFSKS
+932 LTEFDLSSGAFSNS

-962 ENALETNQLVKVHE
+962 KNALETNQLVKVHE

-990 KELDEYNGFVAMDK
+990 NELDKYNGFVAMDK

-1020 DAKKYKTE
+1020 DAKKYKAE

-1036 EDKVNAYAEGLISA
+1036 EDKVNDYAEGLISE
-1050 DLTYAQNKLNAGNTA
+1050 DLTYAQDKLNAGNTA

-1078 ENLATLIAQVNT
+1078 EDLATLIAQINT

-1097 FAVQVDKQWLGDL
+1097 FAVKVDKQWLGDL
-1110 AKANVDKMY
+1110 AKANVDMMY
-1119 YADIEAACIAEKA
+1119 DADIEAACIAEKA
-1132 SLVAAVTKIYDA
+1132 ALIAAVTKIYED
-1144 EKKAIGELREI
+1144 EKVKIGELPEI
-1155 DTDKYLNDLDDLK
+1155 DTDQILKDLDVHK

-1177 IVPTLATV
+1177 IVPSLATV
-1185 PTIKCNCAAYIGT
+1185 PTINRNCGAYIG
-1198 KLAKHSD
+1198 KILANHSD

-1211 KADADIAANNKA
+1211 QASKDIVANNKA
-1223 YGEITNN
+1223 YEEITKN
-1230 LEAANKV
+1230 LKAADAV
-1237 LANAYKNFSQLYSL
+1237 LAQAYKNFSQLYSL
-1251 HMKNTATDALRQI
+1251 HMKNNATDALRQI
-1264 ELEYYAQ
+1264 ELDYYAQ
-1271 VEWANKYNE
+1271 VTLANNYNE

-1290 FKDLDKK
+1290 FQNLAKT

-1308 LIDAEI
+1308 LIDFEI

-1337 NKVTDYKVEKLYKSL
+1337 GNVTQYDVEALYKSL
-1352 QATEDNWNLPTGN
+1352 KGIEDNWNLPAS
-1365 KDKMSYDTILNELLG
+1365 DKKKKSYDTILNELLG
-1380 HETTVANMYKTLNDL
+1380 HEATVANMYKTLNGL
-1395 YDKPNKVKV
+1395 YDN
-1404 TKVIKDI
+1404 TKVAETTADI
-1411 DALKANVENKL
+1411 DALKATVDKKL
-1422 TAAESMAAYNQILT
+1422 AEAEAKAAYNEILT
-1436 DKYHGLVEHLRTKF
+1436 GKYHKLVELLRTKY
-1450 NSTAASYEA
+1450 NSTVANYEA
-1459 KKKAEH
+1459 KQKENH
-1465 LLFFKENFTF
+1465 LLFFKENFAF
-1475 DFGVVEEALDKTDG
+1475 DFGVVNEALDG
-1489 RVASLKADYNKYLN
+1489 ARVDDLVADYNLYHN
-1503 NDKAHDKLKEDLDE
+1503 NDLEFDKLNEGLAE
-1517 LNTLHAA
+1517 LNTLHTA

-1539 KAAEIARQARSIE
+1539 KAAEIARLARSIA

-1562 KAVSLPSAT
+1562 KDVALPSST
-1571 LTDDVAWLKSS
+1571 LTDDVAWVKNS

-1590 TNTEVP
+1590 TNSEVP

-1601 ILTDLDEAH
+1601 VLTDLDAAH
-1610 KSIEID
+1610 TSM
-1616 PETGKVKKNYSP
+1616 TGKNYSP
-1628 STLAELNKTYGNITD
+1628 STMAELNKTYGDITN
-1643 LLYAASNYNDD
+1643 LLNAVNSYNDD

-1661 TDIDGNVL
+1661 KDIYGKPL
-1669 KKAEKVDYLKE
+1669 KKAEKIDYLKQ
-1680 AWPLMVERI
+1680 AWPLMVEQI
-1689 NKLAADTKAF
+1689 NTLAKATKAF
-1699 ADRTVEAAY
+1699 AERTDEAAY
-1708 IKGDACHDRTVDIND
+1708 IKGDACHDGNVNVND

-1734 KTFDSVVNEL
+1734 KSFESVVNEL

-1753 MDGDKTFTVADITR
+1753 MDEDKTFTVADMTR
-1767 ISNLIFRGNEK
+1767 ISNLIFRGSEN
-1778 GETTRAR
+1778 GETKTTTRAR

>member
-58 EECPGVKDPFL
+58 TECPGVKDPFL

-87 VLEFSDEKYAFYEGE
+87 VLEFSEEKQAYYNGE
-102 ILQVKKDA
+102 ILKVKKEA

-118 AKTTLDGKYL
+118 AKATLDGKYL

-135 TAIAETGKYPN
+135 TAIAETAKYPN

-156 GYGVENVKAEIDA
+156 GYGVEKVLAEIDA

-175 IDKGTQTQIEGKMNK
+175 IEKGTQAQIEGKMNT
-190 LSKQIQNTMASI
+190 LSKKIKNLMAGI
-202 NQAEINYNNNEAS
+202 KQAETDYNNNEAS
-215 YKSVIADFDAAKAEY
+215 YKGVIADFNAAKAEY
-230 DAQLQ
+230 DTQLQ
-235 DVIKALPTS
+235 DVIKALPTP
-244 IYKNWQEKVVEDL
+244 IYEKWQKKVVTDL
-257 NAQYRKLLN
+257 NAQYRLLLD
-266 AKKKIE
+266 AKKKVE
-272 AAYAAGTAAK
+272 AAYATGTAAK
-282 DAAELQGIIAGAQ
+282 QAAALKGIIASAK
-295 GEIQTLVLNKMAEA
+295 GEIQTLVDNKMKEAE
-309 KVEDD
+309 VEDT
-314 AKDAADTQVKNLQ
+314 AKKAADAQVKNLQ
-327 AYLDGEKAKLAKYN
+327 AYLDGEKAKLAKYK
-341 LTDCNA
+341 LTDCDAAIAEVQKQINNMQA
-347 DIAAAQKLIDDMKEH
+347 DIDK
-362 IGTHY
+362 HY

-390 GTIKSGDKYK
+390 GSIKSGDKYK

-412 QIAMDAEVKALKDAL
+412 QIAMDAEVKTLEEALA
-427 TAAIEKAKTPSE
+427 AAIEKAKTPSE
-439 DKSYNAAA
+439 DTKYNAAA
-447 YFQASVDAIDK
+447 YFQASVDAINK

-472 VKEAVAYKSSKAY
+472 VKEAVAYQNSKAY

-510 NKAVKTAADAQALLD
+510 NKAVKTATGAQALLE

-535 VTVGATTTTYGDKIA
+535 VTVDGTTYGNKIA
-550 TIKSEIDAIN
+550 QIRKDIDAIN
-560 KAVADAKAKKDD
+560 MAVKNAKAKKDD
-572 SHRKAMEVAANK
+572 AHRQAMENAAK
-584 TISEDI
+584 KIISEDI
-590 AKLTTD
+590 AQLTTD
-596 YDANKLSFDKSNA
+596 YDANKLTFDKSNA
-609 EKSAQAHIQSAQD
+609 EKSAQAHITSAQD
-622 LIDAER
+622 LIKAES
-628 AVLTAIG
+628 AVLDAIG
-635 DPAKPEFAEK
+635 DSTTPEFADK
-645 YGNQAAGI
+645 YGNQANDI
-653 SSELANLKGELTK
+653 STELAKLQVELDK
-666 LEAAKT
+666 LEKAKT
-672 KAKDDYAADKTAAGT
+672 KAESDYAAAKAAAGT
-687 DEAKLLDAAAK
+687 DEAKLLNAAAE
-698 AIGVLAETKVG
+698 AISVLAETNKG
-709 LEDLQKE
+709 LEELK
-716 VKAFNEKATA
+716 VKVTALNDAAKA

-738 KEVNATSAAQTKL
+738 KEVNASSKAQIKL
-751 ETLRAGLSITAD
+751 DALRSGLSSITVD

-769 DNKMA
+769 DNAMA
-774 QYILDLA
+774 QYIVDLA
-781 KVAQKTEDA
+781 NVAQKTENA
-790 YAAHTSK
+790 YAAHTSV
-797 ASKDELL
+797 ADKDKLI
-804 GEKETIITNAQA
+804 GEKDVILANAET
-816 LADKVLPNQ
+816 LATKVLPNQ
-825 NAYTAQTGTIGNV
+825 NAYTAQAGTIAAV
-838 KNEWQTAYDKVSN
+838 KKEWQTAYDKVSN
-851 NDLSDK
+851 NDLSNE
-857 GPDFLS
+857 GPVFLS
-863 QLAKQQEV
+863 QLAKQQEE
-871 INKLAKDAETEFGKG
+871 INKLAKNAETEFGKG
-886 AAVENQT
+886 AAVENQA
-893 AFNDAIKGI
+893 AFDGAIKNI
-902 RAQLNEITGKSKTDY
+902 RTKLDEITGNSKTDY
-917 AENVN
+917 AKNVN
-922 KQNEG
+922 AQNEA
-927 HHKAF
+927 HHNSF
-932 LSEFDLSSGAFSKS
+932 LTAFDLSSGAFSKS

-990 KELDEYNGFVAMDK
+990 DELTKYNGFVAMVK
-1004 AYGADNVFFD
+1004 NYGDDNVFFD

-1020 DAKKYKTE
+1020 DAMNYKAE
-1028 IEKLLKDY
+1028 IENLLKDY

-1078 ENLATLIAQVNT
+1078 EDLATLIAQINT

-1119 YADIEAACIAEKA
+1119 DDDIIAACIAEKA
-1132 SLVAAVTKIYDA
+1132 ALIAAVTKIYED
-1144 EKKAIGELREI
+1144 EKVKIGELPEI
-1155 DTDKYLNDLDDLK
+1155 DTNKFLTDLDALK
-1168 AGTIDVNKD
+1168 AGTIDKNEK

-1185 PTIKCNCAAYIGT
+1185 PTINSNCAAYIGT
-1198 KLAKHSD
+1198 ILAKHSD

-1211 KADADIAANNKA
+1211 QASKDIAANNKA
-1223 YGEITNN
+1223 YGEITKN
-1230 LEAANKV
+1230 LEAADAV
-1237 LANAYKNFSQLYSL
+1237 LAKAYKNFSQLYSL

-1264 ELEYYAQ
+1264 ELDYYAQ
-1271 VEWANKYNE
+1271 VTLAKTYNE

-1290 FKDLDKK
+1290 FQNLAKK

-1308 LIDAEI
+1308 LIDVEI
-1314 TDVRTKIDQV
+1314 ADVRTKIDQV

-1330 AAAALGL
+1330 AAAKLGL
-1337 NKVTDYKVEKLYKSL
+1337 GNVTQYDVEALYKSL
-1352 QATEDNWNLPTGN
+1352 KGIEDNWNLPASDKN
-1365 KDKMSYDTILNELLG
+1365 KKSYDTILNELLG
-1380 HETTVANMYKTLNDL
+1380 HEATVANMYKTLNGL
-1395 YDKPNKVKV
+1395 YDN
-1404 TKVIKDI
+1404 TKVAETTADI
-1411 DALKANVENKL
+1411 DALKATVDKKL
-1422 TAAESMAAYNQILT
+1422 TEAEAKAAYNEILT
-1436 DKYHGLVEHLRTKF
+1436 GKYHKLVELLRTKY
-1450 NSTAASYEA
+1450 NSTVANYEA
-1459 KKKAEH
+1459 KQKENH
-1465 LLFFKENFTF
+1465 LLFFKENFAF
-1475 DFGVVEEALDKTDG
+1475 DFGVVNEALDG
-1489 RVASLKADYNKYLN
+1489 ARVAALVADYNLYHN
-1503 NDKAHDKLKEDLDE
+1503 NDLALEKLNEGLVE
-1517 LNTLHAA
+1517 LNTLHAE

-1539 KAAEIARQARSIE
+1539 KAAEIARQARSIA

-1562 KAVSLPSAT
+1562 KAVALPSST
-1571 LTDDVAWLKSS
+1571 LTDDVAWVKNS

-1590 TNTEVP
+1590 TNSEVP

-1601 ILTDLDEAH
+1601 VLTDLDAAH
-1610 KSIEID
+1610 TSM
-1616 PETGKVKKNYSP
+1616 TGKNYSP
-1628 STLAELNKTYGNITD
+1628 STKAELNKTYGDITD
-1643 LLYAASNYNDD
+1643 FLYAVNSYNDD

-1661 TDIDGNVL
+1661 KDIEGKPLN
-1669 KKAEKVDYLKE
+1669 KAEKIDYLKQ

-1689 NKLAADTKAF
+1689 NKLAEDTKAF
-1699 ADRTVEAAY
+1699 AKRTVEASY

-1734 KTFDSVVNEL
+1734 KTFDSVVNDIKF

-1753 MDGDKTFTVADITR
+1753 LDEDGKFTVADMTR
-1767 ISNLIFRGNEK
+1767 ISNLIFRGSEN
-1778 GETTRAR
+1778 GETTTRAR

-1895 TVEVNNAIFS
+1895 TVEVNNAVFS